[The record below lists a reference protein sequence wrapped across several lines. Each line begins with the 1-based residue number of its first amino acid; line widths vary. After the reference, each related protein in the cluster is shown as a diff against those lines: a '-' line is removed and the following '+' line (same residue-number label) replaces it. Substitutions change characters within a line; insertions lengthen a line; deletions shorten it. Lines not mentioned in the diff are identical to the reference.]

1 MAKSSYLS
9 NVLKSIKYATI
20 DTVAEMNPVIVEQYS
35 SAKDFI
41 QETMDEIKEKASDK
55 NPAASI
61 KGTISKTYRNLKE
74 DLASGNF
81 YNKTRIEEE
90 ENKAMEKVFGIDF
103 SNFDSLDDAFNEND
117 SSDDG
122 FDMDSFG
129 DFDSDSDDEVSSS
142 DKYTANMM
150 AFAMGKT
157 TNAIK
162 KSNSRSTRAI
172 GGLMVETS
180 KFNAD
185 VIMASTERMVTGIS
199 AASGIVHNDLT
210 AMNANLGKVVEFTND
225 ALRTHIQN
233 STTFFETQ
241 KQQMQEQTD
250 LLKEIRDMQ
259 AEIKNG
265 KQKAD
270 DDKVNISDLFGS
282 EGSLDFSAYKKYI
295 KQNKGGLE
303 NTEFGMLTMI
313 PQFAPLL
320 MAGITGSPLSVP
332 MKAMIKKAIPNA
344 VKDAFESINDT
355 IMGSISTA
363 LINLTQAKSGKN
375 GGFFQFL
382 GDMFGLTV
390 PDLKMD
396 LSKYNKDAMQW
407 NGKDHKALTEVIPTW
422 LSKIYSGITGKEE
435 QRFDY
440 EKGKFMSASQIKKK
454 YDNSY
459 NAAVA
464 DANYSINEELEKN
477 IDKIRFSNDKD
488 KKDILAAIDK
498 IEKYNFKKMK
508 NFNPN
513 SKRAEDLD
521 PRTYGIEGPNADK
534 IMQVVRVL
542 YKNVDKRVQLRG
554 SNELLNA
561 ISSYN
566 EDIRDSETAGDSVYN
581 ALFNGSMD
589 ESKLMDTPIMASAKR
604 LDTTNSLLEDILHAI
619 NNPGQKTTTTTVK
632 SNTST
637 VSSSSNNSTSKTTT
651 NIDGT
656 KKKVDPNSFD
666 IDTDDPEKINKML
679 EEAEPEEITET
690 YISQI
695 QKADRASEKL
705 KAFFNGFA
713 LLTKKPAEFLKNTI
727 NTVDVYAYDLF
738 FGNGEEDVHS
748 ISQKLAKGFDDVFAK
763 IKEKTSSTFK
773 AIKDELAKEG
783 GTTANGIFKAL
794 FGIDMDQFSKDFK
807 RAMFGDENKPFFQG
821 MGETIRKGFGEIVDD
836 IFGPVKKY
844 FGKNKDKDA
853 DLLGDLKK
861 AAAGGVDKL
870 SEKYAD
876 SKKQQKEKEEI
887 AKNIAEGNFEGGIV
901 GTGSTIGKMKKEEK
915 KNKKSKYPIQNAAAG
930 LKVTKTGLVAVSEG
944 ERIVPNYMD
953 EASIA
958 GRQIKE
964 NSAINK
970 FRHAM
975 GLGDVE
981 IESFAKG
988 GKRQQKKNAKKAA
1001 NSGGIQYSPDMS
1013 YKQFN
1018 KFYNTLL
1025 SEEEKQEYRA
1035 RFAKDYANRLVES
1048 AKQKGAKTAQDAINM
1063 AQSAIDSAAKKNP
1076 ALADAIKDQVSVV
1089 AKSTFVSNLRKG
1101 LRATKGY
1108 VGQLKDEAVNA
1119 GKAAKEAFF
1128 SDEDELTKSVKYL
1141 AERFAVGKEAK
1152 EAAGDVAK
1160 NWKNYLPKSLAGAG
1174 IGAGLSVLFGLAGG
1188 PLLGAAVGAA
1198 TALTSKSNAVQK
1210 LLFGEKEVDEEGNV
1224 TGRKGN
1230 LFSKQISTAVQK
1242 YAPDMAKSGALG
1254 GLIASLPFMPGG
1266 PVTGIMVGSAI
1277 GFAKN
1282 NEQIKN
1288 TLFGEDSILKNAP
1301 QILKQKLPKMG
1312 LGALTGALMGPFG
1325 LTTNLMVGSALGFA
1339 SDNEKFRGL
1348 LLGTKGID
1356 GKYGGGLI
1364 GFIKNSLS
1372 VPVKG
1377 LGDLIDETREF
1388 FNKEIFEPL
1397 KRAGKVLFRQFENI
1411 FYWIGDKVADTF
1423 TTHVWKPIG
1432 NLIAIKL
1439 IQPLEKVAGFLFK
1452 LPKFLGKNMIKIA
1465 MSPIKM
1471 ISDRLEARQ
1480 LSKVGGAGG
1489 TAQDRILQRQQMLG
1503 RYEENATRK
1512 RRGPLKGVR
1521 QARAQWKYDRL
1532 QNRLNNSEANLQ
1544 DQFMASSDMDRDQL
1558 EQMLLVNETLGK
1570 LGKDGDNKKAISRY
1584 AKATLSHTNLNEIL
1598 NSHVARKQL
1607 SEKQRKFIIEEV
1619 SQGRYQEAVKNVAN
1633 YTPMLTVENRLA
1645 LCKKIKEVAEK
1656 VKKGIEIAS
1665 NARAV
1670 KEEWKEK
1677 YGISIGGAAQRRQI
1691 KRQLESMD
1699 LKGDVVENPEKI
1711 TEGLTPETTSE
1722 KFLFGISKDVH
1733 TIAEAFYKKHD
1744 DAVARNAAAAQLN
1757 PEILNGLGE
1766 ELTPIDS
1773 NAGIII
1779 MNREEK
1785 EKKDQEKYQYTED
1798 GMVKMKTNDQGELIP
1813 DEQDSQTRETLKRR
1827 DEQDE
1832 TQKGILKKLTG
1843 IGTGIKEFFGK
1854 KKEKKKTN
1862 IFEKILSTL
1871 GIGFSFLGGGSKI
1884 FGALK
1889 AVGAVAGIGY
1899 IFGKK
1904 VQEKDDKGN
1913 PVFDEYGNP
1922 VYKSIANI
1930 IGSKI
1935 GKILGGVKDWWVDTA
1950 WPAIK
1955 GFATEELLPNISDGW
1970 KNIWSSLTSSE
1981 TSTKVIN
1988 WITKEFVPNF
1998 IKASIEA
2005 LPDILK
2011 AATGAAANVLKGI
2024 FGIKDSSEAS
2034 DDDHSKGHS
2043 NPTGYKN
2050 ESIPNNSNTNSNDN
2064 SQKTTNNSSNSGNQP
2079 KTNSSGSNNK
2089 TTSPKVVSGDITT
2102 LLKNS
2107 TGYKNLIN
2115 KSNSDKI
2122 LSSDDIKNNWN
2133 NVYTLSDGTTHTLGE
2148 LLTTDGYYI
2157 GYDDTNEPIY
2167 SQDLLNRP
2175 SVLYTFT
2182 NGDVDITLSE
2192 KELQENTP
2200 KSTKKGFL
2208 ERIPGALART
2218 VFTKGQVSNV
2228 GLKAMTVAN
2237 AGLHKVTRNI
2247 EGVFGKRIGTP
2258 LKAADKIVENVTNL
2272 PATLVEYSNNVM
2284 ALKAKN
2290 KNASTKEVLEK
2301 AKNMTFH
2308 SAELKEAEKNAKKA
2322 QKKADK
2328 AQKKLDKKKA
2338 KYNITTDAENISD
2351 EDKKVKKKIAKAE
2364 QKAKNAKEVSDKATD
2379 IYKDTESKFN
2389 IDGTSNEKGSQSGV
2403 LKKINEW
2410 LDKHLSNN
2418 KILSKLKEK
2427 INNGITKITKINDMG
2442 NDALEKLIRNFTKKI
2457 VDLLPERIGNWVGKL
2472 GEKIATAMGTAGLSL
2487 IAECVASL
2495 IIGMK
2500 NADANMHVE
2509 KPELPEIIASGIIQ
2523 IITDVLFF
2531 GLIPAD
2537 TMCQIAIDVYGLVF
2551 DISDLRKRQEAME
2564 AVVEK
2569 YKDESGE
2576 DISVYDYLMQDKI
2589 ETKINN
2595 LLHSR
2600 GLDWLTGTFE
2610 GAVQS
2615 TIGLGLGTIKTS
2627 GYAVGAGVGKF
2638 LQSVGQSA
2646 FQSFTQ
2652 GSNFFDN
2659 MGSNLSTNYSNYTD
2673 KLGSYASQTV
2683 DDVGAGFDTAKKAWI
2698 HTVTGKTAKEQE
2710 KEEFEKGKGETE
2722 EEKVAKEKQTQ
2733 ELKNAGIIGGN
2744 DVLFDTNAWQKQ
2756 VSKNNQDLSNYNL
2769 LDTVKSNS
2777 EEYVNLTN
2785 STQKNTKNV
2794 LNMLDG
2800 SWSSISRKTTPFFNS
2815 LSDAMTVAQKA
2826 LSKNIAVA
2834 LGFADADDDDVDFI
2848 ELVKNRKYMDKRTQT
2863 IQDNSTIAS
2872 LFAGYT
2878 GSNSNSEKK
2887 QSEAALKVS
2896 QAAKNG
2902 TLNSSKDSAITSA
2915 TKSLIN
2921 SNTNKTSN
2929 AKTNINVRVSSAPVA
2944 AAFGSGINNND
2955 IKDEVQNTP
2964 PSENEFVSQK
2974 YGKYANKTFGIGTQK
2989 EKVSDAGCAPS
3000 TAVMAINSNLGKR
3013 SRLTMEDALK
3023 HASGYIAD
3031 NGGVTPDYFADEF
3044 KRYGFKTAYVPKSD
3058 DKQKDV
3064 MKHQLMNGK
3073 SIVLM
3078 GRNTS
3083 NNSKKKSPFGPN
3095 YHYVV
3100 ATGMSGDGKYV
3111 YISDPEA
3118 KTPNVKYS
3126 VDEIFNN
3133 TDLSIIPVAAN
3144 GRIADLAGRLKTN
3157 LKQLSG
3163 KKTSGII
3170 FVGDSRT
3177 EGMRDAIGENDKTK
3191 FICKIGKGLDWLKN
3205 TAYKQLKDICD
3216 KYPDYYVVFNF
3227 GINDLGVESY
3237 INYYKDTIAK
3247 NIKNKIIHMSINP
3260 IDSDKAKKAGYQVT
3274 TSDIEAFNKRYKEYA
3289 GSAYLD
3295 TYTYLKSNGF
3305 SASDGIHYNN
3315 DTYKKIYNKT
3325 VDFINGNGGK
3335 ITAGVASGADSVS
3348 DTASSGTTTSSGK
3361 HIKSFS
3367 DLISAIGSIL
3377 SGTWGLSSSESS
3389 DLSGSSSSSSLDG
3402 TSTISTDGVSG
3413 RVSSDP
3419 KVAKLQ
3425 KQLVAQMDSIKG
3437 TLNYSQSQ
3445 RDPETGSGDC
3455 SSTVQW
3461 AYQKV
3466 TGKDIG
3472 SWTGAQNESN
3482 ATTFIEQPHAQSFW
3496 DESKLQLGDILLY
3509 GNDAGGHVEMYH
3521 GNGTTIG
3528 HGGGMGPK
3536 VKNIDYRTGDC
3547 WSAKRLNEFMP
3558 SGKGTG
3564 LFISQKDS
3572 KYRSK
3577 RIGDERVEDAGCAPA
3592 VATMAIDNTKEY
3604 NMDKAIKD
3612 AKQYKSQGEGVTADY
3627 FINTFKKQGYNTIVL
3642 TSKKKI
3648 IKALKQGNNAVLI
3661 GQDANNS
3668 SKRRSP
3674 FGPNSHYVLAT
3685 GISKDEKTIYINDP
3699 ENNQPN
3705 VEYKTNT
3712 VLNSVKVAI
3721 IPVHSKG
3728 GRLDR
3733 YNEQLSKAL
3742 KNYKGRATVQNKI
3755 VIELGKMESQRA
3767 TDKRNGTKWEYSTA
3781 EGQISSTFAGERGN
3795 GNKKECRCNGP
3806 RLVLWALRKA
3816 NMIPSNSNTLTV
3828 SNGRLSGKA
3837 YTDIANNFSI
3847 VNYSKSVKT
3856 LMNDGTLQPGDIVTF
3871 QNSSRIMIYA
3881 GGTTWYDGGSMNCK
3895 NGEYVSWK
3903 ISNYSDAT
3911 VNYIIRQ
3918 KKVANKGS
3926 NTTGTSGTATAGVA
3940 AAADTVDNT
3949 DVTSSSDS
3957 TLDGTNGT
3965 TSSSEDTILDRLVK
3979 SFALL
3984 AEGWGLSSGETDTS
3998 VSESSASSSSSSSST
4013 TVRGDTV
4020 KAKIWNYFKD
4030 KGIPDNGIAGVMGN
4044 IQQESDFTLDS
4055 IESCYKADIQK
4066 AYADD
4071 VSSGKISRSGFLG
4084 NATYNGATYGPG
4096 YGLVQWT
4103 DDERKGGMYDNTVG
4117 KGMRI
4122 DDAQGQLDV
4131 LWSELN
4137 SSYYKPSLDAIK
4149 AGTSVRSAT
4158 EAFMNNYERPN
4169 AKYAN
4174 AEGRVANAEAILKE
4188 MTGKGSGLSSIGIN
4202 GKAGKAIASINTANS
4217 VNKAKDNAR
4226 ISKLLNS
4233 NSGLTSIGVNGRA
4246 GNAIASINRNGS
4258 KSSTPN
4264 LSFGDLVGKG
4274 SGVDLSSTVKSVSS
4288 SKVTRSYS
4296 ADTSSSDVNT
4306 LLGAIIKLL
4315 AQAVDNTASI
4325 QSIADAVVTL
4335 VDTKAAN
4342 VTDVETKK
4350 QLLDTKAQMLNLI
4363 RQQNNA
4369 SASTSLSDLIS
4380 DMEAI
4385 TSR

>member
-35 SAKDFI
+35 SAKDFVQDTI
-41 QETMDEIKEKASDK
+41 DEIKEKASDK
-55 NPAASI
+55 NPTASI

-103 SNFDSLDDAFNEND
+103 SSFDSLDDAFNEND

-122 FDMDSFG
+122 FNMDSFG
-129 DFDSDSDDEVSSS
+129 DFDSDSDDEISSS
-142 DKYTANMM
+142 DKYTANVM
-150 AFAMGKT
+150 ALAMGKT
-157 TNAIK
+157 SNAIK
-162 KSNSRSTRAI
+162 KSNSKSTRAI

-185 VIMASTERMVTGIS
+185 VIMASTERMITGIS

-225 ALRTHIQN
+225 ALRTHIEN

-241 KQQMQEQTD
+241 KQQMQEQTN

-265 KQKAD
+265 KQQTD

-282 EGSLDFSAYKKYI
+282 EGSLDLSSYKKYL

-332 MKAMIKKAIPNA
+332 MKAMIKKAIPTA

-355 IMGSISTA
+355 ISGAISTA
-363 LINLTQAKSGKN
+363 LVNLTQAKSGKN

-396 LSKYNKDAMQW
+396 LSKYNKEAMSW
-407 NGKDHKALTEVIPTW
+407 TGKDHKALTEVIPTW
-422 LSKIYSGITGKEE
+422 LSKIYSGITGREE

-440 EKGKFMSASQIKKK
+440 NKGQFISASQIKKK

-477 IDKIRFSNDKD
+477 IDKIRFSNEKD
-488 KKDILAAIDK
+488 RKDILDAIDK
-498 IEKYNFKKMK
+498 IEKYNFKNMK

-513 SKRAEDLD
+513 SKRAQDLD
-521 PRTYGIEGPNADK
+521 PKTYGISGPNADK
-534 IMQVVRVL
+534 IMQIVRVL
-542 YKNVDKRVQLRG
+542 YKNVDKRTQLKG

-566 EDIRDSETAGDSVYN
+566 EDIRDAETTGDSVYN

-619 NNPGQKTTTTTVK
+619 NNPGSKTTTTTVK
-632 SNTST
+632 SDIST
-637 VSSSSNNSTSKTTT
+637 VTGGKNSTSKTAT

-656 KKKVDPNSFD
+656 KKKIDPNSFD
-666 IDTDDPEKINKML
+666 IDTDDPEKINKIL

-794 FGIDMDQFSKDFK
+794 FGIDMNQFSKDFK
-807 RAMFGDENKPFFQG
+807 RAMFGDESKPFFQG

-853 DLLGDLKK
+853 DLLGDIKK
-861 AAAGGVDKL
+861 AAGAGVDKL
-870 SEKYAD
+870 SDKYAD
-876 SKKQQKEKEEI
+876 SKKKQKEKEEL

-901 GTGSTIGKMKKEEK
+901 GTGSTIGKLKKDEK
-915 KNKKSKYPIQNAAAG
+915 KNKKFKPPIQNAAAG

-944 ERIVPNYMD
+944 ERIVPDYMD

-975 GLGDVE
+975 GLGDVK

-1035 RFAKDYANRLVES
+1035 RFAKDYADRLIEN

-1076 ALADAIKDQVSVV
+1076 ALADAIKDQVNTI
-1089 AKSTFVSNLRKG
+1089 AKSTFVSNIRKG
-1101 LRATKGY
+1101 FRAAKGY
-1108 VGQLKDEAVNA
+1108 VGQLKEEAINT

-1141 AERFAVGKEAK
+1141 AERFAVGKEGK
-1152 EAAGDVAK
+1152 EAAADVAK

-1174 IGAGLSVLFGLAGG
+1174 IGAGLSILFGLAGG
-1188 PLLGAAVGAA
+1188 PILGAAVGAA

-1224 TGRKGN
+1224 IGRKGN

-1266 PVTGIMVGSAI
+1266 PVTGLMIGSAI

-1325 LTTNLMVGSALGFA
+1325 LTTNLMIGSALGFA
-1339 SDNEKFRGL
+1339 SDNEKFKGL

-1372 VPVKG
+1372 IPVKG

-1397 KRAGKVLFRQFENI
+1397 KRAGKVFFRQFQNI

-1432 NLIAIKL
+1432 NLIALKL
-1439 IQPLEKVAGFLFK
+1439 IQPLEKVAGALFNI
-1452 LPKFLGKNMIKIA
+1452 PKFLGKSMIKIA

-1480 LSKVGGAGG
+1480 LSKVGAAGG
-1489 TAQDRILQRQQMLG
+1489 TAQDRIAQRQMMLD
-1503 RYEENATRK
+1503 RYQENVDKT
-1512 RRGPLKGVR
+1512 RRGPLKGLR
-1521 QARAQWKYDRL
+1521 KARAQRKYDKL
-1532 QNRLNNSEANLQ
+1532 QEKLTNSEANRQ
-1544 DQFMASSDMDRDQL
+1544 DVFMADPNMDIDQMR
-1558 EQMLLVNETLGK
+1558 QMLLVNESLGK
-1570 LGKDGDNKKAISRY
+1570 LGGVKNKQKAIKKY
-1584 AKATLSHTNLNEIL
+1584 AKGILSHTNLNEIL
-1598 NSHVARKQL
+1598 NSHVARDQIA
-1607 SEKQRKFIIEEV
+1607 EQQRKLIIKEVAKGEYKKSTEQIMQYTDLPEEN
-1619 SQGRYQEAVKNVAN
+1619 KF
-1633 YTPMLTVENRLA
+1633 A
-1645 LCKKIKEVAEK
+1645 LCAKIKEVALK
-1656 VKKGIEIAS
+1656 VKKGIEIAEK
-1665 NARAV
+1665 ATETRD
-1670 KEEWKEK
+1670 EWKSK
-1677 YGISIGGAAQRRQI
+1677 FGINIGGAAQRRQLE
-1691 KRQLESMD
+1691 RQIESME
-1699 LKGDVVENPEKI
+1699 LKEQKAMPDPEKI

-1722 KFLFGISKDVH
+1722 KYLFGISSDVH
-1733 TIAEAFYKKHD
+1733 TIAKAFINRHD
-1744 DAVARNAAAAQLN
+1744 ALRNAQEQADQIRQNAGVLALPGPTIDNQY
-1757 PEILNGLGE
+1757 
-1766 ELTPIDS
+1766 ELTE
-1773 NAGIII
+1773 NGV
-1779 MNREEK
+1779 
-1785 EKKDQEKYQYTED
+1785 
-1798 GMVKMKTNDQGELIP
+1798 VKMKTNDQGEVIT

-1827 DEQDE
+1827 DDKEE
-1832 TQKGILKKLTG
+1832 TQKGILGKLTG
-1843 IGTGIKEFFGK
+1843 IGTSVLEFFGK
-1854 KKEKKKTN
+1854 KKEKKKPN
-1862 IFEKILSTL
+1862 VFEKILSVL
-1871 GIGFSFLGGGSKI
+1871 GMGFSFLGGSKL
-1884 FGALK
+1884 FTALK
-1889 AVGAVAGIGY
+1889 VAGLATGAAY
-1899 IFGKK
+1899 ILGKDTGVVK
-1904 VQEKDDKGN
+1904 TDENGN
-1913 PVFDEYGNP
+1913 ELHDEYGNP
-1922 VYKSIANI
+1922 IFKTVGEV
-1930 IGSKI
+1930 IGDKI
-1935 GKILGGVKDWWVDTA
+1935 SGIVIGIKDWVVKTA
-1950 WPAIK
+1950 WPGIKNFFLGILPTVKKFVIDEFIPTAITGFK
-1955 GFATEELLPNISDGW
+1955 TVFGGVTDIAESIVDFATTKFIPALVTSFIDHIPDLAAAVGNSILEGLGWKKKEEKTEEVSPTAHTDGFQSQISKSSGTVSSNGIGGTFSSRSGNSNSTGGSSQQYTISD
-1970 KNIWSSLTSSE
+1970 SE
-1981 TSTKVIN
+1981 
-1988 WITKEFVPNF
+1988 
-1998 IKASIEA
+1998 IE
-2005 LPDILK
+2005 
-2011 AATGAAANVLKGI
+2011 
-2024 FGIKDSSEAS
+2024 E
-2034 DDDHSKGHS
+2034 
-2043 NPTGYKN
+2043 
-2050 ESIPNNSNTNSNDN
+2050 
-2064 SQKTTNNSSNSGNQP
+2064 Q
-2079 KTNSSGSNNK
+2079 
-2089 TTSPKVVSGDITT
+2089 
-2102 LLKNS
+2102 LKNS
-2107 TGYKNLIN
+2107 TPYKNVKN
-2115 KSNSDKI
+2115 KDLQQRI
-2122 LSSDDIKNNWN
+2122 LSSKEIKNNWFTSYN
-2133 NVYTLSDGTTHTLGE
+2133 LPDGTSRTLGE
-2148 LLTTDGYYI
+2148 ILTTPGYTI
-2157 GYDDTNEPIY
+2157 GTTNTETIT
-2167 SQDLLNRP
+2167 SDDLLSRP
-2175 SVLYTFT
+2175 GILYVATG
-2182 NGDVDITLSE
+2182 GDVNLTASSE
-2192 KELQENTP
+2192 KQAANT
-2200 KSTKKGFL
+2200 KTATKTQSEKVL
-2208 ERIPGALART
+2208 TATAKTI
-2218 VFTKGQVSNV
+2218 FTKGQIGSGALRVAQAGVSVPHRVTQAIEKKFGAV
-2228 GLKAMTVAN
+2228 GKYMSYVD
-2237 AGLHKVTRNI
+2237 
-2247 EGVFGKRIGTP
+2247 
-2258 LKAADKIVENVTNL
+2258 KAAELGTLAPMKAVEF
-2272 PATLVEYSNNVM
+2272 SNNM
-2284 ALKAKN
+2284 ARAKAGGESTFEALKS
-2290 KNASTKEVLEK
+2290 ASKDTFKTTKKQKKKGEKGLGEKISDGLDK
-2301 AKNMTFH
+2301 AK
-2308 SAELKEAEKNAKKA
+2308 S
-2322 QKKADK
+2322 
-2328 AQKKLDKKKA
+2328 KLTK
-2338 KYNITTDAENISD
+2338 
-2351 EDKKVKKKIAKAE
+2351 
-2364 QKAKNAKEVSDKATD
+2364 
-2379 IYKDTESKFN
+2379 
-2389 IDGTSNEKGSQSGV
+2389 IDGTEAAESTSKGF
-2403 LKKINEW
+2403 INKVKEW
-2410 LDKHLSNN
+2410 LKSKIADN
-2418 KILSKLKEK
+2418 KILSKISEK
-2427 INNGITKITKINDMG
+2427 LNNGICKGKKLTEITN
-2442 NDALEKLIRNFTKKI
+2442 EKLKQMLLNLADTLASKLQGKLTKKI
-2457 VDLLPERIGNWVGKL
+2457 GNASSELLK
-2472 GEKIATAMGTAGLSL
+2472 KIAGAAGTAGLQIIADAVISL
-2487 IAECVASL
+2487 VF
-2495 IIGMK
+2495 GMK
-2500 NADANMHVE
+2500 NADAIMRVE
-2509 KPELPEIIASGIIQ
+2509 KPNVGEIIISGIVNMISQ
-2523 IITDVLFF
+2523 TLLF
-2531 GLIPAD
+2531 GLVEAVDIVD
-2537 TMCQIAIDVYGLVF
+2537 IATTVLERFLGL
-2551 DISDLRKRQEAME
+2551 DDLKKRQAEMQS
-2564 AVVEK
+2564 VVDK
-2569 YKDESGE
+2569 YNDEN
-2576 DISVYDYLMQDKI
+2576 DTNYTVYDYLMKDKI

-2595 LLHSR
+2595 FFHSR
-2600 GLDWLTGTFE
+2600 ALDGLTSTVE
-2610 GAVQS
+2610 GAGQVVVGG
-2615 TIGLGLGTIKTS
+2615 GLNAAKTG
-2627 GYAVGAGVGKF
+2627 GYAIIGGAWNFGKSLF
-2638 LQSVGQSA
+2638 NAAGKSIFG
-2646 FQSFTQ
+2646 
-2652 GSNFFDN
+2652 GSNFFEN
-2659 MGSNLSTNYSNYTD
+2659 MGDELSTNYSNYADTL
-2673 KLGSYASQTV
+2673 KGYA
-2683 DDVGAGFDTAKKAWI
+2683 GDTASAVGEGFEHSAEGWI
-2698 HTVTGKTAKEQE
+2698 HTFTGKTREEQQRE
-2710 KEEFEKGKGETE
+2710 KEASK
-2722 EEKVAKEKQTQ
+2722 ASDKEH
-2733 ELKNAGIIGGN
+2733 GGSGGS
-2744 DVLFDTNAWQKQ
+2744 FGSSS
-2756 VSKNNQDLSNYNL
+2756 SKNNSNIMDAAGMSSTIATASDKSMDLLASTYGLSTSDFLGKTDDYKDQADQNRQAVANLSNTWININ
-2769 LDTVKSNS
+2769 K
-2777 EEYVNLTN
+2777 E
-2785 STQKNTKNV
+2785 
-2794 LNMLDG
+2794 
-2800 SWSSISRKTTPFFNS
+2800 TTPFFDSITN
-2815 LSDAMTVAQKA
+2815 AMSKA
-2826 LSKNIAVA
+2826 TKAVSKNIAVA
-2834 LGFADADDDDVDFI
+2834 LGLADAKDDDVDI
-2848 ELVKNRKYMDKRTQT
+2848 VKIANDDKYLQKRSQT

-2872 LFAGYT
+2872 LFSGFT
-2878 GSNSNSEKK
+2878 GSNSNSTKL
-2887 QSEAALKVS
+2887 QDAAALKVS
-2896 QAAKNG
+2896 QAVKNG
-2902 TLNSSKDSAITSA
+2902 TLVSSSDSAISRT
-2915 TKSLIN
+2915 TKTFVNTLNTTKFSS
-2921 SNTNKTSN
+2921 SNK
-2929 AKTNINVRVSSAPVA
+2929 NINVNVSSAAPRA
-2944 AAFGSGINNND
+2944 AAFGSGINGND
-2955 IKDEVQNTP
+2955 VKEPVANTP

-3000 TAVMAINSNLGKR
+3000 TAVMTINSNLGNK

-3044 KRYGFKTAYVPKSD
+3044 RRYGFKAAYVAKSD
-3058 DKQKDV
+3058 NKQKDV

-3083 NNSKKKSPFGPN
+3083 NRSKKKSPFGPN

-3118 KTPNVKYS
+3118 KTPNVKYA

-3144 GRIADLAGRLKTN
+3144 SRIADLAGRLRTN

-3177 EGMRDAIGENDKTK
+3177 EGMRDAIGEDDKKK
-3191 FICKIGKGLDWLKN
+3191 FICKVGEGLVWLKN
-3205 TAYKQLKDICD
+3205 TAYKQLKEMCD

-3227 GINDLGVESY
+3227 GINDLGVDNY
-3237 INYYKDTIAK
+3237 ISYYKNTIEK
-3247 NIKNKIIHMSINP
+3247 NIKNKIIHMSVNP
-3260 IDSDKAKKAGYQVT
+3260 IDQAKAKSAGYT
-3274 TSDIEAFNKRYKEYA
+3274 DITNDLIKSFNIKYKEYA
-3289 GSAYLD
+3289 GNSYLN
-3295 TYTYLKSNGF
+3295 TFNYLLKEGF
-3305 SASDGIHYNN
+3305 NASDGIHYDNN
-3315 DTYKKIYNKT
+3315 TYKKLYNKV
-3325 VDFINGNGGK
+3325 VDFINNKGDS
-3335 ITAGVASGADSVS
+3335 ISTSSGTSGS
-3348 DTASSGTTTSSGK
+3348 DESGTTTSSSGK

-3377 SGTWGLSSSESS
+3377 SGSWGLSSSESS
-3389 DLSGSSSSSSLDG
+3389 DLSGNSSSSLSG
-3402 TSTISTDGVSG
+3402 NSTISTDGISG
-3413 RVSSDP
+3413 RVSSDS

-3425 KQLVAQMDSIKG
+3425 KQLVAQMKSVEG
-3437 TLNYSQSQ
+3437 TLRYAQGNDKYPGS
-3445 RDPETGSGDC
+3445 RNPEDGSGDC

-3472 SWTGAQNESN
+3472 SWTGAQNTSTE
-3482 ATTFIEQPHAQSFW
+3482 TTPVDEPHLSRAW

-3509 GNDAGGHVEMYH
+3509 GNDAERHVEMYY
-3521 GNGTTIG
+3521 GDGKIIG
-3528 HGGGMGPK
+3528 HGNPSKLGPT
-3536 VKNIDYRTGDC
+3536 VKNIGDISND

-3577 RIGDERVEDAGCAPA
+3577 RIGDETVEQAGCAPA

-3612 AKQYKSQGEGVTADY
+3612 AKQYKSSGDGVTADY

-3648 IKALKQGNNAVLI
+3648 INALKQGNNAVLI
-3661 GQDANNS
+3661 GQDSKNS
-3668 SKRRSP
+3668 SKKRSP

-3685 GISKDEKTIYINDP
+3685 GVSRDEKIIYINDP

-3705 VEYKTNT
+3705 IQYNTNT
-3712 VLNSVKVAI
+3712 VLNAVKVAI

-3728 GRLDR
+3728 GKLNR

-3742 KNYKGRATVQNKI
+3742 KNYKGKAVNVAQSPLTTQLKN
-3755 VIELGKMESQRA
+3755 MESLRA
-3767 TDKRNGTKWEYSTA
+3767 SDVRKKKTWRYTPSSNS
-3781 EGQISSTFAGERGN
+3781 ISSTFSGER
-3795 GNKKECRCNGP
+3795 RATATTYRTNGP
-3806 RLVLWALRKA
+3806 FLVLWALRKA
-3816 NMIPSNSNTLTV
+3816 NIIKSDTGDLYVSGGDLAGSAASAVKEKCNAYKYSNNQYVYNLISDNKIKEGDIVILGSRILVYAGGENWYCADNIGATV
-3828 SNGRLSGKA
+3828 SNNIYKTWLLKESFKRSKPSVVYRLKSVD
-3837 YTDIANNFSI
+3837 TSIANKN
-3847 VNYSKSVKT
+3847 NAANNKSSVT
-3856 LMNDGTLQPGDIVTF
+3856 DGVSTGTDTIDGT
-3871 QNSSRIMIYA
+3871 
-3881 GGTTWYDGGSMNCK
+3881 
-3895 NGEYVSWK
+3895 
-3903 ISNYSDAT
+3903 
-3911 VNYIIRQ
+3911 
-3918 KKVANKGS
+3918 
-3926 NTTGTSGTATAGVA
+3926 
-3940 AAADTVDNT
+3940 
-3949 DVTSSSDS
+3949 SSDS
-3957 TLDGTNGT
+3957 TTAG
-3965 TSSSEDTILDRLVK
+3965 SEDTFLDKLVN

-3984 AEGWGLSSGETDTS
+3984 AEGWGLTSGNTETTD
-3998 VSESSASSSSSSSST
+3998 VSSSSSSSSST
-4013 TVRGDTV
+4013 SVRGDTV

-4030 KGIPDNGIAGVMGN
+4030 KGIPDNGIAGAMGN
-4044 IQQESDFTLDS
+4044 IQSESDFTLDA
-4055 IESCYKADIQK
+4055 IESCYKPDIQK

-4084 NATYNGATYGPG
+4084 NATYNGSTYGPG

-4103 DDERKGGMYDNTVG
+4103 DDERKGGMYDGTVG

-4122 DDAQGQLDV
+4122 DSAQGQLDV

-4137 SSYYKPSLDAIK
+4137 NYYKPSLNAMK
-4149 AGTSVRSAT
+4149 TGSVREAT
-4158 EAFMNNYERPN
+4158 EKFMTDYERPAN
-4169 AKYAN
+4169 QSQSAKD
-4174 AEGRVANAEAILKE
+4174 GRVANAEAILKE
-4188 MTGKGSGLSSIGIN
+4188 MTGKGSGLRSIGI
-4202 GKAGKAIASINTANS
+4202 GTKANSAISSINTANS
-4217 VNKAKDNAR
+4217 VNKAKDKAR
-4226 ISKLLNS
+4226 LSKLLKS

-4246 GNAIASINRNGS
+4246 GNAITSINRNES
-4258 KSSTPN
+4258 KSSIPN
-4264 LSFGDLVGKG
+4264 LKFDDLVGKG
-4274 SGVDLSSTVKSVSS
+4274 SGVDIKSTVKSVSS
-4288 SKVTRSYS
+4288 NRVARSYS
-4296 ADTSSSDVNT
+4296 IDNSSSNDVNT

-4315 AQAVDNTASI
+4315 SQAVDNTASI

-4363 RQQNNA
+4363 RQQNTSN
-4369 SASTSLSDLIS
+4369 ASTSLSDLIT

>member
-35 SAKDFI
+35 SAKDFVQDTI
-41 QETMDEIKEKASDK
+41 DEIKEKASDK
-55 NPAASI
+55 NPTASI

-103 SNFDSLDDAFNEND
+103 SSFDSLDDAFNEND

-122 FDMDSFG
+122 FNMDSFG
-129 DFDSDSDDEVSSS
+129 DFDSDSDDEISSS
-142 DKYTANMM
+142 DKYTANVM
-150 AFAMGKT
+150 ALAMGKT
-157 TNAIK
+157 SNAIK
-162 KSNSRSTRAI
+162 KSNSKSTRAI

-185 VIMASTERMVTGIS
+185 VIMASTERMITGIS

-225 ALRTHIQN
+225 ALRTHIEN

-241 KQQMQEQTD
+241 KQQMQEQTN

-265 KQKAD
+265 KQQTD

-282 EGSLDFSAYKKYI
+282 EGSLDLSSYKKYL

-332 MKAMIKKAIPNA
+332 MKAMIKKAIPTA

-355 IMGSISTA
+355 ISGAISTA
-363 LINLTQAKSGKN
+363 LVNLTQAKSGKN

-396 LSKYNKDAMQW
+396 LSKYNKEAMSWTGQ
-407 NGKDHKALTEVIPTW
+407 DHKALTEVIPTW
-422 LSKIYSGITGKEE
+422 LSKIYSGITGREE

-440 EKGKFMSASQIKKK
+440 NKGQFISVSQIKKK

-477 IDKIRFSNDKD
+477 IDKIRFSNEKD
-488 KKDILAAIDK
+488 RKDILDAIDK
-498 IEKYNFKKMK
+498 IEKYNFKNMK

-513 SKRAEDLD
+513 SKRAQDLD
-521 PRTYGIEGPNADK
+521 PKTYGISGPNADK
-534 IMQVVRVL
+534 IMQIVRVL
-542 YKNVDKRVQLRG
+542 YKNVDKRTQLKG

-566 EDIRDSETAGDSVYN
+566 EDIRDAETTGDSVYN

-619 NNPGQKTTTTTVK
+619 NNPGSKTTTTTVK
-632 SNTST
+632 NDIST
-637 VSSSSNNSTSKTTT
+637 VTGGKNSTSKTAT

-656 KKKVDPNSFD
+656 KKKIDPNSFD

-794 FGIDMDQFSKDFK
+794 FGIDMNQFSKDFK
-807 RAMFGDENKPFFQG
+807 RAMFGDESKPFFQG

-844 FGKNKDKDA
+844 FGKNKNKDA
-853 DLLGDLKK
+853 DLLGDIKK
-861 AAAGGVDKL
+861 AAGAGVDKL
-870 SEKYAD
+870 SDKYAD
-876 SKKQQKEKEEI
+876 SKKKQKEKEEL

-901 GTGSTIGKMKKEEK
+901 GTGSTIGKLKKDEK
-915 KNKKSKYPIQNAAAG
+915 KNKKFKPPIQNAAAG

-975 GLGDVE
+975 GLGDVK

-1035 RFAKDYANRLVES
+1035 RFAKDYADRLIEN

-1076 ALADAIKDQVSVV
+1076 ALADAIKDQVSTI
-1089 AKSTFVSNLRKG
+1089 AKSTFVSNIRKG
-1101 LRATKGY
+1101 FRATQGY
-1108 VGQLKDEAVNA
+1108 VGQLKNEAINA

-1141 AERFAVGKEAK
+1141 AERFAVGKEGK
-1152 EAAGDVAK
+1152 EAAADVAK

-1174 IGAGLSVLFGLAGG
+1174 IGAGLSILFGLAGG
-1188 PLLGAAVGAA
+1188 PILGAAVGAA

-1224 TGRKGN
+1224 IGRKGN

-1266 PVTGIMVGSAI
+1266 PVTGLMIGSAI

-1288 TLFGEDSILKNAP
+1288 TLFGKDSILKNAP
-1301 QILKQKLPKMG
+1301 QIIKKKLPKMG

-1325 LTTNLMVGSALGFA
+1325 LTTNLMIGSALGFA
-1339 SDNEKFRGL
+1339 SDNEKFKGL

-1372 VPVKG
+1372 IPVKG

-1397 KRAGKVLFRQFENI
+1397 KRAGKVFFRQFQNI

-1432 NLIAIKL
+1432 NLIALKL
-1439 IQPLEKVAGFLFK
+1439 IQPLEKVAGALFNI
-1452 LPKFLGKNMIKIA
+1452 PKFLGKSMVKIA

-1480 LSKVGGAGG
+1480 LSKVGAAGG
-1489 TAQDRILQRQQMLG
+1489 TAQDRIAQRQMMLD
-1503 RYEENATRK
+1503 RYQENVDKT
-1512 RRGPLKGVR
+1512 RRGPLKGLR
-1521 QARAQWKYDRL
+1521 KARAQRKYDKL
-1532 QNRLNNSEANLQ
+1532 QEKLTNSEANRQ
-1544 DQFMASSDMDRDQL
+1544 DVFMADPNMDIDQMR
-1558 EQMLLVNETLGK
+1558 QMLLVNESLGK
-1570 LGKDGDNKKAISRY
+1570 LGGAKNKQKAIKRY
-1584 AKATLSHTNLNEIL
+1584 AKGILSHTNLNETL
-1598 NSHVARKQL
+1598 NSHVARDQIA
-1607 SEKQRKFIIEEV
+1607 EQQRKLIIKEVAKGEYKKSTEQIMQYTDLPEED
-1619 SQGRYQEAVKNVAN
+1619 KF
-1633 YTPMLTVENRLA
+1633 A
-1645 LCKKIKEVAEK
+1645 LCAKIKEVALK
-1656 VKKGIEIAS
+1656 VKKGIEIAEK
-1665 NARAV
+1665 ATETRD
-1670 KEEWKEK
+1670 EWRSKF
-1677 YGISIGGAAQRRQI
+1677 GINIGGAAQRRQLE
-1691 KRQLESMD
+1691 RQIESME
-1699 LKGDVVENPEKI
+1699 LKEQKAMPDPEKI

-1722 KFLFGISKDVH
+1722 KYLFGISSDVH
-1733 TIAEAFYKKHD
+1733 TIAKAFINRHD
-1744 DAVARNAAAAQLN
+1744 ALRNAQEQADQIRQNAGVLALPGPTIDNQY
-1757 PEILNGLGE
+1757 
-1766 ELTPIDS
+1766 ELTE
-1773 NAGIII
+1773 N
-1779 MNREEK
+1779 
-1785 EKKDQEKYQYTED
+1785 
-1798 GMVKMKTNDQGELIP
+1798 GMVKMKRNDQGELEP

-1827 DEQDE
+1827 DDKEE
-1832 TQKGILKKLTG
+1832 TQKGILGKLTG
-1843 IGTGIKEFFGK
+1843 IGTSVLEFFGK
-1854 KKEKKKTN
+1854 KKEKKKPN
-1862 IFEKILSTL
+1862 VFEKILSVL
-1871 GIGFSFLGGGSKI
+1871 GMGFSFLGGSKL
-1884 FGALK
+1884 FTALK
-1889 AVGAVAGIGY
+1889 VAGLATGAAY
-1899 IFGKK
+1899 ILGKDTGVVK
-1904 VQEKDDKGN
+1904 TDENGN
-1913 PVFDEYGNP
+1913 ELHDEYGNP
-1922 VYKSIANI
+1922 IFKTVGEV
-1930 IGSKI
+1930 IGDKI
-1935 GKILGGVKDWWVDTA
+1935 SGIVIGIKDWVVKTA
-1950 WPAIK
+1950 WPGIK
-1955 GFATEELLPNISDGW
+1955 NFFLGILPTVKKFVIDEFIPTVITGFKTVFGGVTDIAESIVDFATTKFIPALVTSFIDHIPDLAAAVGNSILEGLGWKKKEEKTEEVSPTAHTDGFQSQISKSSGTVSSNGIGGTFSSRSGNSNSTGGSSQQYTISD
-1970 KNIWSSLTSSE
+1970 SE
-1981 TSTKVIN
+1981 
-1988 WITKEFVPNF
+1988 
-1998 IKASIEA
+1998 IE
-2005 LPDILK
+2005 
-2011 AATGAAANVLKGI
+2011 
-2024 FGIKDSSEAS
+2024 E
-2034 DDDHSKGHS
+2034 
-2043 NPTGYKN
+2043 
-2050 ESIPNNSNTNSNDN
+2050 
-2064 SQKTTNNSSNSGNQP
+2064 Q
-2079 KTNSSGSNNK
+2079 
-2089 TTSPKVVSGDITT
+2089 
-2102 LLKNS
+2102 LKNS
-2107 TGYKNLIN
+2107 TPYKNVKN
-2115 KSNSDKI
+2115 KDLQQRI
-2122 LSSDDIKNNWN
+2122 LSSKEIKNNWFTSYN
-2133 NVYTLSDGTTHTLGE
+2133 LPDGTSCTLGE
-2148 LLTTDGYYI
+2148 ILTTPGYTI
-2157 GYDDTNEPIY
+2157 GTTNTETIT
-2167 SQDLLNRP
+2167 SDDLLSRP
-2175 SVLYTFT
+2175 GILYVATG
-2182 NGDVDITLSE
+2182 GDVNLTASSE
-2192 KELQENTP
+2192 KQAANT
-2200 KSTKKGFL
+2200 KTATKTQSEKVL
-2208 ERIPGALART
+2208 TATAKTI
-2218 VFTKGQVSNV
+2218 FTKGQIGSGALRVAQAGVSVPHRVTQAIEKKFGAV
-2228 GLKAMTVAN
+2228 GKYMSYVN
-2237 AGLHKVTRNI
+2237 
-2247 EGVFGKRIGTP
+2247 
-2258 LKAADKIVENVTNL
+2258 KAAELGTLAPMKAVEF
-2272 PATLVEYSNNVM
+2272 SNNM
-2284 ALKAKN
+2284 ARAKAGGESTFEALKS
-2290 KNASTKEVLEK
+2290 ASKDTFKTTKKQKKKGEKGLGEKISDGLDK
-2301 AKNMTFH
+2301 AK
-2308 SAELKEAEKNAKKA
+2308 S
-2322 QKKADK
+2322 
-2328 AQKKLDKKKA
+2328 KLTK
-2338 KYNITTDAENISD
+2338 
-2351 EDKKVKKKIAKAE
+2351 
-2364 QKAKNAKEVSDKATD
+2364 
-2379 IYKDTESKFN
+2379 
-2389 IDGTSNEKGSQSGV
+2389 IDGTEAAESTSKGF
-2403 LKKINEW
+2403 INKVKEW
-2410 LDKHLSNN
+2410 LKSKIADN
-2418 KILSKLKEK
+2418 KILSKISEK
-2427 INNGITKITKINDMG
+2427 LNNGICKGKKLTEITN
-2442 NDALEKLIRNFTKKI
+2442 EKLKQMLLNLADTLASKLQGKLTKKI
-2457 VDLLPERIGNWVGKL
+2457 GNASSELLK
-2472 GEKIATAMGTAGLSL
+2472 KIAGAAGTAGLQIIADAVISL
-2487 IAECVASL
+2487 VF
-2495 IIGMK
+2495 GMK
-2500 NADANMHVE
+2500 NADAIMRVE
-2509 KPELPEIIASGIIQ
+2509 KPNVGEIIISGIVNMISQ
-2523 IITDVLFF
+2523 TLLF
-2531 GLIPAD
+2531 GLVEAVDIVD
-2537 TMCQIAIDVYGLVF
+2537 IATTVLERFLGL
-2551 DISDLRKRQEAME
+2551 DDLKKRQAEMQS
-2564 AVVEK
+2564 VVDK
-2569 YKDESGE
+2569 YNDEN
-2576 DISVYDYLMQDKI
+2576 DTNYTVYDYLMKDKI

-2595 LLHSR
+2595 FFHSR
-2600 GLDWLTGTFE
+2600 ALDGLTSTVE
-2610 GAVQS
+2610 GAGQVVVGG
-2615 TIGLGLGTIKTS
+2615 GLNAAKTG
-2627 GYAVGAGVGKF
+2627 GYAIIGGAWNFGKSLF
-2638 LQSVGQSA
+2638 NAAGKSIFG
-2646 FQSFTQ
+2646 
-2652 GSNFFDN
+2652 GSNFFEN
-2659 MGSNLSTNYSNYTD
+2659 MGDELSTNYSNYADTL
-2673 KLGSYASQTV
+2673 KGYA
-2683 DDVGAGFDTAKKAWI
+2683 GDTASAIGEGFEHSAEGWI
-2698 HTVTGKTAKEQE
+2698 HTFTGKTREEQQKE
-2710 KEEFEKGKGETE
+2710 KEASKASDE
-2722 EEKVAKEKQTQ
+2722 QH
-2733 ELKNAGIIGGN
+2733 GGSGGS
-2744 DVLFDTNAWQKQ
+2744 FGSSS
-2756 VSKNNQDLSNYNL
+2756 SKNNSNIMDATGMSSTIATASDKSMDLLASTYGLSTSDFLGKTDDYKDQADQNRQAVANLSNTWININ
-2769 LDTVKSNS
+2769 K
-2777 EEYVNLTN
+2777 E
-2785 STQKNTKNV
+2785 
-2794 LNMLDG
+2794 
-2800 SWSSISRKTTPFFNS
+2800 TTPFFDSITN
-2815 LSDAMTVAQKA
+2815 AMSKA
-2826 LSKNIAVA
+2826 TKAVSKNIAVA
-2834 LGFADADDDDVDFI
+2834 LGLADAKDDDVDI
-2848 ELVKNRKYMDKRTQT
+2848 VKIANDDKYLQKRSQT

-2872 LFAGYT
+2872 LFSGFT
-2878 GSNSNSEKK
+2878 GSNSNSTKL
-2887 QSEAALKVS
+2887 QDAAALKVS
-2896 QAAKNG
+2896 QTAKNG
-2902 TLNSSKDSAITSA
+2902 TLVSSSDSAISRTTKTLVNTLNT
-2915 TKSLIN
+2915 TKSSS
-2921 SNTNKTSN
+2921 SNK
-2929 AKTNINVRVSSAPVA
+2929 NINVNVSSAAPRA
-2944 AAFGSGINNND
+2944 AAFGSGINGND
-2955 IKDEVQNTP
+2955 VKEPVANTQ

-3000 TAVMAINSNLGKR
+3000 TAVMSINSNLGNK

-3044 KRYGFKTAYVPKSD
+3044 RRYGFKTAYVAKSD
-3058 DKQKDV
+3058 NKQKDV

-3083 NNSKKKSPFGPN
+3083 NRSKKKSPFGPN

-3118 KTPNVKYS
+3118 KTPNVKYA

-3144 GRIADLAGRLKTN
+3144 SRIADLAGRLRTN

-3177 EGMRDAIGENDKTK
+3177 EGMRDAIGEDDKKK
-3191 FICKIGKGLDWLKN
+3191 FICKVGEGLAWLKN
-3205 TAYKQLKDICD
+3205 TAYKQLKDMCD

-3227 GINDLGVESY
+3227 GINDLGVDNY
-3237 INYYKDTIAK
+3237 ISYYKNTIEK
-3247 NIKNKIIHMSINP
+3247 NIKNKIIHMSVNP
-3260 IDSDKAKKAGYQVT
+3260 IDQAKAKSAGYT
-3274 TSDIEAFNKRYKEYA
+3274 DITNDLIKSFNIKYKEYA
-3289 GSAYLD
+3289 GNSYLN
-3295 TYTYLKSNGF
+3295 TFNYLLKEGF
-3305 SASDGIHYNN
+3305 NASDGIHYDNN
-3315 DTYKKIYNKT
+3315 TYKKLYNKV
-3325 VDFINGNGGK
+3325 VDFINNKGDS
-3335 ITAGVASGADSVS
+3335 ISTSSGTSGS
-3348 DTASSGTTTSSGK
+3348 DESGTTTSSSGK

-3377 SGTWGLSSSESS
+3377 SGSWGLSSSESS
-3389 DLSGSSSSSSLDG
+3389 DLSGNSSSSLSG
-3402 TSTISTDGVSG
+3402 TSTISTDGISG
-3413 RVSSDP
+3413 RVSSDS

-3425 KQLVAQMDSIKG
+3425 KQLVAQMKSVEG
-3437 TLNYSQSQ
+3437 TLRYAQGNDKYPGS
-3445 RDPETGSGDC
+3445 RNPEDGSGDC

-3472 SWTGAQNESN
+3472 SWTGAQNTSTE
-3482 ATTFIEQPHAQSFW
+3482 TTPVDEPHLSRAW

-3509 GNDAGGHVEMYH
+3509 GNDAERHVEMYY
-3521 GNGTTIG
+3521 GDGKIIG
-3528 HGGGMGPK
+3528 HGNPSKLGPT
-3536 VKNIDYRTGDC
+3536 VKNIGDISND

-3577 RIGDERVEDAGCAPA
+3577 RIGDETVEQAGCAPA

-3612 AKQYKSQGEGVTADY
+3612 AKQYKSSGDGVTADY

-3648 IKALKQGNNAVLI
+3648 INALKQGNNAVLI
-3661 GQDANNS
+3661 GQDSKNS
-3668 SKRRSP
+3668 SKKRSP

-3685 GISKDEKTIYINDP
+3685 GVSRDEKIIYINDP

-3705 VEYKTNT
+3705 IQYNTNI
-3712 VLNSVKVAI
+3712 VLNAVKVAI

-3728 GRLDR
+3728 GKLNR

-3742 KNYKGRATVQNKI
+3742 KNYKGKAVNVAQSPLTTQLKN
-3755 VIELGKMESQRA
+3755 MESLRA
-3767 TDKRNGTKWEYSTA
+3767 SDVRKKKIWRYTPSSNS
-3781 EGQISSTFAGERGN
+3781 ISSTFSGER
-3795 GNKKECRCNGP
+3795 RATATTYRTNGP
-3806 RLVLWALRKA
+3806 FLVLWALRKA
-3816 NMIPSNSNTLTV
+3816 NIIKSDTGDLYVSGGDLAGSAASAVKEKCNAYKYSNNQYVYNLISDNKIKEGDIVILGSRILVYAGGENWYCADNIGATV
-3828 SNGRLSGKA
+3828 SNNIYKTWLLKESFKRSKPSVVYRLKSVD
-3837 YTDIANNFSI
+3837 TSIANKN
-3847 VNYSKSVKT
+3847 NAANNKSSVT
-3856 LMNDGTLQPGDIVTF
+3856 DGV
-3871 QNSSRIMIYA
+3871 
-3881 GGTTWYDGGSMNCK
+3881 
-3895 NGEYVSWK
+3895 
-3903 ISNYSDAT
+3903 
-3911 VNYIIRQ
+3911 
-3918 KKVANKGS
+3918 
-3926 NTTGTSGTATAGVA
+3926 TTGTDTIDGT
-3940 AAADTVDNT
+3940 
-3949 DVTSSSDS
+3949 SSDS
-3957 TLDGTNGT
+3957 TTAG
-3965 TSSSEDTILDRLVK
+3965 SEDTFLDKLVN

-3984 AEGWGLSSGETDTS
+3984 AEGWGLTSGNTETTD
-3998 VSESSASSSSSSSST
+3998 VSSSSSSSSST
-4013 TVRGDTV
+4013 SVRGDTV

-4030 KGIPDNGIAGVMGN
+4030 KGIPDNGIAGAMGN
-4044 IQQESDFTLDS
+4044 IQSESDFTLDA
-4055 IESCYKADIQK
+4055 IESCYKPDIQK

-4084 NATYNGATYGPG
+4084 NATYNGSTYGPG

-4103 DDERKGGMYDNTVG
+4103 DDDRKGGMYDGTVG

-4122 DDAQGQLDV
+4122 DSAQGQLDV

-4137 SSYYKPSLDAIK
+4137 NYYKPSLNAMK
-4149 AGTSVRSAT
+4149 TGSVREAT
-4158 EAFMNNYERPN
+4158 EKFMTDYERPAN
-4169 AKYAN
+4169 QSQSAKD
-4174 AEGRVANAEAILKE
+4174 GRVANAEAILKE
-4188 MTGKGSGLSSIGIN
+4188 MTGKGSGLRSIGI
-4202 GKAGKAIASINTANS
+4202 GTKANSAISSINTANS
-4217 VNKAKDNAR
+4217 VNKAKDKAR
-4226 ISKLLNS
+4226 LSKLLKS

-4246 GNAIASINRNGS
+4246 GNAITSINRNES
-4258 KSSTPN
+4258 KSSIPN
-4264 LSFGDLVGKG
+4264 LRFDDLVGKG
-4274 SGVDLSSTVKSVSS
+4274 SGVDLKSTVKSVSS
-4288 SKVTRSYS
+4288 NRVARSYS
-4296 ADTSSSDVNT
+4296 IDNSSSNDVNT

-4315 AQAVDNTASI
+4315 SQAVDNTASI

-4363 RQQNNA
+4363 RQQNTTN
-4369 SASTSLSDLIS
+4369 ASTSLSDLIT

>member
-35 SAKDFI
+35 SAKDFVQDTI
-41 QETMDEIKEKASDK
+41 DEIKEKASDK
-55 NPAASI
+55 NPTASI

-103 SNFDSLDDAFNEND
+103 SSFDSLDDAFNEND
-117 SSDDG
+117 TSNDG
-122 FDMDSFG
+122 FNMDSFG
-129 DFDSDSDDEVSSS
+129 DFDSDSDDEISSS
-142 DKYTANMM
+142 DKYTANVM
-150 AFAMGKT
+150 ALAMGKT
-157 TNAIK
+157 SNAIK
-162 KSNSRSTRAI
+162 KSNSKSTRAI

-185 VIMASTERMVTGIS
+185 IIMASTERMITGIS

-225 ALRTHIQN
+225 ALRTHIEN

-241 KQQMQEQTD
+241 KQQMQEQTN

-265 KQKAD
+265 KQQTD

-282 EGSLDFSAYKKYI
+282 EGSLDLSSYKKYL

-332 MKAMIKKAIPNA
+332 MKAMIKKAIPTA

-355 IMGSISTA
+355 ISGAISTA
-363 LINLTQAKSGKN
+363 LVNLTQAKSGKN

-396 LSKYNKDAMQW
+396 LSKYNKEAMSW
-407 NGKDHKALTEVIPTW
+407 TGKDHKALTEVIPTW
-422 LSKIYSGITGKEE
+422 LSKIYSGITGREE

-440 EKGKFMSASQIKKK
+440 NKGQFISASQIKKK

-477 IDKIRFSNDKD
+477 IDKIRFSNEKD
-488 KKDILAAIDK
+488 RKDILDAIDK
-498 IEKYNFKKMK
+498 IEKYNFKNMK

-513 SKRAEDLD
+513 SKRAQDLD
-521 PRTYGIEGPNADK
+521 PKTYGISGPNADK
-534 IMQVVRVL
+534 IMQIVRVL
-542 YKNVDKRVQLRG
+542 YKNVDKRTQLKG

-566 EDIRDSETAGDSVYN
+566 EDIRDAETTGDSVYN

-619 NNPGQKTTTTTVK
+619 NNPGSKTTTTTVK
-632 SNTST
+632 SDIGT
-637 VSSSSNNSTSKTTT
+637 VTGGKNSTSKTAT

-656 KKKVDPNSFD
+656 KKKIDPNSFD

-794 FGIDMDQFSKDFK
+794 FGIDMNQFSKDFK
-807 RAMFGDENKPFFQG
+807 RAMFGDESKPFFQG

-853 DLLGDLKK
+853 DLLGDIKK
-861 AAAGGVDKL
+861 AAGAGVDKL
-870 SEKYAD
+870 SDKYAD
-876 SKKQQKEKEEI
+876 SKKKQKEKEEL

-901 GTGSTIGKMKKEEK
+901 GTGSTIGKLKKDEK
-915 KNKKSKYPIQNAAAG
+915 KNKKFKPPIQNAAAG

-975 GLGDVE
+975 GLGDVK

-1035 RFAKDYANRLVES
+1035 RFAKDYADRLIEN

-1076 ALADAIKDQVSVV
+1076 ALADAIKDQVNTI
-1089 AKSTFVSNLRKG
+1089 AKSTFASNIRKG
-1101 LRATKGY
+1101 FRAAKGY
-1108 VGQLKDEAVNA
+1108 VGQLKEEAINT

-1141 AERFAVGKEAK
+1141 AERFAVGKEGK
-1152 EAAGDVAK
+1152 EAAADVAK

-1174 IGAGLSVLFGLAGG
+1174 IGAGLSILFGLAGG
-1188 PLLGAAVGAA
+1188 PILGAAVGAA
-1198 TALTSKSNAVQK
+1198 TALTTKSNAVQK
-1210 LLFGEKEVDEEGNV
+1210 LLFGEKEVDKEGNV
-1224 TGRKGN
+1224 IGRKGN

-1282 NEQIKN
+1282 NEQIKE
-1288 TLFGEDSILKNAP
+1288 TLFGKDSILKNAP
-1301 QILKQKLPKMG
+1301 QIIKKKLPKMG

-1325 LTTNLMVGSALGFA
+1325 LTTNLMIGSALGFA
-1339 SDNEKFRGL
+1339 SDNEKFKGL

-1372 VPVKG
+1372 IPVKG

-1397 KRAGKVLFRQFENI
+1397 KRAGKVFFRQFQNI

-1432 NLIAIKL
+1432 NLIALKL
-1439 IQPLEKVAGFLFK
+1439 IQPLEKVAGALFNI
-1452 LPKFLGKNMIKIA
+1452 PKFLGKSMIKIA

-1480 LSKVGGAGG
+1480 LSKVGAAGG
-1489 TAQDRILQRQQMLG
+1489 TAQDRIAQRQMMLD
-1503 RYEENATRK
+1503 RYQENVDKT
-1512 RRGPLKGVR
+1512 RRGPLKGLR
-1521 QARAQWKYDRL
+1521 KARAQRKYDKL
-1532 QNRLNNSEANLQ
+1532 QEKLTNSEANRQ
-1544 DQFMASSDMDRDQL
+1544 DVFMADPNMDIDQMR
-1558 EQMLLVNETLGK
+1558 QMLLVNESLGK
-1570 LGKDGDNKKAISRY
+1570 LGGAKNKQKAIKRY
-1584 AKATLSHTNLNEIL
+1584 AKGILSHTNLNETL
-1598 NSHVARKQL
+1598 NSHVARDQIA
-1607 SEKQRKFIIEEV
+1607 EQQRKLIIKEVAKGEYKKSTEQIMQYTDLPEEN
-1619 SQGRYQEAVKNVAN
+1619 KF
-1633 YTPMLTVENRLA
+1633 A
-1645 LCKKIKEVAEK
+1645 LCAKIKEVALK
-1656 VKKGIEIAS
+1656 VKKGIEIAEK
-1665 NARAV
+1665 ATETRD
-1670 KEEWKEK
+1670 EWRSKF
-1677 YGISIGGAAQRRQI
+1677 GINIGGAAQRRQLE
-1691 KRQLESMD
+1691 RQIESME
-1699 LKGDVVENPEKI
+1699 LKEQKAMPDPEKI

-1722 KFLFGISKDVH
+1722 KYLFGISSDVH
-1733 TIAEAFYKKHD
+1733 TIAKAFINRHD
-1744 DAVARNAAAAQLN
+1744 ALRNAQEQADQIRQNAGVLALPGPTIDNQY
-1757 PEILNGLGE
+1757 
-1766 ELTPIDS
+1766 ELTE
-1773 NAGIII
+1773 N
-1779 MNREEK
+1779 
-1785 EKKDQEKYQYTED
+1785 
-1798 GMVKMKTNDQGELIP
+1798 GMVKMKRNDQGELEP

-1827 DEQDE
+1827 DDKEE
-1832 TQKGILKKLTG
+1832 TQKGILGKLTG
-1843 IGTGIKEFFGK
+1843 IGTSVLEFFGK
-1854 KKEKKKTN
+1854 KKEKKKPN
-1862 IFEKILSTL
+1862 VFEKILSVL
-1871 GIGFSFLGGGSKI
+1871 GMGFSFLGGSKL
-1884 FGALK
+1884 FTALK
-1889 AVGAVAGIGY
+1889 VAGLATGAAY
-1899 IFGKK
+1899 ILGKDTGVVK
-1904 VQEKDDKGN
+1904 TDENGN
-1913 PVFDEYGNP
+1913 ELHDEYGNP
-1922 VYKSIANI
+1922 IFKTVGEV
-1930 IGSKI
+1930 IGDKI
-1935 GKILGGVKDWWVDTA
+1935 SGIVIGIKDWVVKTA
-1950 WPAIK
+1950 WPGIKNFFLGILPTVKKFVIDEFIPTAITGFK
-1955 GFATEELLPNISDGW
+1955 TVFGGVTDIAESIVDFATTKFIPALVTSFIDHIPDLAAAVGNSILEGLGWKKKEEKTEEVSPTAHTDGFQSQISKSSGTVSSNGIGGTFSSRSGNSNSTGGSSQQYTISD
-1970 KNIWSSLTSSE
+1970 SE
-1981 TSTKVIN
+1981 
-1988 WITKEFVPNF
+1988 
-1998 IKASIEA
+1998 IE
-2005 LPDILK
+2005 
-2011 AATGAAANVLKGI
+2011 
-2024 FGIKDSSEAS
+2024 E
-2034 DDDHSKGHS
+2034 
-2043 NPTGYKN
+2043 
-2050 ESIPNNSNTNSNDN
+2050 
-2064 SQKTTNNSSNSGNQP
+2064 Q
-2079 KTNSSGSNNK
+2079 
-2089 TTSPKVVSGDITT
+2089 
-2102 LLKNS
+2102 LKNS
-2107 TGYKNLIN
+2107 TPYKNVKN
-2115 KSNSDKI
+2115 KDLQQRI
-2122 LSSDDIKNNWN
+2122 LSSKEIKNNWFTSYN
-2133 NVYTLSDGTTHTLGE
+2133 LPDGTSRTLGE
-2148 LLTTDGYYI
+2148 ILTTPGYTI
-2157 GYDDTNEPIY
+2157 GTTNTETIT
-2167 SQDLLNRP
+2167 SDDLLSRP
-2175 SVLYTFT
+2175 GILYVATG
-2182 NGDVDITLSE
+2182 GDVNLTASSE
-2192 KELQENTP
+2192 KQAANT
-2200 KSTKKGFL
+2200 KTATKTQSEKVL
-2208 ERIPGALART
+2208 TATAKTI
-2218 VFTKGQVSNV
+2218 FTKGQIGSGALRVAQAGVSVPHRVTQAIEKKFGAV
-2228 GLKAMTVAN
+2228 GKYMSYVN
-2237 AGLHKVTRNI
+2237 
-2247 EGVFGKRIGTP
+2247 
-2258 LKAADKIVENVTNL
+2258 KAAELGTLAPMKAVEF
-2272 PATLVEYSNNVM
+2272 SNNM
-2284 ALKAKN
+2284 ARAKAGGESTFEALKS
-2290 KNASTKEVLEK
+2290 ASKDTFKTTKKQKKKGEKGLGEKISDGLDK
-2301 AKNMTFH
+2301 AK
-2308 SAELKEAEKNAKKA
+2308 S
-2322 QKKADK
+2322 
-2328 AQKKLDKKKA
+2328 KLTK
-2338 KYNITTDAENISD
+2338 
-2351 EDKKVKKKIAKAE
+2351 
-2364 QKAKNAKEVSDKATD
+2364 
-2379 IYKDTESKFN
+2379 
-2389 IDGTSNEKGSQSGV
+2389 IDGTEAAESTSKGF
-2403 LKKINEW
+2403 INKVKEW
-2410 LDKHLSNN
+2410 LKSKIADN
-2418 KILSKLKEK
+2418 KILSKISEK
-2427 INNGITKITKINDMG
+2427 LNNGICKGKKLTEITN
-2442 NDALEKLIRNFTKKI
+2442 EKLKQMLLNLADTLASKLQGKLTKKI
-2457 VDLLPERIGNWVGKL
+2457 GNASSELLK
-2472 GEKIATAMGTAGLSL
+2472 KIAGAAGTAGLQIIADAVISL
-2487 IAECVASL
+2487 VF
-2495 IIGMK
+2495 GMK
-2500 NADANMHVE
+2500 NADAIMRVE
-2509 KPELPEIIASGIIQ
+2509 KPNVGEIIISGIVNMISQ
-2523 IITDVLFF
+2523 TLLF
-2531 GLIPAD
+2531 GLVEAVDIVD
-2537 TMCQIAIDVYGLVF
+2537 IATTVLERFLGL
-2551 DISDLRKRQEAME
+2551 DDLKKRQAEMQS
-2564 AVVEK
+2564 VVDK
-2569 YKDESGE
+2569 YNDEN
-2576 DISVYDYLMQDKI
+2576 DTNYTVYDYLMKDKI

-2595 LLHSR
+2595 FFHSR
-2600 GLDWLTGTFE
+2600 ALDGLTSTVE
-2610 GAVQS
+2610 GAGQVVVGG
-2615 TIGLGLGTIKTS
+2615 GLNAAKTA
-2627 GYAVGAGVGKF
+2627 GYAIIGGAWNFGKSLF
-2638 LQSVGQSA
+2638 NAAGKSIFG
-2646 FQSFTQ
+2646 
-2652 GSNFFDN
+2652 GSNFFEN
-2659 MGSNLSTNYSNYTD
+2659 MGDELSTNYSNYADTL
-2673 KLGSYASQTV
+2673 KGYA
-2683 DDVGAGFDTAKKAWI
+2683 GDTASAVGEGFEHSVEGWI
-2698 HTVTGKTAKEQE
+2698 HTFTGKTREEQQKE
-2710 KEEFEKGKGETE
+2710 KEASKASDE
-2722 EEKVAKEKQTQ
+2722 QH
-2733 ELKNAGIIGGN
+2733 GGSGGS
-2744 DVLFDTNAWQKQ
+2744 FGSSS
-2756 VSKNNQDLSNYNL
+2756 SKNNSNIMDATGMSSTIATASDKSMDLLASTYGLSTSDFLGKTDDYKDQADQNRQAVANLSNTWININ
-2769 LDTVKSNS
+2769 K
-2777 EEYVNLTN
+2777 E
-2785 STQKNTKNV
+2785 
-2794 LNMLDG
+2794 
-2800 SWSSISRKTTPFFNS
+2800 TTPFFDSITN
-2815 LSDAMTVAQKA
+2815 AMNKA
-2826 LSKNIAVA
+2826 TKAVSKNIAVA
-2834 LGFADADDDDVDFI
+2834 LGLADAKDDDVDI
-2848 ELVKNRKYMDKRTQT
+2848 VKIANDDKYLQKRSQT

-2872 LFAGYT
+2872 LFSGFT
-2878 GSNSNSEKK
+2878 GSNSNSTKL
-2887 QSEAALKVS
+2887 QDAAALKVS

-2902 TLNSSKDSAITSA
+2902 TLVNSSDSAISRTTKTLVNTLNT
-2915 TKSLIN
+2915 TKSSS
-2921 SNTNKTSN
+2921 SNK
-2929 AKTNINVRVSSAPVA
+2929 NINVNVSSAAPRA
-2944 AAFGSGINNND
+2944 AAFGSGINGND
-2955 IKDEVQNTP
+2955 VKEPVANTP

-3000 TAVMAINSNLGKR
+3000 TAVMTINSNLGNK

-3044 KRYGFKTAYVPKSD
+3044 RRYGFKAAYVAKSD
-3058 DKQKDV
+3058 NKQKDV

-3083 NNSKKKSPFGPN
+3083 NRSKKKSPFGPN

-3118 KTPNVKYS
+3118 KTPNVKYA

-3144 GRIADLAGRLKTN
+3144 SRIADLAGRLRTN

-3163 KKTSGII
+3163 KKSSGII

-3177 EGMRDAIGENDKTK
+3177 EGMRDAIGEDDKKK
-3191 FICKIGKGLDWLKN
+3191 FICKVGEGLVWLKN
-3205 TAYKQLKDICD
+3205 TAYKQLKEMCD

-3227 GINDLGVESY
+3227 GINDLGVDNY
-3237 INYYKDTIAK
+3237 ISYYKNTIEK
-3247 NIKNKIIHMSINP
+3247 NIKNKIIHMSVNP
-3260 IDSDKAKKAGYQVT
+3260 IDQAKAKSAGYT
-3274 TSDIEAFNKRYKEYA
+3274 DITNDLIKSFNIKYKEYA
-3289 GSAYLD
+3289 GNSYLN
-3295 TYTYLKSNGF
+3295 TFNYLLKEGF
-3305 SASDGIHYNN
+3305 NASDGIHYDNN
-3315 DTYKKIYNKT
+3315 TYKKLYNKV
-3325 VDFINGNGGK
+3325 VDFINNKGDS
-3335 ITAGVASGADSVS
+3335 ISTSSGTSGS
-3348 DTASSGTTTSSGK
+3348 DESGTTTSSSGK

-3377 SGTWGLSSSESS
+3377 SGSWGLSSSESS
-3389 DLSGSSSSSSLDG
+3389 DLSGNSSSSLSG
-3402 TSTISTDGVSG
+3402 NSTISTDGISG
-3413 RVSSDP
+3413 RVSSDS

-3425 KQLVAQMDSIKG
+3425 KQLVAQMKSVEG
-3437 TLNYSQSQ
+3437 TLRYAQDNDKYPGS
-3445 RDPETGSGDC
+3445 RNPEDGSGDC

-3472 SWTGAQNESN
+3472 SWTGAQNTSTE
-3482 ATTFIEQPHAQSFW
+3482 TTPVDEPHLSRAW

-3509 GNDAGGHVEMYH
+3509 GNDAERHVEMYY
-3521 GNGTTIG
+3521 GDGKIIG
-3528 HGGGMGPK
+3528 HGNPSKLGPT
-3536 VKNIDYRTGDC
+3536 VKNIGDISND

-3577 RIGDERVEDAGCAPA
+3577 RIGDETVEQAGCAPA

-3612 AKQYKSQGEGVTADY
+3612 AKQYKSSGDGVTADY

-3648 IKALKQGNNAVLI
+3648 INALKQGNNAVLI
-3661 GQDANNS
+3661 GQDSKNS
-3668 SKRRSP
+3668 SKKRSP

-3685 GISKDEKTIYINDP
+3685 GVSRDEKIIYINDP

-3705 VEYKTNT
+3705 IQYNTNT
-3712 VLNSVKVAI
+3712 VLNAVKVAI

-3728 GRLDR
+3728 GKLNR

-3742 KNYKGRATVQNKI
+3742 KNYKGKAVNVAQSPLTTQLKN
-3755 VIELGKMESQRA
+3755 MESLRVSDVRKKKIWRY
-3767 TDKRNGTKWEYSTA
+3767 TPSSNS
-3781 EGQISSTFAGERGN
+3781 ISSTFSGER
-3795 GNKKECRCNGP
+3795 RATATTYRTNGP
-3806 RLVLWALRKA
+3806 FLVLWALRKA
-3816 NMIPSNSNTLTV
+3816 NIIKSNTGDLYVSGGDLAGSAASAVKEKCNAYKYSNNQYVYNLISDNKIKEGDIVILGSRILVYAGGENWYCADNISATV
-3828 SNGRLSGKA
+3828 SNNIYKTWLLKESFKRSKPSVVYRLKSVD
-3837 YTDIANNFSI
+3837 TSIANKN
-3847 VNYSKSVKT
+3847 NAANNKSSVT
-3856 LMNDGTLQPGDIVTF
+3856 DGVTTGSDTIDGT
-3871 QNSSRIMIYA
+3871 
-3881 GGTTWYDGGSMNCK
+3881 
-3895 NGEYVSWK
+3895 
-3903 ISNYSDAT
+3903 
-3911 VNYIIRQ
+3911 
-3918 KKVANKGS
+3918 
-3926 NTTGTSGTATAGVA
+3926 
-3940 AAADTVDNT
+3940 
-3949 DVTSSSDS
+3949 SSDS
-3957 TLDGTNGT
+3957 TTAG
-3965 TSSSEDTILDRLVK
+3965 SEDTFLDKLVN

-3984 AEGWGLSSGETDTS
+3984 AEGWGLTSGNTETTD
-3998 VSESSASSSSSSSST
+3998 VSSSSSSSSST
-4013 TVRGDTV
+4013 SVRGDTV

-4030 KGIPDNGIAGVMGN
+4030 KGIPDNGIAGAMGN
-4044 IQQESDFTLDS
+4044 IQSESDFTLDA
-4055 IESCYKADIQK
+4055 IESCYKPDIQK

-4084 NATYNGATYGPG
+4084 NATYNGSTYGPG

-4103 DDERKGGMYDNTVG
+4103 DDDRKGGMYDGTVG

-4122 DDAQGQLDV
+4122 DSAQGQLDV

-4137 SSYYKPSLDAIK
+4137 NYYKPSLNAMK
-4149 AGTSVRSAT
+4149 TGSVREAT
-4158 EAFMNNYERPN
+4158 EKFMTDYERPAN
-4169 AKYAN
+4169 QSQSAKD
-4174 AEGRVANAEAILKE
+4174 GRVANAEAILKE
-4188 MTGKGSGLSSIGIN
+4188 MTGKGSGLRSIGI
-4202 GKAGKAIASINTANS
+4202 GTKANSAISSINTANS
-4217 VNKAKDNAR
+4217 VNKAKDKAR
-4226 ISKLLNS
+4226 LSKLLKS

-4246 GNAIASINRNGS
+4246 GNAITSINRNES
-4258 KSSTPN
+4258 KSSIPN
-4264 LSFGDLVGKG
+4264 LRFDDLVGKG
-4274 SGVDLSSTVKSVSS
+4274 SGVDLKSTVKSVSS
-4288 SKVTRSYS
+4288 NKVARSYS
-4296 ADTSSSDVNT
+4296 IDNSSSNDVNT

-4315 AQAVDNTASI
+4315 SQAVDNTASI

-4363 RQQNNA
+4363 RQQNTTN
-4369 SASTSLSDLIS
+4369 ASTSLSDLIT

>member
-35 SAKDFI
+35 SAKDFVQDTI
-41 QETMDEIKEKASDK
+41 DEIKEKASDK
-55 NPAASI
+55 NPTASI

-103 SNFDSLDDAFNEND
+103 SSFDSLDDAFNEND

-122 FDMDSFG
+122 FNMDSFG
-129 DFDSDSDDEVSSS
+129 DFDSDSDDEISSS
-142 DKYTANMM
+142 DKYTANVM
-150 AFAMGKT
+150 ALAMGKT
-157 TNAIK
+157 SNAIK
-162 KSNSRSTRAI
+162 KSNSKSTRAI

-185 VIMASTERMVTGIS
+185 VIMASTERMITGIS

-225 ALRTHIQN
+225 ALRTHIEN

-241 KQQMQEQTD
+241 KQQMQEQTN

-265 KQKAD
+265 KQQPD

-282 EGSLDFSAYKKYI
+282 EGSLDLSSYKKYL

-332 MKAMIKKAIPNA
+332 MKAMIKKAIPTA

-355 IMGSISTA
+355 ISGAISTA
-363 LINLTQAKSGKN
+363 LVNLTQAKSGKN

-396 LSKYNKDAMQW
+396 LSKYNKEAMSW
-407 NGKDHKALTEVIPTW
+407 TGKDHKALTEVIPTW
-422 LSKIYSGITGKEE
+422 LSKIYSGITGREE

-440 EKGKFMSASQIKKK
+440 NKGQFISASQIKKK

-477 IDKIRFSNDKD
+477 IDKIRFSNEKD
-488 KKDILAAIDK
+488 RKDILDAIDK
-498 IEKYNFKKMK
+498 IEKYNFKNMK

-513 SKRAEDLD
+513 SKRAQDLD
-521 PRTYGIEGPNADK
+521 PKTYGISGPNADK
-534 IMQVVRVL
+534 IMQIVRVL
-542 YKNVDKRVQLRG
+542 YKNVDKRTQLKG

-566 EDIRDSETAGDSVYN
+566 EDIRDAETTGDSVYN

-619 NNPGQKTTTTTVK
+619 NNPGSKTTTTTVK
-632 SNTST
+632 SDIST
-637 VSSSSNNSTSKTTT
+637 VTGGKNSTSKTAT

-656 KKKVDPNSFD
+656 KKKIDPNSFD

-794 FGIDMDQFSKDFK
+794 FGIDMNQFSKDFK
-807 RAMFGDENKPFFQG
+807 RAMFGDESKPFFQG

-853 DLLGDLKK
+853 DLLGDIKK
-861 AAAGGVDKL
+861 AAGAGVDKL
-870 SEKYAD
+870 SDKYAD
-876 SKKQQKEKEEI
+876 SKKKQKEKEEL

-901 GTGSTIGKMKKEEK
+901 GTGSTIGKLKKDEK
-915 KNKKSKYPIQNAAAG
+915 KNKKFKPPIQNAAAG

-975 GLGDVE
+975 GLGDVK

-1035 RFAKDYANRLVES
+1035 RFAKDYADRLIEN

-1076 ALADAIKDQVSVV
+1076 ALADAIKDQVNTI
-1089 AKSTFVSNLRKG
+1089 AKSTFVSNIRKG
-1101 LRATKGY
+1101 FRAAKGY
-1108 VGQLKDEAVNA
+1108 VGQLKEEAINT

-1141 AERFAVGKEAK
+1141 AERFAVGKEGK
-1152 EAAGDVAK
+1152 EAAADVAK

-1174 IGAGLSVLFGLAGG
+1174 IGAGLSILFGLAGG
-1188 PLLGAAVGAA
+1188 PILGAAVGAA
-1198 TALTSKSNAVQK
+1198 TALTTKSNAVQK
-1210 LLFGEKEVDEEGNV
+1210 LLFGEKEVDKEGNV
-1224 TGRKGN
+1224 IGRKGN

-1282 NEQIKN
+1282 NEQIKE
-1288 TLFGEDSILKNAP
+1288 TLFGKDSILKNAP
-1301 QILKQKLPKMG
+1301 QIIKKKLPKMG

-1325 LTTNLMVGSALGFA
+1325 LTTNLMIGSALGFA
-1339 SDNEKFRGL
+1339 SDNEKFKGL

-1372 VPVKG
+1372 IPVKG

-1397 KRAGKVLFRQFENI
+1397 KRAGKVFFRQFQNI

-1432 NLIAIKL
+1432 NLIALKL
-1439 IQPLEKVAGFLFK
+1439 IQPLEKVAGALFNI
-1452 LPKFLGKNMIKIA
+1452 PKFLGKSMIKIA

-1480 LSKVGGAGG
+1480 LSKVGAAGG
-1489 TAQDRILQRQQMLG
+1489 TAQDRIAQRQMMLD
-1503 RYEENATRK
+1503 RYQENVDKT
-1512 RRGPLKGVR
+1512 RRGPLKGLR
-1521 QARAQWKYDRL
+1521 KARAQRKYDKL
-1532 QNRLNNSEANLQ
+1532 QEKLTNSEANRQ
-1544 DQFMASSDMDRDQL
+1544 DVFMADPNMDIDQMR
-1558 EQMLLVNETLGK
+1558 QMLLVNESLGK
-1570 LGKDGDNKKAISRY
+1570 LGGVKNKQKAIKKY
-1584 AKATLSHTNLNEIL
+1584 AKGILSHTNLNEIL
-1598 NSHVARKQL
+1598 NSHVARDQIA
-1607 SEKQRKFIIEEV
+1607 EQQRKLIIKEVAKGEYKKSTEQIMQYTDLPEEN
-1619 SQGRYQEAVKNVAN
+1619 KF
-1633 YTPMLTVENRLA
+1633 A
-1645 LCKKIKEVAEK
+1645 LCAKIKEVALK
-1656 VKKGIEIAS
+1656 VKKGIEIAEK
-1665 NARAV
+1665 ATETRD
-1670 KEEWKEK
+1670 EWKSK
-1677 YGISIGGAAQRRQI
+1677 FGINIGGAAQRRQLE
-1691 KRQLESMD
+1691 RQIESME
-1699 LKGDVVENPEKI
+1699 LKEQKAMPDPEKI

-1722 KFLFGISKDVH
+1722 KYLFGISSDVH
-1733 TIAEAFYKKHD
+1733 TIAKAFINRHD
-1744 DAVARNAAAAQLN
+1744 ALRNAQEQADQIRQNAGVLALPGPTIDNQY
-1757 PEILNGLGE
+1757 
-1766 ELTPIDS
+1766 ELTE
-1773 NAGIII
+1773 N
-1779 MNREEK
+1779 
-1785 EKKDQEKYQYTED
+1785 
-1798 GMVKMKTNDQGELIP
+1798 GMVKMKRNDQGELEP

-1832 TQKGILKKLTG
+1832 TQKGILGKLTG
-1843 IGTGIKEFFGK
+1843 IGTSVLEFFGK
-1854 KKEKKKTN
+1854 KKEKKKPN
-1862 IFEKILSTL
+1862 VFEKILSVL
-1871 GIGFSFLGGGSKI
+1871 GMGFSFLGGSKL
-1884 FGALK
+1884 FTALK
-1889 AVGAVAGIGY
+1889 VAGLATGAAY
-1899 IFGKK
+1899 ILGKDTGVVK
-1904 VQEKDDKGN
+1904 TDENGN
-1913 PVFDEYGNP
+1913 ELHDEYGNP
-1922 VYKSIANI
+1922 IFKTVGEV
-1930 IGSKI
+1930 IGDKI
-1935 GKILGGVKDWWVDTA
+1935 SGIVIGIKDWVVKTA
-1950 WPAIK
+1950 WPNIKIFFLGILPTVKKFVLDEFIPTAITGFK
-1955 GFATEELLPNISDGW
+1955 TVFGGVTDIAESIVDFATTKFIPALVTSFIDHIPDLAAAVGNSILEGLGWKKKEEKTQEVSPTAHTDGFQSQITKSSGTVSSNGIGGTFSSRSGNSNSTGGSSQQYTISD
-1970 KNIWSSLTSSE
+1970 SE
-1981 TSTKVIN
+1981 
-1988 WITKEFVPNF
+1988 
-1998 IKASIEA
+1998 IE
-2005 LPDILK
+2005 
-2011 AATGAAANVLKGI
+2011 
-2024 FGIKDSSEAS
+2024 E
-2034 DDDHSKGHS
+2034 
-2043 NPTGYKN
+2043 
-2050 ESIPNNSNTNSNDN
+2050 
-2064 SQKTTNNSSNSGNQP
+2064 Q
-2079 KTNSSGSNNK
+2079 
-2089 TTSPKVVSGDITT
+2089 
-2102 LLKNS
+2102 LKNS
-2107 TGYKNLIN
+2107 TPYKNVKN
-2115 KSNSDKI
+2115 KDLQQRI
-2122 LSSDDIKNNWN
+2122 LSSKEIKNNWLTSYN
-2133 NVYTLSDGTTHTLGE
+2133 LPDGTSLTLGE
-2148 LLTTDGYYI
+2148 ILTTPGYTI
-2157 GYDDTNEPIY
+2157 GTTNTETIT
-2167 SQDLLNRP
+2167 SDDLLSRP
-2175 SVLYTFT
+2175 GILYVATG
-2182 NGDVDITLSE
+2182 GDVNLTASSE
-2192 KELQENTP
+2192 KQAANT
-2200 KSTKKGFL
+2200 KTATKTQSEKVL
-2208 ERIPGALART
+2208 TATAKTI
-2218 VFTKGQVSNV
+2218 FTKGQIGSGALRVAQAGVSVPHRVTQAIEKKFGAV
-2228 GLKAMTVAN
+2228 GKYMSYVN
-2237 AGLHKVTRNI
+2237 
-2247 EGVFGKRIGTP
+2247 
-2258 LKAADKIVENVTNL
+2258 KAAELGTLAPMKAVEF
-2272 PATLVEYSNNVM
+2272 SNNM
-2284 ALKAKN
+2284 ARAKAGGESTFEALKS
-2290 KNASTKEVLEK
+2290 ASKDTFKTTKKQKKKGEKGLGEKISDGLDK
-2301 AKNMTFH
+2301 AK
-2308 SAELKEAEKNAKKA
+2308 S
-2322 QKKADK
+2322 
-2328 AQKKLDKKKA
+2328 KLTK
-2338 KYNITTDAENISD
+2338 
-2351 EDKKVKKKIAKAE
+2351 
-2364 QKAKNAKEVSDKATD
+2364 
-2379 IYKDTESKFN
+2379 
-2389 IDGTSNEKGSQSGV
+2389 IDGTEATESTSKGF
-2403 LKKINEW
+2403 INKVKEW
-2410 LDKHLSNN
+2410 LKSKIADN
-2418 KILSKLKEK
+2418 KILSKISEK
-2427 INNGITKITKINDMG
+2427 LNNGICKGKKLTEITN
-2442 NDALEKLIRNFTKKI
+2442 EKLKQMLLNLADTLASKLQGKLTKKI
-2457 VDLLPERIGNWVGKL
+2457 GNASSELLK
-2472 GEKIATAMGTAGLSL
+2472 KIAGAAGTAGLQIIADAVISL
-2487 IAECVASL
+2487 VF
-2495 IIGMK
+2495 GMK
-2500 NADANMHVE
+2500 NADAIMRVE
-2509 KPELPEIIASGIIQ
+2509 KPNVGEIIISGIVNMISQ
-2523 IITDVLFF
+2523 TLLF
-2531 GLIPAD
+2531 GLVEAVDIVD
-2537 TMCQIAIDVYGLVF
+2537 IATTVLERFLGL
-2551 DISDLRKRQEAME
+2551 DDLKKRQAEMQS
-2564 AVVEK
+2564 VVDK
-2569 YKDESGE
+2569 YNDEN
-2576 DISVYDYLMQDKI
+2576 DTNYTVYDYLMKDKI

-2595 LLHSR
+2595 FFHSR
-2600 GLDWLTGTFE
+2600 ALDGLTSTVE
-2610 GAVQS
+2610 GAGQVVVGG
-2615 TIGLGLGTIKTS
+2615 GLNAAKTG
-2627 GYAVGAGVGKF
+2627 GYAIIGGAWNFGKSLF
-2638 LQSVGQSA
+2638 NAAGKSIFG
-2646 FQSFTQ
+2646 
-2652 GSNFFDN
+2652 GSNFFEN
-2659 MGSNLSTNYSNYTD
+2659 MGDELSTNYSNYADTL
-2673 KLGSYASQTV
+2673 KGYA
-2683 DDVGAGFDTAKKAWI
+2683 GDTASAVGEGFEHSAEGWI
-2698 HTVTGKTAKEQE
+2698 HTFTGKTREEQQKE
-2710 KEEFEKGKGETE
+2710 KEASK
-2722 EEKVAKEKQTQ
+2722 ASDKEH
-2733 ELKNAGIIGGN
+2733 GGSGGS
-2744 DVLFDTNAWQKQ
+2744 FGSSS
-2756 VSKNNQDLSNYNL
+2756 SKNNSNIMDAAGMSSTIATASDKSMDLLASTYGLSTSDFLGKTDDYKDQADQNRQAVANLSNTWINI
-2769 LDTVKSNS
+2769 DK
-2777 EEYVNLTN
+2777 E
-2785 STQKNTKNV
+2785 
-2794 LNMLDG
+2794 
-2800 SWSSISRKTTPFFNS
+2800 TTPFFDSITN
-2815 LSDAMTVAQKA
+2815 AMSKA
-2826 LSKNIAVA
+2826 TKAVSKNIAVA
-2834 LGFADADDDDVDFI
+2834 LGLADAKDDDVDI
-2848 ELVKNRKYMDKRTQT
+2848 VKIANDDKYLQKRSQT

-2872 LFAGYT
+2872 LFSGFT
-2878 GSNSNSEKK
+2878 GSNSNSTKL
-2887 QSEAALKVS
+2887 QDAAALKVS

-2902 TLNSSKDSAITSA
+2902 TLVSSSDSAISRTTKTLVNTLNT
-2915 TKSLIN
+2915 TKSSS
-2921 SNTNKTSN
+2921 SNK
-2929 AKTNINVRVSSAPVA
+2929 NINVNVSSAAPRA
-2944 AAFGSGINNND
+2944 AAFGSGINGND
-2955 IKDEVQNTP
+2955 VKEPVANTQ

-3000 TAVMAINSNLGKR
+3000 TAVMTINSNLGNK

-3044 KRYGFKTAYVPKSD
+3044 RRYGFKTAYVAKSD
-3058 DKQKDV
+3058 NKQKDV

-3083 NNSKKKSPFGPN
+3083 NRSKKKSPFGPN

-3118 KTPNVKYS
+3118 KTPNVKYA

-3144 GRIADLAGRLKTN
+3144 SRIADLAGRLRTN

-3163 KKTSGII
+3163 KKSSGII

-3177 EGMRDAIGENDKTK
+3177 EGMRDAIGEDDKKK
-3191 FICKIGKGLDWLKN
+3191 FICKVGEGLVWLKN
-3205 TAYKQLKDICD
+3205 TAYKQLKEMCD

-3227 GINDLGVESY
+3227 GINDLGVDNY
-3237 INYYKDTIAK
+3237 ISYYKNTIEK
-3247 NIKNKIIHMSINP
+3247 NIKNKIIHMSVNP
-3260 IDSDKAKKAGYQVT
+3260 IDQAKAKSAGYT
-3274 TSDIEAFNKRYKEYA
+3274 DITNDLIKSFNIKYKEYA
-3289 GSAYLD
+3289 GNSYLN
-3295 TYTYLKSNGF
+3295 TFNYLLKEGF
-3305 SASDGIHYNN
+3305 NASDGIHYDNN
-3315 DTYKKIYNKT
+3315 TYKKLYNKV
-3325 VDFINGNGGK
+3325 VDFINNKGDS
-3335 ITAGVASGADSVS
+3335 ISTSSGTSGS
-3348 DTASSGTTTSSGK
+3348 DESGTTTFSSGK

-3377 SGTWGLSSSESS
+3377 SGSWGLSSSESS
-3389 DLSGSSSSSSLDG
+3389 DLSGNSSSSLSG
-3402 TSTISTDGVSG
+3402 TSTISTDGISG
-3413 RVSSDP
+3413 RVSSDS

-3425 KQLVAQMDSIKG
+3425 KQLVAQMKSVEG
-3437 TLNYSQSQ
+3437 TLRYAQGNDKYPGS
-3445 RDPETGSGDC
+3445 RNPEDGSGDC

-3472 SWTGAQNESN
+3472 SWTGAQNTSTE
-3482 ATTFIEQPHAQSFW
+3482 TTPVDEPHLSRAW

-3509 GNDAGGHVEMYH
+3509 GNDAERHVEMYY
-3521 GNGTTIG
+3521 GDGKIIG
-3528 HGGGMGPK
+3528 HGNPSKLGPT
-3536 VKNIDYRTGDC
+3536 VKNIGDISND

-3577 RIGDERVEDAGCAPA
+3577 RIGDETVEQAGCAPA

-3612 AKQYKSQGEGVTADY
+3612 AKQYKSSGDGVTADY

-3648 IKALKQGNNAVLI
+3648 INALKQGNNAVLI
-3661 GQDANNS
+3661 GQDSKNS
-3668 SKRRSP
+3668 SKKRSP

-3685 GISKDEKTIYINDP
+3685 GVSRDEKIIYINDP

-3705 VEYKTNT
+3705 IQYNTNT
-3712 VLNSVKVAI
+3712 VLNAVKVAI

-3728 GRLDR
+3728 AKLNR

-3742 KNYKGRATVQNKI
+3742 KNYKGKAVNVAQSPLTTQLKN
-3755 VIELGKMESQRA
+3755 MESLRA
-3767 TDKRNGTKWEYSTA
+3767 SDARKKKIWRYTPSSNS
-3781 EGQISSTFAGERGN
+3781 ISSTFSGER
-3795 GNKKECRCNGP
+3795 RATATTYRTNGP
-3806 RLVLWALRKA
+3806 FLVLWALRKA
-3816 NMIPSNSNTLTV
+3816 NIIKSDTGDLYVSGGDLAGSAASAVKEKCNAYKYSNNQYVYNLISDNKIKEGDIVILGSRILVYAGGENWYCADNIGATV
-3828 SNGRLSGKA
+3828 SNNIYKTWLLKESFKRSKPSVVYRLKSVD
-3837 YTDIANNFSI
+3837 TSIANKN
-3847 VNYSKSVKT
+3847 NAANNKSSVT
-3856 LMNDGTLQPGDIVTF
+3856 DGV
-3871 QNSSRIMIYA
+3871 
-3881 GGTTWYDGGSMNCK
+3881 
-3895 NGEYVSWK
+3895 
-3903 ISNYSDAT
+3903 
-3911 VNYIIRQ
+3911 
-3918 KKVANKGS
+3918 
-3926 NTTGTSGTATAGVA
+3926 TTGTDTIDGT
-3940 AAADTVDNT
+3940 
-3949 DVTSSSDS
+3949 SSDS
-3957 TLDGTNGT
+3957 TTAG
-3965 TSSSEDTILDRLVK
+3965 SEDTFLDKLVN

-3984 AEGWGLSSGETDTS
+3984 AEGWGLTSGNTESTD
-3998 VSESSASSSSSSSST
+3998 VSSSSSSSSST
-4013 TVRGDTV
+4013 SVRGDTV

-4030 KGIPDNGIAGVMGN
+4030 KGIPDNGIAGAMGN
-4044 IQQESDFTLDS
+4044 IQSESDFTLDA
-4055 IESCYKADIQK
+4055 IESCYKPDIQK

-4084 NATYNGATYGPG
+4084 NATYNGSTYGPG

-4103 DDERKGGMYDNTVG
+4103 DDDRKGGMYDGTVG

-4122 DDAQGQLDV
+4122 DSAQGQLDV

-4137 SSYYKPSLDAIK
+4137 NYYKPSLNAMK
-4149 AGTSVRSAT
+4149 TGSVREAT
-4158 EAFMNNYERPN
+4158 EKFMTDYERPAN
-4169 AKYAN
+4169 QSQSAKD
-4174 AEGRVANAEAILKE
+4174 GRVANAEAILKE
-4188 MTGKGSGLSSIGIN
+4188 MTGKGSGLRSIGI
-4202 GKAGKAIASINTANS
+4202 GTKANSAISSINTANS
-4217 VNKAKDNAR
+4217 VNKAKDKAR
-4226 ISKLLNS
+4226 LSKLLKS

-4246 GNAIASINRNGS
+4246 GNAITSINRNES
-4258 KSSTPN
+4258 KSSIPN
-4264 LSFGDLVGKG
+4264 LKFDDLVGKG
-4274 SGVDLSSTVKSVSS
+4274 SGVDIKSTVKSVSS
-4288 SKVTRSYS
+4288 NRVARSYS
-4296 ADTSSSDVNT
+4296 IDNSSSNDVNT

-4315 AQAVDNTASI
+4315 SQAVDNTASI

-4363 RQQNNA
+4363 RQQNTSN
-4369 SASTSLSDLIS
+4369 ASTSLSDLIT

>member
-35 SAKDFI
+35 SAKDFVQDTI
-41 QETMDEIKEKASDK
+41 DEIKEKASDK
-55 NPAASI
+55 NPTASI

-103 SNFDSLDDAFNEND
+103 SSFDSLDDAFNEND

-122 FDMDSFG
+122 FNMDSFG
-129 DFDSDSDDEVSSS
+129 DFDSDSDDEISSS
-142 DKYTANMM
+142 DKYTANVM
-150 AFAMGKT
+150 ALAMGKT
-157 TNAIK
+157 SNAIK
-162 KSNSRSTRAI
+162 KSNSKSTRAI

-185 VIMASTERMVTGIS
+185 VIMASTERMITGIS

-225 ALRTHIQN
+225 ALRTHIEN

-241 KQQMQEQTD
+241 KQQMQEQTN

-265 KQKAD
+265 KQQPD

-282 EGSLDFSAYKKYI
+282 EGSLDLSSYKKYL

-332 MKAMIKKAIPNA
+332 MKAMIKKAIPTA

-355 IMGSISTA
+355 ISGAISTA
-363 LINLTQAKSGKN
+363 LVNLTQAKSGKN

-396 LSKYNKDAMQW
+396 LSKYNKEAMSW
-407 NGKDHKALTEVIPTW
+407 TGKDHKALTEVIPTW
-422 LSKIYSGITGKEE
+422 LSKIYSGITGREE

-440 EKGKFMSASQIKKK
+440 NKGQFISASQIKKK

-477 IDKIRFSNDKD
+477 IDKIRFSNEKD
-488 KKDILAAIDK
+488 RKDILDAIDK
-498 IEKYNFKKMK
+498 IEKYNFKNMK

-513 SKRAEDLD
+513 SKRAQDLD
-521 PRTYGIEGPNADK
+521 PKTYGISGPNADK
-534 IMQVVRVL
+534 IMQIVRVL
-542 YKNVDKRVQLRG
+542 YKNVDKRTQLKG

-566 EDIRDSETAGDSVYN
+566 EDIRDAETTGDSVYN

-619 NNPGQKTTTTTVK
+619 NNPGSKNTTTTVK
-632 SNTST
+632 SDIST
-637 VSSSSNNSTSKTTT
+637 VTGGKNSTSKTAT

-656 KKKVDPNSFD
+656 KKKIDPNSFD

-794 FGIDMDQFSKDFK
+794 FGIDMNQFSKDFK
-807 RAMFGDENKPFFQG
+807 RAMFGDESKPFFQG

-853 DLLGDLKK
+853 DLLGDIKK
-861 AAAGGVDKL
+861 AAGAGVDKL
-870 SEKYAD
+870 SDKYAD
-876 SKKQQKEKEEI
+876 SKKKQKEKEEL

-901 GTGSTIGKMKKEEK
+901 GTGSTIGKLKKDEK
-915 KNKKSKYPIQNAAAG
+915 KNKKFKPPIQNAAAG

-975 GLGDVE
+975 GLGDVK

-1035 RFAKDYANRLVES
+1035 RFAKDYADRLIEN

-1076 ALADAIKDQVSVV
+1076 ALADAIKDQVNTI
-1089 AKSTFVSNLRKG
+1089 AKSTFVSNIRKG
-1101 LRATKGY
+1101 FRAAKGY
-1108 VGQLKDEAVNA
+1108 VGQLKEEAINT

-1141 AERFAVGKEAK
+1141 AERFAVGKEGK
-1152 EAAGDVAK
+1152 EAAADVAK

-1174 IGAGLSVLFGLAGG
+1174 IGAGLSILFGLAGG
-1188 PLLGAAVGAA
+1188 PILGAAVGAA
-1198 TALTSKSNAVQK
+1198 TALTTKSNAVQK
-1210 LLFGEKEVDEEGNV
+1210 LLFGEKEVDKEGNV
-1224 TGRKGN
+1224 IGRKGN

-1282 NEQIKN
+1282 NEQIKE
-1288 TLFGEDSILKNAP
+1288 TLFGKDSILKNAP
-1301 QILKQKLPKMG
+1301 QIIKKKLPKMG

-1325 LTTNLMVGSALGFA
+1325 LTTNLMIGSALGFA
-1339 SDNEKFRGL
+1339 SDNEKFKGL

-1372 VPVKG
+1372 IPVKG

-1397 KRAGKVLFRQFENI
+1397 KRAGKVFFRQFQNI

-1432 NLIAIKL
+1432 NLIALKL
-1439 IQPLEKVAGFLFK
+1439 IQPLEKVAGALFNI
-1452 LPKFLGKNMIKIA
+1452 PKFLGKSMIKIA

-1480 LSKVGGAGG
+1480 LSKVGAAGG
-1489 TAQDRILQRQQMLG
+1489 TAQDRIAQRQMMLD
-1503 RYEENATRK
+1503 RYQENVDKT
-1512 RRGPLKGVR
+1512 RRGPLKGLR
-1521 QARAQWKYDRL
+1521 KARAQRKYDKL
-1532 QNRLNNSEANLQ
+1532 QEKLTNSEANRQ
-1544 DQFMASSDMDRDQL
+1544 DVFMADPNMDIDQMR
-1558 EQMLLVNETLGK
+1558 QMLLVNESLGK
-1570 LGKDGDNKKAISRY
+1570 LGGVKNKQKAIKKY
-1584 AKATLSHTNLNEIL
+1584 AKGILSHTNLNEIL
-1598 NSHVARKQL
+1598 NSHVARDQIA
-1607 SEKQRKFIIEEV
+1607 EQQRKLIIKEVAKGEYKKSTEQIMQYTDLPEEN
-1619 SQGRYQEAVKNVAN
+1619 KF
-1633 YTPMLTVENRLA
+1633 A
-1645 LCKKIKEVAEK
+1645 LCAKIKEVALK
-1656 VKKGIEIAS
+1656 VKKGIEIAEK
-1665 NARAV
+1665 ATETRD
-1670 KEEWKEK
+1670 EWKSK
-1677 YGISIGGAAQRRQI
+1677 FGINIGGAAQRRQLE
-1691 KRQLESMD
+1691 RQIESME
-1699 LKGDVVENPEKI
+1699 LKEQKAMPDPEKI

-1722 KFLFGISKDVH
+1722 KYLFGISSDVH
-1733 TIAEAFYKKHD
+1733 TIAKAFINRHD
-1744 DAVARNAAAAQLN
+1744 ALRNAQEQADQIRQNAGVLALPGPTIDNQY
-1757 PEILNGLGE
+1757 
-1766 ELTPIDS
+1766 ELTE
-1773 NAGIII
+1773 NGV
-1779 MNREEK
+1779 
-1785 EKKDQEKYQYTED
+1785 
-1798 GMVKMKTNDQGELIP
+1798 VKMKTNDQGEVIP

-1827 DEQDE
+1827 DDKEE
-1832 TQKGILKKLTG
+1832 TQKGILGKLTG
-1843 IGTGIKEFFGK
+1843 IGTSVLEFFGK
-1854 KKEKKKTN
+1854 KKEKKKPN
-1862 IFEKILSTL
+1862 VFEKILSVL
-1871 GIGFSFLGGGSKI
+1871 GMGFSFLGGSKL
-1884 FGALK
+1884 FTALK
-1889 AVGAVAGIGY
+1889 VAGLATGAAY
-1899 IFGKK
+1899 ILGKDTGVVK
-1904 VQEKDDKGN
+1904 TDENGN
-1913 PVFDEYGNP
+1913 ELHDEYGNP
-1922 VYKSIANI
+1922 IFKTVGEV
-1930 IGSKI
+1930 IGDKI
-1935 GKILGGVKDWWVDTA
+1935 SGIVIGIKDWVVKTA
-1950 WPAIK
+1950 WPGIKNFFLGILPTVKKFVIDEFIPTAITGFK
-1955 GFATEELLPNISDGW
+1955 TVFGGVTDIAESIVDFATTKFIPALVTSFIDHIPDLAAAVGNSILEGLGWKKKEEKTEEVSPTAHTDGFQSQISKSSGTVSSNGIGGTFSSRSGNSNSTGGSSQQYTISD
-1970 KNIWSSLTSSE
+1970 SE
-1981 TSTKVIN
+1981 
-1988 WITKEFVPNF
+1988 
-1998 IKASIEA
+1998 IE
-2005 LPDILK
+2005 
-2011 AATGAAANVLKGI
+2011 
-2024 FGIKDSSEAS
+2024 E
-2034 DDDHSKGHS
+2034 
-2043 NPTGYKN
+2043 
-2050 ESIPNNSNTNSNDN
+2050 
-2064 SQKTTNNSSNSGNQP
+2064 Q
-2079 KTNSSGSNNK
+2079 
-2089 TTSPKVVSGDITT
+2089 
-2102 LLKNS
+2102 LKNS
-2107 TGYKNLIN
+2107 TPYKNVKN
-2115 KSNSDKI
+2115 KDLQQRI
-2122 LSSDDIKNNWN
+2122 LSSKEIKNNWFTSYN
-2133 NVYTLSDGTTHTLGE
+2133 LPDGTSRTLGE
-2148 LLTTDGYYI
+2148 ILTTPGYTI
-2157 GYDDTNEPIY
+2157 GTTNTETIT
-2167 SQDLLNRP
+2167 SDDLLSRP
-2175 SVLYTFT
+2175 GILYVATG
-2182 NGDVDITLSE
+2182 GDVNLTASSE
-2192 KELQENTP
+2192 KQAANT
-2200 KSTKKGFL
+2200 KTATKTQSEKVL
-2208 ERIPGALART
+2208 TATAKTI
-2218 VFTKGQVSNV
+2218 FTKGQIGSGALRVAQAGVSVPHRVTQAIEKKFGAV
-2228 GLKAMTVAN
+2228 GKYMSYVN
-2237 AGLHKVTRNI
+2237 
-2247 EGVFGKRIGTP
+2247 
-2258 LKAADKIVENVTNL
+2258 KAAELGTLAPMKAVEF
-2272 PATLVEYSNNVM
+2272 SNNM
-2284 ALKAKN
+2284 ARAKAGGESTFEALKS
-2290 KNASTKEVLEK
+2290 ASKDTFKTTKKQKKKGEKGLGEKISDGLDK
-2301 AKNMTFH
+2301 AK
-2308 SAELKEAEKNAKKA
+2308 S
-2322 QKKADK
+2322 
-2328 AQKKLDKKKA
+2328 KLTK
-2338 KYNITTDAENISD
+2338 
-2351 EDKKVKKKIAKAE
+2351 
-2364 QKAKNAKEVSDKATD
+2364 
-2379 IYKDTESKFN
+2379 
-2389 IDGTSNEKGSQSGV
+2389 IDGTEAAESTSKGF
-2403 LKKINEW
+2403 INKVKEW
-2410 LDKHLSNN
+2410 LKSKIADN
-2418 KILSKLKEK
+2418 KILSKISEK
-2427 INNGITKITKINDMG
+2427 LNNGICKGKKLTEITN
-2442 NDALEKLIRNFTKKI
+2442 EKLKQMLLNLADTLASKLQGKLTKKI
-2457 VDLLPERIGNWVGKL
+2457 GNASSELLK
-2472 GEKIATAMGTAGLSL
+2472 KIAGAAGTAGLQIIADAVISL
-2487 IAECVASL
+2487 VF
-2495 IIGMK
+2495 GMK
-2500 NADANMHVE
+2500 NADAIMRVE
-2509 KPELPEIIASGIIQ
+2509 KPNVGEIIISGIVNMISK
-2523 IITDVLFF
+2523 TLLF
-2531 GLIPAD
+2531 GLVEAVDIVD
-2537 TMCQIAIDVYGLVF
+2537 IATTVLERFLGL
-2551 DISDLRKRQEAME
+2551 DDLKKRQAEMQS
-2564 AVVEK
+2564 VVDK
-2569 YKDESGE
+2569 YNDEN
-2576 DISVYDYLMQDKI
+2576 DTNYTVYDYLMKDKI

-2595 LLHSR
+2595 FFHSR
-2600 GLDWLTGTFE
+2600 ALDGLTSTVE
-2610 GAVQS
+2610 GAGQVVVGG
-2615 TIGLGLGTIKTS
+2615 GLNAAKTG
-2627 GYAVGAGVGKF
+2627 GYAIIGGAWNFGKSLF
-2638 LQSVGQSA
+2638 NAAGKSIFG
-2646 FQSFTQ
+2646 
-2652 GSNFFDN
+2652 GSNFFEN
-2659 MGSNLSTNYSNYTD
+2659 MGDELSTNYSNYADTL
-2673 KLGSYASQTV
+2673 KGYA
-2683 DDVGAGFDTAKKAWI
+2683 GDTASAVGEGFEHSAEGWI
-2698 HTVTGKTAKEQE
+2698 HTFTGKTREEQQKE
-2710 KEEFEKGKGETE
+2710 KEASK
-2722 EEKVAKEKQTQ
+2722 ASDKEH
-2733 ELKNAGIIGGN
+2733 GGSGGS
-2744 DVLFDTNAWQKQ
+2744 FGSSS
-2756 VSKNNQDLSNYNL
+2756 SKNNSNIMDAAGMSSTIATASDKSMDLLASTYGLSTSDFLGKTDDYKDQADQNRQAVANLSNTWINI
-2769 LDTVKSNS
+2769 DK
-2777 EEYVNLTN
+2777 E
-2785 STQKNTKNV
+2785 
-2794 LNMLDG
+2794 
-2800 SWSSISRKTTPFFNS
+2800 TTPFFDSITN
-2815 LSDAMTVAQKA
+2815 AMSKA
-2826 LSKNIAVA
+2826 TKAVSKNIAVA
-2834 LGFADADDDDVDFI
+2834 LGLADAKDDDVDI
-2848 ELVKNRKYMDKRTQT
+2848 VKIANDDKYLQKRSQT

-2872 LFAGYT
+2872 LFSGFT
-2878 GSNSNSEKK
+2878 GSNSNSTKI
-2887 QSEAALKVS
+2887 QDAAALKVS

-2902 TLNSSKDSAITSA
+2902 TLVSSSDSAISRTTKTLVNTLNT
-2915 TKSLIN
+2915 TKSSS
-2921 SNTNKTSN
+2921 SNK
-2929 AKTNINVRVSSAPVA
+2929 NINVNVSSAAPRA
-2944 AAFGSGINNND
+2944 AAFGSGINGND
-2955 IKDEVQNTP
+2955 VKEPVANTQ

-3000 TAVMAINSNLGKR
+3000 TAVMTINSNLGNK

-3044 KRYGFKTAYVPKSD
+3044 RRYGFKTAYVAKSD
-3058 DKQKDV
+3058 NKQKDV

-3083 NNSKKKSPFGPN
+3083 NRSKKKSPFGPN

-3118 KTPNVKYS
+3118 KTPNVKYA

-3144 GRIADLAGRLKTN
+3144 SRIADLAGRLRTN

-3163 KKTSGII
+3163 KKSSGII

-3177 EGMRDAIGENDKTK
+3177 EGMRDAIGEDDKKK
-3191 FICKIGKGLDWLKN
+3191 FICKVGEGLVWLKN
-3205 TAYKQLKDICD
+3205 TAYKQLKEMCD

-3227 GINDLGVESY
+3227 GINDLGVDNY
-3237 INYYKDTIAK
+3237 ISYYKNTIEK
-3247 NIKNKIIHMSINP
+3247 NIKNKIIHMSVNP
-3260 IDSDKAKKAGYQVT
+3260 IDQAKAKSAGYT
-3274 TSDIEAFNKRYKEYA
+3274 DITNDLIKSFNIKYKEYA
-3289 GSAYLD
+3289 GNSYLN
-3295 TYTYLKSNGF
+3295 TFNYLLKEGF
-3305 SASDGIHYNN
+3305 NASDGIHYDNN
-3315 DTYKKIYNKT
+3315 TYKKLYNKV
-3325 VDFINGNGGK
+3325 VDFINNKGDS
-3335 ITAGVASGADSVS
+3335 ISTSSGTSGS
-3348 DTASSGTTTSSGK
+3348 DESGTTTFSSGK

-3377 SGTWGLSSSESS
+3377 SGSWGLSSSESS
-3389 DLSGSSSSSSLDG
+3389 DLSGNSSSSLSG
-3402 TSTISTDGVSG
+3402 TSTISTDGISG
-3413 RVSSDP
+3413 RVSSDS

-3425 KQLVAQMDSIKG
+3425 KQLVAQMKSVEG
-3437 TLNYSQSQ
+3437 TLRYAQGNDKYPGS
-3445 RDPETGSGDC
+3445 RNPEDGSGDC

-3472 SWTGAQNESN
+3472 SWTGAQNTSTE
-3482 ATTFIEQPHAQSFW
+3482 TTPVDEPHLSRTW

-3509 GNDAGGHVEMYH
+3509 GNDAERHVEMYY
-3521 GNGTTIG
+3521 GDGKIIG
-3528 HGGGMGPK
+3528 HGNPSKLGPT
-3536 VKNIDYRTGDC
+3536 VKNIGDISND

-3577 RIGDERVEDAGCAPA
+3577 RIGDETVEQAGCAPA

-3612 AKQYKSQGEGVTADY
+3612 AKQYKSSGDGVTADY

-3648 IKALKQGNNAVLI
+3648 INALKQGNNAVLI
-3661 GQDANNS
+3661 GQDSKNS
-3668 SKRRSP
+3668 SKKRSP

-3685 GISKDEKTIYINDP
+3685 GVSRDEKIIYINDP

-3705 VEYKTNT
+3705 IQYNTNT
-3712 VLNSVKVAI
+3712 VLNAVKVAI

-3728 GRLDR
+3728 GKLNR

-3742 KNYKGRATVQNKI
+3742 KNYKGKAVNVAQSPLTTQLKN
-3755 VIELGKMESQRA
+3755 MESLRA
-3767 TDKRNGTKWEYSTA
+3767 SDVRKKKTWRYTPSSNS
-3781 EGQISSTFAGERGN
+3781 ISSTFSGER
-3795 GNKKECRCNGP
+3795 RATATTYRTNGP
-3806 RLVLWALRKA
+3806 FLVLWALRKA
-3816 NMIPSNSNTLTV
+3816 NIIKSDTGDLYVSGGDLAGSAASAVKEKCNAYKYSNNQYVYNLISDNKIKEGDIVILGSRILVYAGGENWYCADNIGATV
-3828 SNGRLSGKA
+3828 SNNIYKTWILKESFKRSKPSVVYRLKSVD
-3837 YTDIANNFSI
+3837 TSIANKN
-3847 VNYSKSVKT
+3847 NAANNKSSVT
-3856 LMNDGTLQPGDIVTF
+3856 DGVTTGSDTIDGT
-3871 QNSSRIMIYA
+3871 
-3881 GGTTWYDGGSMNCK
+3881 
-3895 NGEYVSWK
+3895 
-3903 ISNYSDAT
+3903 
-3911 VNYIIRQ
+3911 
-3918 KKVANKGS
+3918 
-3926 NTTGTSGTATAGVA
+3926 
-3940 AAADTVDNT
+3940 
-3949 DVTSSSDS
+3949 SSDS
-3957 TLDGTNGT
+3957 TTAG
-3965 TSSSEDTILDRLVK
+3965 SEDTFLDKLVN

-3984 AEGWGLSSGETDTS
+3984 AEGWGLTSGNTETTD
-3998 VSESSASSSSSSSST
+3998 VSSSSSSSSST
-4013 TVRGDTV
+4013 SVRGDTV

-4030 KGIPDNGIAGVMGN
+4030 KGIPDNGIAGAMGN
-4044 IQQESDFTLDS
+4044 IQSESDFTLDA
-4055 IESCYKADIQK
+4055 IESCYKPDIQK

-4084 NATYNGATYGPG
+4084 NATYNGSTYGPG

-4103 DDERKGGMYDNTVG
+4103 DDDRKGGMYDGTVG

-4122 DDAQGQLDV
+4122 DSAQGQLDV

-4137 SSYYKPSLDAIK
+4137 NYYKPSLNAMK
-4149 AGTSVRSAT
+4149 TGSVREAT
-4158 EAFMNNYERPN
+4158 EKFMTDYERPAN
-4169 AKYAN
+4169 QSQSAKD
-4174 AEGRVANAEAILKE
+4174 GRVANAEAILKE
-4188 MTGKGSGLSSIGIN
+4188 MTGKGSGLGLIGI
-4202 GKAGKAIASINTANS
+4202 GTKANSAISSINTANS
-4217 VNKAKDNAR
+4217 VNKAKDKAR
-4226 ISKLLNS
+4226 LSKLLKS

-4246 GNAIASINRNGS
+4246 GNAITSINRNES
-4258 KSSTPN
+4258 KSSIPN
-4264 LSFGDLVGKG
+4264 LKFDDLVGKG
-4274 SGVDLSSTVKSVSS
+4274 SGVDIKSTVKSVSS
-4288 SKVTRSYS
+4288 NRVARSYS
-4296 ADTSSSDVNT
+4296 IDNSSSNDVNT

-4315 AQAVDNTASI
+4315 SQAVDNTASI

-4350 QLLDTKAQMLNLI
+4350 QLLNTKAQMLNLI
-4363 RQQNNA
+4363 RQQNTSN
-4369 SASTSLSDLIS
+4369 ASTSLSDLIT

>member
-35 SAKDFI
+35 SAKDFVQDTI
-41 QETMDEIKEKASDK
+41 DEIKEKASDK
-55 NPAASI
+55 NPTASI

-103 SNFDSLDDAFNEND
+103 SSFDSLDDAFNEND

-122 FDMDSFG
+122 FNMDSFG
-129 DFDSDSDDEVSSS
+129 DFDSDSDDEISSS
-142 DKYTANMM
+142 DKYTANVM
-150 AFAMGKT
+150 ALAMGKT
-157 TNAIK
+157 SNAIK
-162 KSNSRSTRAI
+162 KSNSKSTRAI

-185 VIMASTERMVTGIS
+185 VIMASTERMITGIS

-225 ALRTHIQN
+225 ALRTHIEN

-241 KQQMQEQTD
+241 KQQMQEQTN

-265 KQKAD
+265 KQQPD

-282 EGSLDFSAYKKYI
+282 EGSLDLSSYKKYL

-332 MKAMIKKAIPNA
+332 MKAMIKKAIPTA

-355 IMGSISTA
+355 ISGAISTA
-363 LINLTQAKSGKN
+363 LVNLTQAKSGKN

-396 LSKYNKDAMQW
+396 LSKYNKEAMSW
-407 NGKDHKALTEVIPTW
+407 TGKDHKALTEVIPTW
-422 LSKIYSGITGKEE
+422 LSKIYSGITGREE

-440 EKGKFMSASQIKKK
+440 NKGQFISASQIKKK

-477 IDKIRFSNDKD
+477 IDKIRFSNEKD
-488 KKDILAAIDK
+488 RKDILDAIDK
-498 IEKYNFKKMK
+498 IEKYNFKNMK

-513 SKRAEDLD
+513 SKRAQDLD
-521 PRTYGIEGPNADK
+521 PKTYGISGPNADK
-534 IMQVVRVL
+534 IMQIVRVL
-542 YKNVDKRVQLRG
+542 YKNVDKRTQLKG

-566 EDIRDSETAGDSVYN
+566 EDIRDAETTGDSVYN

-619 NNPGQKTTTTTVK
+619 NNPGSKTTTTTVK
-632 SNTST
+632 SDIST
-637 VSSSSNNSTSKTTT
+637 VTGGKNSTSKTAT

-656 KKKVDPNSFD
+656 KKKIDPNSFD
-666 IDTDDPEKINKML
+666 IDTDDPEKINKIL

-794 FGIDMDQFSKDFK
+794 FGIDMNQFSKDFK
-807 RAMFGDENKPFFQG
+807 RAMFGDESKPFFQG

-853 DLLGDLKK
+853 DLLGDIKK
-861 AAAGGVDKL
+861 AAGAGVDKL
-870 SEKYAD
+870 SDKYAD
-876 SKKQQKEKEEI
+876 SKKKQKEKEEL

-901 GTGSTIGKMKKEEK
+901 GTGSTIGKLKKDEK
-915 KNKKSKYPIQNAAAG
+915 KNKKFKPPIQNAAAG

-944 ERIVPNYMD
+944 ERIVPDYMD

-975 GLGDVE
+975 GLGDVK

-1035 RFAKDYANRLVES
+1035 RFAKDYADRLIEN

-1076 ALADAIKDQVSVV
+1076 ALADAIKDQVNTI
-1089 AKSTFVSNLRKG
+1089 AKSTFVSNIRKG
-1101 LRATKGY
+1101 FRAAKGY
-1108 VGQLKDEAVNA
+1108 VGQLKEEAINT

-1141 AERFAVGKEAK
+1141 AERFAVGKEGK
-1152 EAAGDVAK
+1152 EAAADVAK

-1174 IGAGLSVLFGLAGG
+1174 IGAGLSILFGLAGG
-1188 PLLGAAVGAA
+1188 PILGAAVGAA

-1210 LLFGEKEVDEEGNV
+1210 LLFGEKEVDKEGNV
-1224 TGRKGN
+1224 IGRKGN

-1282 NEQIKN
+1282 NEQIKE
-1288 TLFGEDSILKNAP
+1288 TLFGKDSILKNAP
-1301 QILKQKLPKMG
+1301 QIIKKKLPKMG
-1312 LGALTGALMGPFG
+1312 LGALTGALLGPFG
-1325 LTTNLMVGSALGFA
+1325 LTTNLMIGSALGFA
-1339 SDNEKFRGL
+1339 SDNEKFKGL

-1372 VPVKG
+1372 IPVKG

-1397 KRAGKVLFRQFENI
+1397 KRAGKVFFRQFQNI
-1411 FYWIGDKVADTF
+1411 FYWIGDKVADAF

-1432 NLIAIKL
+1432 NLIALKL
-1439 IQPLEKVAGFLFK
+1439 IQPLEKVAGALFNI
-1452 LPKFLGKNMIKIA
+1452 PKFLGKSMIKIA

-1480 LSKVGGAGG
+1480 LSKVGAAGG
-1489 TAQDRILQRQQMLG
+1489 TAQDRIAQRQMMLD
-1503 RYEENATRK
+1503 RYQENVDKT
-1512 RRGPLKGVR
+1512 RRGPLKGLR
-1521 QARAQWKYDRL
+1521 KARAQRKYDKL
-1532 QNRLNNSEANLQ
+1532 QEKLTNSEANRQ
-1544 DQFMASSDMDRDQL
+1544 DVFMANPNMDIDQMR
-1558 EQMLLVNETLGK
+1558 QMLLVNESLGK
-1570 LGKDGDNKKAISRY
+1570 LGGVKNKQKAIKKY
-1584 AKATLSHTNLNEIL
+1584 AKGILSHTNLNEIL
-1598 NSHVARKQL
+1598 NSHVARDQIA
-1607 SEKQRKFIIEEV
+1607 EQQRKLIIKEVAKGEYKKSTEQIMQYTDLPEEN
-1619 SQGRYQEAVKNVAN
+1619 KF
-1633 YTPMLTVENRLA
+1633 A
-1645 LCKKIKEVAEK
+1645 LCAKIKEVALK
-1656 VKKGIEIAS
+1656 VKKGIEIAEK
-1665 NARAV
+1665 ATETRD
-1670 KEEWKEK
+1670 EWKSK
-1677 YGISIGGAAQRRQI
+1677 FGINIGGAAQRRQLE
-1691 KRQLESMD
+1691 RQIESME
-1699 LKGDVVENPEKI
+1699 LKEQKAMPDPEKI

-1722 KFLFGISKDVH
+1722 KYLFGISSDVH
-1733 TIAEAFYKKHD
+1733 TIAKAFINRHD
-1744 DAVARNAAAAQLN
+1744 ALRNAQEQADQIRQNAGVLALPGPTIDNQY
-1757 PEILNGLGE
+1757 
-1766 ELTPIDS
+1766 ELTE
-1773 NAGIII
+1773 N
-1779 MNREEK
+1779 
-1785 EKKDQEKYQYTED
+1785 
-1798 GMVKMKTNDQGELIP
+1798 GMVKMKRNDQGELEP

-1832 TQKGILKKLTG
+1832 TQKGILGKLTG
-1843 IGTGIKEFFGK
+1843 IGTSVLEFFGK
-1854 KKEKKKTN
+1854 DKEEKKPN
-1862 IFEKILSTL
+1862 VFEKILSTL
-1871 GIGFSFLGGGSKI
+1871 GIGFSLLSGGTKI
-1884 FGALK
+1884 GTVLK
-1889 AVGAVAGIGY
+1889 AAGLLAGTAY
-1899 IFGKK
+1899 LFGKK
-1904 VQEKDDKGN
+1904 IPEKDSEGN
-1913 PVFDEYGNP
+1913 PVYDEYGNP

-1930 IGSKI
+1930 IWDKVSPI
-1935 GKILGGVKDWWVDTA
+1935 FGKIKDWLTETA

-1955 GFATEELLPNISDGW
+1955 TFTIKEVLPAIGNGLKTIWDGLDTIGDKVLDWTFDKLIPGIIDNLPTILEKVAGKAKDLICKILGIKTSDIEDATSTSDNEQTTKDLGYSKADNGSAVVMNPTTAVNK
-1970 KNIWSSLTSSE
+1970 KNQFKSSNAATTTNNLDG
-1981 TSTKVIN
+1981 TSTK
-1988 WITKEFVPNF
+1988 ITSAAQVTE
-1998 IKASIEA
+1998 
-2005 LPDILK
+2005 ILK
-2011 AATGAAANVLKGI
+2011 ST
-2024 FGIKDSSEAS
+2024 E
-2034 DDDHSKGHS
+2034 
-2043 NPTGYKN
+2043 GYKN
-2050 ESIPNNSNTNSNDN
+2050 IESDAVEKKITNS
-2064 SQKTTNNSSNSGNQP
+2064 K
-2079 KTNSSGSNNK
+2079 
-2089 TTSPKVVSGDITT
+2089 DIA
-2102 LLKNS
+2102 K
-2107 TGYKNLIN
+2107 
-2115 KSNSDKI
+2115 
-2122 LSSDDIKNNWN
+2122 NWN
-2133 NVYTLSDGTTHTLGE
+2133 KAYTLPDGTTHTLSE
-2148 LLTTDGYYI
+2148 VLTTPGYKV
-2157 GYDDTNEPIY
+2157 GTSKSGDVY
-2167 SQDLLNRP
+2167 SEDLLANP
-2175 SVLYTFT
+2175 NLLNAFT
-2182 NGDVDITLSE
+2182 DGDVADVLSTNQ
-2192 KELQENTP
+2192 ELEDNSTHYETTP
-2200 KSTKKGFL
+2200 FERLPKAFL
-2208 ERIPGALART
+2208 IQAI
-2218 VFTKGQVSNV
+2218 TKGQLPNT
-2228 GLKAMTVAN
+2228 GLKVAETFN
-2237 AGLHKVTRNI
+2237 RAYHKVTQA
-2247 EGVFGKRIGTP
+2247 GIGLMPSIIPKTAKM
-2258 LKAADKIVENVTNL
+2258 LAIGADR
-2272 PATLVEYSNNVM
+2272 LVEAGTNIPLMVAQKSNTFFKNKANGM
-2284 ALKAKN
+2284 TTKEALSNALKNSSK
-2290 KNASTKEVLEK
+2290 KKE
-2301 AKNMTFH
+2301 
-2308 SAELKEAEKNAKKA
+2308 KEAAKKA
-2322 QKKADK
+2322 
-2328 AQKKLDKKKA
+2328 
-2338 KYNITTDAENISD
+2338 
-2351 EDKKVKKKIAKAE
+2351 
-2364 QKAKNAKEVSDKATD
+2364 AT
-2379 IYKDTESKFN
+2379 KTVTN
-2389 IDGTSNEKGSQSGV
+2389 
-2403 LKKINEW
+2403 KINQAAIDKVYLNTSDVLGDTTIGKITKW
-2410 LDKHLSNN
+2410 LSSKLSDSKILN
-2418 KILSKLKEK
+2418 KIKEK
-2427 INNGITKITKINDMG
+2427 INNAVCKATNFKDITNQ
-2442 NDALEKLIRNFTKKI
+2442 KLASLMTEVAKKI
-2457 VDLLPERIGNWVGKL
+2457 SMFIL
-2472 GEKIATAMGTAGLSL
+2472 GSADKDTIIMKAGEHIAEAAGTAGTQIIATAVIALVDGMLSAHGYFEVKEANL
-2487 IAECVASL
+2487 AEV
-2495 IIGMK
+2495 IIGGL
-2500 NADANMHVE
+2500 ANVISQT
-2509 KPELPEIIASGIIQ
+2509 L
-2523 IITDVLFF
+2523 LF
-2531 GLIPAD
+2531 GLIEPQDIIPTICDVLANSGY
-2537 TMCQIAIDVYGLVF
+2537 IDLE
-2551 DISDLRKRQEAME
+2551 DLKKRQEQVE
-2564 AVVEK
+2564 IAVAEYNAK
-2569 YKDESGE
+2569 NQTKLSA
-2576 DISVYDYLMQDKI
+2576 YDYLMKDTIKG
-2589 ETKINN
+2589 KINEFVKN
-2595 LLHSR
+2595 TS
-2600 GLDWLTGTFE
+2600 
-2610 GAVQS
+2610 
-2615 TIGLGLGTIKTS
+2615 IGQVLSSDVDIATD
-2627 GYAVGAGVGKF
+2627 AAG
-2638 LQSVGQSA
+2638 SIPNA
-2646 FQSFTQ
+2646 A
-2652 GSNFFDN
+2652 
-2659 MGSNLSTNYSNYTD
+2659 
-2673 KLGSYASQTV
+2673 KLA
-2683 DDVGAGFDTAKKAWI
+2683 
-2698 HTVTGKTAKEQE
+2698 
-2710 KEEFEKGKGETE
+2710 GKGFFSYLTE
-2722 EEKVAKEKQTQ
+2722 VIPGTLEDTGYQ
-2733 ELKNAGIIGGN
+2733 GGN
-2744 DVLFDTNAWQKQ
+2744 FLA
-2756 VSKNNQDLSNYNL
+2756 
-2769 LDTVKSNS
+2769 
-2777 EEYVNLTN
+2777 NLTN
-2785 STQKNTKNV
+2785 RTQMWKDELANSSEANSLKETFTEAYSKRSEMWNKV
-2794 LNMLDG
+2794 LNKKETNTTGYNALADVAGIPNSANQYSFDSLMINGLTPADKSLDVV
-2800 SWSSISRKTTPFFNS
+2800 SSAYGLSTTDFTGETSDYKEQANKNRETVANFTGTWNKIDKETAPFFNS

-2834 LGFADADDDDVDFI
+2834 LGLADANDEDVDFI
-2848 ELVKNRKYMDKRTQT
+2848 KLVNDKKYMDKRTQT

-2878 GSNSNSEKK
+2878 GSNSNSTKK
-2887 QSEAALKVS
+2887 QTEAALKVS
-2896 QAAKNG
+2896 QKAKNG
-2902 TLNSSKDSAITSA
+2902 NSLRSSKDSAITGV
-2915 TKSLIN
+2915 TKSLIQSNFKN
-2921 SNTNKTSN
+2921 SNANTNV
-2929 AKTNINVRVSSAPVA
+2929 NVKVSSTPSNA
-2944 AAFGSGINNND
+2944 AAFGSGIKGND
-2955 IKDEVQNTP
+2955 LKEPIANAQP
-2964 PSENEFVSQK
+2964 AENEFVSQK

-3000 TAVMAINSNLGKR
+3000 TAVMSINSNLGNK

-3044 KRYGFKTAYVPKSD
+3044 RRYGFKAAYVAKSD
-3058 DKQKDV
+3058 NKQKDV

-3083 NNSKKKSPFGPN
+3083 NRSKKKSPFGPN

-3118 KTPNVKYS
+3118 KTPNVKYA

-3144 GRIADLAGRLKTN
+3144 GRIADLAGRLRTN

-3191 FICKIGKGLDWLKN
+3191 FICKSSMGLSWLKG
-3205 TAYKQLKDICD
+3205 TAYKQLKELCD

-3227 GINDLGVESY
+3227 GINDLGVDSY
-3237 INYYKDTIAK
+3237 ISYYKDTISK
-3247 NIKNKIIHMSINP
+3247 NIKNKIVHMSINP
-3260 IDSDKAKKAGYQVT
+3260 IDESKAKKNRYEVT
-3274 TSDIEAFNKRYKEYA
+3274 TTEIESFNKKYKEYA
-3289 GSAYLD
+3289 GNSYLD

-3305 SASDGIHYNN
+3305 NATDGIHYDNN
-3315 DTYKKIYNKT
+3315 TYKKIYNKT

-3335 ITAGVASGADSVS
+3335 ITAGIASAT
-3348 DTASSGTTTSSGK
+3348 DTVNGTAESGGITTSSGK

-3377 SGTWGLSSSESS
+3377 SGSWGLSSSESS
-3389 DLSGSSSSSSLDG
+3389 DLSGNSSSSLSG
-3402 TSTISTDGVSG
+3402 TSTISTDGISG
-3413 RVSSDP
+3413 RVSSDS

-3425 KQLVAQMDSIKG
+3425 KQLVAQMKSVEG
-3437 TLNYSQSQ
+3437 TLRYAQGNDKYPGS
-3445 RDPETGSGDC
+3445 RNPEDGSGDC

-3472 SWTGAQNESN
+3472 SWTGAQNTSTE
-3482 ATTFIEQPHAQSFW
+3482 TTPVDEPHLSRAW

-3509 GNDAGGHVEMYH
+3509 GNDAERHVEMYY
-3521 GNGTTIG
+3521 GDGKIIG
-3528 HGGGMGPK
+3528 HGNPSKLGPT
-3536 VKNIDYRTGDC
+3536 VKNIGDISND

-3577 RIGDERVEDAGCAPA
+3577 RIGDETVEQAGCAPA

-3612 AKQYKSQGEGVTADY
+3612 AKQYKSSGDGVTADY

-3648 IKALKQGNNAVLI
+3648 INALKQGNNAVLI
-3661 GQDANNS
+3661 GQDSKNS
-3668 SKRRSP
+3668 SKKRSP

-3685 GISKDEKTIYINDP
+3685 GVSRDEKIIYINDP

-3705 VEYKTNT
+3705 IQYNTNI
-3712 VLNSVKVAI
+3712 VLNAVKVAI

-3728 GRLDR
+3728 GKLNR

-3742 KNYKGRATVQNKI
+3742 KNYKGKAVNVAQSPLTTQLKN
-3755 VIELGKMESQRA
+3755 MESLRA
-3767 TDKRNGTKWEYSTA
+3767 SDVRKKKIWRYTPSSSS
-3781 EGQISSTFAGERGN
+3781 ISSTFSGER
-3795 GNKKECRCNGP
+3795 RATATTYRTNGP
-3806 RLVLWALRKA
+3806 FLVLWALRKA
-3816 NMIPSNSNTLTV
+3816 NIIKSDTGDLYVSGGDLAGSAASAVKEKCNAYKYSNNQYVYNLISDNKIKEGDIVILGSRILVYAGGENWYCADNIGATV
-3828 SNGRLSGKA
+3828 SNNIYKTWLLKESFKRSKPSVVYRLKSVD
-3837 YTDIANNFSI
+3837 TSIANKN
-3847 VNYSKSVKT
+3847 NAANNKSSVT
-3856 LMNDGTLQPGDIVTF
+3856 DGVSTGTDTIDGT
-3871 QNSSRIMIYA
+3871 
-3881 GGTTWYDGGSMNCK
+3881 
-3895 NGEYVSWK
+3895 
-3903 ISNYSDAT
+3903 
-3911 VNYIIRQ
+3911 
-3918 KKVANKGS
+3918 
-3926 NTTGTSGTATAGVA
+3926 
-3940 AAADTVDNT
+3940 
-3949 DVTSSSDS
+3949 SSDS
-3957 TLDGTNGT
+3957 TTAG
-3965 TSSSEDTILDRLVK
+3965 SEDTFLDKLVN

-3984 AEGWGLSSGETDTS
+3984 AEGWGLTSGNTETTD
-3998 VSESSASSSSSSSST
+3998 VSSSSSSSSST
-4013 TVRGDTV
+4013 SVRGDTV

-4030 KGIPDNGIAGVMGN
+4030 KGIPDNGIAGAMGN
-4044 IQQESDFTLDS
+4044 IQSESDFTLDA
-4055 IESCYKADIQK
+4055 IESCYKPDIQK

-4084 NATYNGATYGPG
+4084 NATYNGSTYGPG

-4103 DDERKGGMYDNTVG
+4103 DDDRKGGMYDGTVG

-4122 DDAQGQLDV
+4122 DSAQGQLDV

-4137 SSYYKPSLDAIK
+4137 NYYKPSLNAMK
-4149 AGTSVRSAT
+4149 TGSVREAT
-4158 EAFMNNYERPN
+4158 EKFMTDYERPDN
-4169 AKYAN
+4169 QSQSAKD
-4174 AEGRVANAEAILKE
+4174 GRVANAEAILKE
-4188 MTGKGSGLSSIGIN
+4188 MTGKGSGLRSIGI
-4202 GKAGKAIASINTANS
+4202 GTKANSAISSINTANS
-4217 VNKAKDNAR
+4217 VNKAKDKAR
-4226 ISKLLNS
+4226 LSKLLKS

-4246 GNAIASINRNGS
+4246 GNAITSINRNES
-4258 KSSTPN
+4258 KSYTPN
-4264 LSFGDLVGKG
+4264 LRFDDLVGKG
-4274 SGVDLSSTVKSVSS
+4274 SGVDLKSTVKSVSS
-4288 SKVTRSYS
+4288 NKVARSYS
-4296 ADTSSSDVNT
+4296 IDNSSSNDVNT

-4315 AQAVDNTASI
+4315 SQAVDNTASI

-4363 RQQNNA
+4363 RQQNTSN
-4369 SASTSLSDLIS
+4369 ASTSLSDLIT

>member
-35 SAKDFI
+35 SAKDFVQDTI
-41 QETMDEIKEKASDK
+41 DEIKEKASDK
-55 NPAASI
+55 NPTASI

-103 SNFDSLDDAFNEND
+103 SSFDSLDDAFNEND

-122 FDMDSFG
+122 FNMDSFG
-129 DFDSDSDDEVSSS
+129 DFDSDSDDEISSS
-142 DKYTANMM
+142 DKYTANVM
-150 AFAMGKT
+150 ALAMGKT
-157 TNAIK
+157 SNAIK
-162 KSNSRSTRAI
+162 KSNSKSTRAI

-185 VIMASTERMVTGIS
+185 VIMASTERMITGIS

-225 ALRTHIQN
+225 ALRTHIEN

-241 KQQMQEQTD
+241 KQQMQEQTN

-265 KQKAD
+265 KQQPD

-282 EGSLDFSAYKKYI
+282 EGSLDLSSYKKYL

-332 MKAMIKKAIPNA
+332 MKAMIKKAIPTA

-355 IMGSISTA
+355 ISGAISTA
-363 LINLTQAKSGKN
+363 LVNLTQAKSGKN

-396 LSKYNKDAMQW
+396 LSKYNKEAMSW
-407 NGKDHKALTEVIPTW
+407 TGKDHKALTEVIPTW
-422 LSKIYSGITGKEE
+422 LSKIYSGITGREE

-440 EKGKFMSASQIKKK
+440 NKGQFISASQIKKK

-477 IDKIRFSNDKD
+477 IDKIRFSNEKD
-488 KKDILAAIDK
+488 RKDILDAIDK
-498 IEKYNFKKMK
+498 IEKYNFKNMK

-513 SKRAEDLD
+513 SKRAQDLD
-521 PRTYGIEGPNADK
+521 PKTYGISGPNADK
-534 IMQVVRVL
+534 IMQIVRVL
-542 YKNVDKRVQLRG
+542 YKNVDKRTQLKG

-566 EDIRDSETAGDSVYN
+566 EDIRDAETTGDSVYN

-619 NNPGQKTTTTTVK
+619 NNPGSKTTTTTVK
-632 SNTST
+632 SDIST
-637 VSSSSNNSTSKTTT
+637 VTGGKNSTSKTAT

-656 KKKVDPNSFD
+656 KKKIDPNSFD

-794 FGIDMDQFSKDFK
+794 FGIDMNQFSKDFK
-807 RAMFGDENKPFFQG
+807 RAMFGDESKPFFQG

-853 DLLGDLKK
+853 DLLGDIKK
-861 AAAGGVDKL
+861 AAGAGVDKL
-870 SEKYAD
+870 SDKYAD
-876 SKKQQKEKEEI
+876 SKKKQKEKEEL

-901 GTGSTIGKMKKEEK
+901 GTGSTIGKLKKDEK
-915 KNKKSKYPIQNAAAG
+915 KNKKFKPPIQNAAAG

-975 GLGDVE
+975 GLGDVK

-1035 RFAKDYANRLVES
+1035 RFAKDYADRLIEN

-1076 ALADAIKDQVSVV
+1076 ALADAIKDQVNTI
-1089 AKSTFVSNLRKG
+1089 AKSTFVSNIRKG
-1101 LRATKGY
+1101 FRAAKGY
-1108 VGQLKDEAVNA
+1108 VGQLKEEAINT

-1141 AERFAVGKEAK
+1141 AERFAVGKEGK
-1152 EAAGDVAK
+1152 EAAADVAK

-1174 IGAGLSVLFGLAGG
+1174 IGAGLSILFGLAGG
-1188 PLLGAAVGAA
+1188 PILGAAVGAA
-1198 TALTSKSNAVQK
+1198 TALTTKSNAVQK
-1210 LLFGEKEVDEEGNV
+1210 LLFGEKEVDKEGNV
-1224 TGRKGN
+1224 IGRKGN

-1282 NEQIKN
+1282 NEQIKE
-1288 TLFGEDSILKNAP
+1288 TLFGKDSILKNAP
-1301 QILKQKLPKMG
+1301 QIIKKKLPKMG

-1325 LTTNLMVGSALGFA
+1325 LTTNLMIGSALGFA
-1339 SDNEKFRGL
+1339 SDNEKFKGL

-1372 VPVKG
+1372 IPVKG

-1397 KRAGKVLFRQFENI
+1397 KRAGKVFFRQFQNI

-1432 NLIAIKL
+1432 NLIALKL
-1439 IQPLEKVAGFLFK
+1439 IQPLEKVAGALFNI
-1452 LPKFLGKNMIKIA
+1452 PKFLGKSMIKIA

-1480 LSKVGGAGG
+1480 LSKVGAAGG
-1489 TAQDRILQRQQMLG
+1489 TAQDRIAQRQMMLD
-1503 RYEENATRK
+1503 RYQENVDKT
-1512 RRGPLKGVR
+1512 RRGPLKGLR
-1521 QARAQWKYDRL
+1521 KARAQRKYDKL
-1532 QNRLNNSEANLQ
+1532 QEKLTNSEANRQ
-1544 DQFMASSDMDRDQL
+1544 DVFMADPNMDIDQMR
-1558 EQMLLVNETLGK
+1558 QMLLVNESLGK
-1570 LGKDGDNKKAISRY
+1570 LGGVKNKQKAIKKY
-1584 AKATLSHTNLNEIL
+1584 AKGILSNTNLNEIL
-1598 NSHVARKQL
+1598 NSHVARDQIA
-1607 SEKQRKFIIEEV
+1607 EQQRKLIIKEVAKGEYKKSTEQIMQYTDLPEE
-1619 SQGRYQEAVKNVAN
+1619 KKI
-1633 YTPMLTVENRLA
+1633 A
-1645 LCKKIKEVAEK
+1645 LCAKIKEVALK
-1656 VKKGIEIAS
+1656 VKKGIEIAEK
-1665 NARAV
+1665 ATETRD
-1670 KEEWKEK
+1670 EWKSK
-1677 YGISIGGAAQRRQI
+1677 FGINIGGAAQRRQLE
-1691 KRQLESMD
+1691 RQIESME
-1699 LKGDVVENPEKI
+1699 LKEQKAMPDPEKI

-1722 KFLFGISKDVH
+1722 KYLFGISSDVH
-1733 TIAEAFYKKHD
+1733 TIAKAFINRHD
-1744 DAVARNAAAAQLN
+1744 ALRNAQEQADQIRQNAGVLALPGPTIDNQY
-1757 PEILNGLGE
+1757 
-1766 ELTPIDS
+1766 ELTE
-1773 NAGIII
+1773 N
-1779 MNREEK
+1779 
-1785 EKKDQEKYQYTED
+1785 
-1798 GMVKMKTNDQGELIP
+1798 GMVKMKRNDQGELEP

-1832 TQKGILKKLTG
+1832 TQKGILGKLTG
-1843 IGTGIKEFFGK
+1843 IGTSVLEFFGK
-1854 KKEKKKTN
+1854 KKEKKKPN
-1862 IFEKILSTL
+1862 VFEKILSVL
-1871 GIGFSFLGGGSKI
+1871 GMGFSFLGGSKL
-1884 FGALK
+1884 FTALK
-1889 AVGAVAGIGY
+1889 VAGLATGAAY
-1899 IFGKK
+1899 ILGKDTGVVK
-1904 VQEKDDKGN
+1904 TDENGN
-1913 PVFDEYGNP
+1913 ELHDEYGNP
-1922 VYKSIANI
+1922 IFKTVGEI
-1930 IGSKI
+1930 IGDKI
-1935 GKILGGVKDWWVDTA
+1935 SGIVIGIKDWVVKTA
-1950 WPAIK
+1950 WPGIKNFFLGILPTVKKFVLDEFIPTAITGFK
-1955 GFATEELLPNISDGW
+1955 TVFGGVTDIAESIVDFATTKFIPALVTSFIDHIPDLAAAVGNSILEGLGWKKKEEKTQEVSPTAHTDGFQSQITKSSGTVSSNGIGGTFSSRSGNSNSTGGSSQQYTISD
-1970 KNIWSSLTSSE
+1970 SE
-1981 TSTKVIN
+1981 
-1988 WITKEFVPNF
+1988 
-1998 IKASIEA
+1998 IE
-2005 LPDILK
+2005 
-2011 AATGAAANVLKGI
+2011 
-2024 FGIKDSSEAS
+2024 E
-2034 DDDHSKGHS
+2034 
-2043 NPTGYKN
+2043 
-2050 ESIPNNSNTNSNDN
+2050 
-2064 SQKTTNNSSNSGNQP
+2064 Q
-2079 KTNSSGSNNK
+2079 
-2089 TTSPKVVSGDITT
+2089 
-2102 LLKNS
+2102 LKNS
-2107 TGYKNLIN
+2107 TPYKNVKN
-2115 KSNSDKI
+2115 KDLQQRI
-2122 LSSDDIKNNWN
+2122 LSSKEIKNNWLTSYN
-2133 NVYTLSDGTTHTLGE
+2133 LPDGTSRTLGE
-2148 LLTTDGYYI
+2148 ILTTPGYTI
-2157 GYDDTNEPIY
+2157 GTTNTETIT
-2167 SQDLLNRP
+2167 SDDLLSRP
-2175 SVLYTFT
+2175 GILYVATG
-2182 NGDVDITLSE
+2182 GDVNLTASSE
-2192 KELQENTP
+2192 KQAANT
-2200 KSTKKGFL
+2200 KTATKTQSEKVL
-2208 ERIPGALART
+2208 TATAKTI
-2218 VFTKGQVSNV
+2218 FTKGQIGSGALRVAQAGVSVPHRVTQAIEKKFGAV
-2228 GLKAMTVAN
+2228 GKYMSYVD
-2237 AGLHKVTRNI
+2237 
-2247 EGVFGKRIGTP
+2247 
-2258 LKAADKIVENVTNL
+2258 KAAELGTLAPMKAVEF
-2272 PATLVEYSNNVM
+2272 SNNM
-2284 ALKAKN
+2284 ARAKAGGESTFEALKS
-2290 KNASTKEVLEK
+2290 ASKDTFKTTKKQKKKGEKGLGEKISDGLDK
-2301 AKNMTFH
+2301 AK
-2308 SAELKEAEKNAKKA
+2308 S
-2322 QKKADK
+2322 
-2328 AQKKLDKKKA
+2328 KLTK
-2338 KYNITTDAENISD
+2338 
-2351 EDKKVKKKIAKAE
+2351 
-2364 QKAKNAKEVSDKATD
+2364 
-2379 IYKDTESKFN
+2379 
-2389 IDGTSNEKGSQSGV
+2389 IDGTEATESTSKGF
-2403 LKKINEW
+2403 INKVKEW
-2410 LDKHLSNN
+2410 LKSKIADN
-2418 KILSKLKEK
+2418 KILSKISEK
-2427 INNGITKITKINDMG
+2427 LNNGICKGKKLTEITN
-2442 NDALEKLIRNFTKKI
+2442 EKLKQMLLNLADTLASKLQGKLTKKI
-2457 VDLLPERIGNWVGKL
+2457 GNASSELLK
-2472 GEKIATAMGTAGLSL
+2472 KIAGAAGTAGLQIIADAVISL
-2487 IAECVASL
+2487 VF
-2495 IIGMK
+2495 GMK
-2500 NADANMHVE
+2500 NADAIMRVE
-2509 KPELPEIIASGIIQ
+2509 KPNVGEIIISGIVNMISQ
-2523 IITDVLFF
+2523 TLLF
-2531 GLIPAD
+2531 GLVEAVDIVD
-2537 TMCQIAIDVYGLVF
+2537 IATTVLERFLGL
-2551 DISDLRKRQEAME
+2551 DDLKKRQAEMQS
-2564 AVVEK
+2564 VVDK
-2569 YKDESGE
+2569 YNDEN
-2576 DISVYDYLMQDKI
+2576 DTNYTVYDYLMKDKI

-2595 LLHSR
+2595 FFHSR
-2600 GLDWLTGTFE
+2600 ALDGLTSTVE
-2610 GAVQS
+2610 GAGQVVVGG
-2615 TIGLGLGTIKTS
+2615 GLNAAKTG
-2627 GYAVGAGVGKF
+2627 GYAIIGGAWNFGKSLF
-2638 LQSVGQSA
+2638 NAAGKSIFG
-2646 FQSFTQ
+2646 
-2652 GSNFFDN
+2652 GSNFFEN
-2659 MGSNLSTNYSNYTD
+2659 MGDELSTNYSNYADTL
-2673 KLGSYASQTV
+2673 KGYA
-2683 DDVGAGFDTAKKAWI
+2683 GDTASAVGEGFEHSAEGWI
-2698 HTVTGKTAKEQE
+2698 HTFTGKTREEQQKE
-2710 KEEFEKGKGETE
+2710 KEASK
-2722 EEKVAKEKQTQ
+2722 ASDKEH
-2733 ELKNAGIIGGN
+2733 GGSGGS
-2744 DVLFDTNAWQKQ
+2744 FGSSS
-2756 VSKNNQDLSNYNL
+2756 SKNNSNIMDAAGMSSTIATASDKSMDLLASTYGLSTSDFLGKTDDYKDQADQNRQAVANLSNTWINI
-2769 LDTVKSNS
+2769 DK
-2777 EEYVNLTN
+2777 E
-2785 STQKNTKNV
+2785 
-2794 LNMLDG
+2794 
-2800 SWSSISRKTTPFFNS
+2800 TTPFFDSITN
-2815 LSDAMTVAQKA
+2815 AMSKA
-2826 LSKNIAVA
+2826 TKAVSKNIAVA
-2834 LGFADADDDDVDFI
+2834 LGLADAKDDDVDI
-2848 ELVKNRKYMDKRTQT
+2848 VKIANDDKYLQKRSQT

-2872 LFAGYT
+2872 LFSGFT
-2878 GSNSNSEKK
+2878 GSNSNSTKL
-2887 QSEAALKVS
+2887 QDAAALKVS

-2902 TLNSSKDSAITSA
+2902 TLVSSSDSAISRTTKTLVNTLNT
-2915 TKSLIN
+2915 TKSSS
-2921 SNTNKTSN
+2921 SNK
-2929 AKTNINVRVSSAPVA
+2929 NINVNVSSAAPRA
-2944 AAFGSGINNND
+2944 AAFGSGINGND
-2955 IKDEVQNTP
+2955 VKEPVANTQ

-3000 TAVMAINSNLGKR
+3000 TAVMTINSNLGNK

-3044 KRYGFKTAYVPKSD
+3044 RRYGFKTAYVAKSD
-3058 DKQKDV
+3058 NKQKDV

-3083 NNSKKKSPFGPN
+3083 NRSKKKSPFGPN

-3118 KTPNVKYS
+3118 KTPNVKYA

-3144 GRIADLAGRLKTN
+3144 SRIADLAGRLRTN

-3163 KKTSGII
+3163 KKSSGII

-3177 EGMRDAIGENDKTK
+3177 EGMRDAIGEDDKKK
-3191 FICKIGKGLDWLKN
+3191 FICKVGEGLVWLKN
-3205 TAYKQLKDICD
+3205 TAYKQLKEMCD

-3227 GINDLGVESY
+3227 GINDLGVDNY
-3237 INYYKDTIAK
+3237 ISYYKNTIEK
-3247 NIKNKIIHMSINP
+3247 NIKNKIIHMSVNP
-3260 IDSDKAKKAGYQVT
+3260 IDQAKAKSAGYT
-3274 TSDIEAFNKRYKEYA
+3274 DITNDLIKSFNIKYKEYA
-3289 GSAYLD
+3289 GNSYLN
-3295 TYTYLKSNGF
+3295 TFNYLLKEGF
-3305 SASDGIHYNN
+3305 NASDGIHYDNN
-3315 DTYKKIYNKT
+3315 TYKKLYNKV
-3325 VDFINGNGGK
+3325 VDFINNKGDS
-3335 ITAGVASGADSVS
+3335 ISTSSGTSGS
-3348 DTASSGTTTSSGK
+3348 DESGTTTSSSGK

-3377 SGTWGLSSSESS
+3377 SGSWGLSSSESS
-3389 DLSGSSSSSSLDG
+3389 DLSGNSSSSLSG
-3402 TSTISTDGVSG
+3402 NSTISTDGISG
-3413 RVSSDP
+3413 RVSSDS

-3425 KQLVAQMDSIKG
+3425 KQLVAQMKSVEG
-3437 TLNYSQSQ
+3437 TLRYAQGNDKYPGS
-3445 RDPETGSGDC
+3445 RNPEDGSGDC

-3472 SWTGAQNESN
+3472 SWTGAQNTSTE
-3482 ATTFIEQPHAQSFW
+3482 TTPVDEPHLSRAW

-3509 GNDAGGHVEMYH
+3509 GNDAERHVEMYY
-3521 GNGTTIG
+3521 GDGKIIG
-3528 HGGGMGPK
+3528 HGNPSKLGPT
-3536 VKNIDYRTGDC
+3536 VKNIGDISND

-3577 RIGDERVEDAGCAPA
+3577 RIGDETVEQAGCAPA

-3612 AKQYKSQGEGVTADY
+3612 AKQYKSSGDGVTADY

-3648 IKALKQGNNAVLI
+3648 INALKQGNNAVLI
-3661 GQDANNS
+3661 GQDSKNS
-3668 SKRRSP
+3668 SKKRSP

-3685 GISKDEKTIYINDP
+3685 GVSRDEKIIYINDP

-3705 VEYKTNT
+3705 IQYNTNT
-3712 VLNSVKVAI
+3712 VLNAVKVAI

-3728 GRLDR
+3728 GKLNR

-3742 KNYKGRATVQNKI
+3742 KNYKGKAVNVAQSPLTTQLKN
-3755 VIELGKMESQRA
+3755 MESLRA
-3767 TDKRNGTKWEYSTA
+3767 SDARKKKIWRYTPSSNS
-3781 EGQISSTFAGERGN
+3781 ISSTFSGER
-3795 GNKKECRCNGP
+3795 RATATTYRTNGP
-3806 RLVLWALRKA
+3806 FLVLWALRKA
-3816 NMIPSNSNTLTV
+3816 NIIKSDTGDLYVSGGDLAGSAASAVKEKCNAYKYSNNQYVYNLISDNKIKEGDIVILGSRILVYAGGENWYCADNIGATV
-3828 SNGRLSGKA
+3828 SNNIYKTWLLKESFKRSKPSVVYRLKSVD
-3837 YTDIANNFSI
+3837 TSIANKN
-3847 VNYSKSVKT
+3847 NAANNKSSVT
-3856 LMNDGTLQPGDIVTF
+3856 DGVSTGTDTIDGT
-3871 QNSSRIMIYA
+3871 
-3881 GGTTWYDGGSMNCK
+3881 
-3895 NGEYVSWK
+3895 
-3903 ISNYSDAT
+3903 
-3911 VNYIIRQ
+3911 
-3918 KKVANKGS
+3918 
-3926 NTTGTSGTATAGVA
+3926 
-3940 AAADTVDNT
+3940 
-3949 DVTSSSDS
+3949 SSDS
-3957 TLDGTNGT
+3957 TTVG
-3965 TSSSEDTILDRLVK
+3965 SEDTFLDKLVN

-3984 AEGWGLSSGETDTS
+3984 AEGWGLTSGNTETTD
-3998 VSESSASSSSSSSST
+3998 VSSSSSSSSST
-4013 TVRGDTV
+4013 SVRGDTV

-4030 KGIPDNGIAGVMGN
+4030 KGIPDNGIAGAMGN
-4044 IQQESDFTLDS
+4044 IQSESDFTLDA
-4055 IESCYKADIQK
+4055 IESCYKPDIQK

-4084 NATYNGATYGPG
+4084 NATYNGSTYGPG

-4103 DDERKGGMYDNTVG
+4103 DDDRKGGMYDGTVG

-4122 DDAQGQLDV
+4122 DSAQGQLDV

-4137 SSYYKPSLDAIK
+4137 NYYKPSLNAMK
-4149 AGTSVRSAT
+4149 TGSVREAT
-4158 EAFMNNYERPN
+4158 EKFMTDYERPAN
-4169 AKYAN
+4169 QSQSAKD
-4174 AEGRVANAEAILKE
+4174 GRVANAEAILKE
-4188 MTGKGSGLSSIGIN
+4188 MTGKGSGLRSIGI
-4202 GKAGKAIASINTANS
+4202 GTKANSAISSINTANS
-4217 VNKAKDNAR
+4217 VNKAKDKAR
-4226 ISKLLNS
+4226 LSKLLKS

-4246 GNAIASINRNGS
+4246 GNAITSINRNES
-4258 KSSTPN
+4258 KSSIPN
-4264 LSFGDLVGKG
+4264 LRFDDLVGKG
-4274 SGVDLSSTVKSVSS
+4274 SGVDLKSTVKSVSS
-4288 SKVTRSYS
+4288 NRVARSYS
-4296 ADTSSSDVNT
+4296 IDNSSSNDVNT

-4315 AQAVDNTASI
+4315 SQAVDNTASI

-4363 RQQNNA
+4363 RQQNTTN
-4369 SASTSLSDLIS
+4369 ASTSLSDLII

>member
-35 SAKDFI
+35 SAKDFVQDTI
-41 QETMDEIKEKASDK
+41 DEIKEKASDK
-55 NPAASI
+55 NPTASI
-61 KGTISKTYRNLKE
+61 KGTILKTYRNLKE

-103 SNFDSLDDAFNEND
+103 SSFDSLDDAFNEND

-122 FDMDSFG
+122 FNMDSFG
-129 DFDSDSDDEVSSS
+129 DFDSDSDDEISSS
-142 DKYTANMM
+142 DKYTANVM
-150 AFAMGKT
+150 ALAMGKT
-157 TNAIK
+157 SNAIK
-162 KSNSRSTRAI
+162 KSNSKSTRAI

-185 VIMASTERMVTGIS
+185 VIMASTERMITGIS

-225 ALRTHIQN
+225 ALRTHIEN

-241 KQQMQEQTD
+241 KQQMQEQTN

-265 KQKAD
+265 KQQPD

-282 EGSLDFSAYKKYI
+282 EGSLDLSSYKKYL

-332 MKAMIKKAIPNA
+332 MKAMIKKAIPTA

-355 IMGSISTA
+355 ISGAISTA
-363 LINLTQAKSGKN
+363 LVNLTQAKSGKN

-396 LSKYNKDAMQW
+396 LSKYNKEAMSW
-407 NGKDHKALTEVIPTW
+407 TGKDHKALTEVIPTW
-422 LSKIYSGITGKEE
+422 LSKIYSGITGREE

-440 EKGKFMSASQIKKK
+440 NKGQFISASQIKKK

-477 IDKIRFSNDKD
+477 IDKIRFSNEKD
-488 KKDILAAIDK
+488 RKDILDAIDK
-498 IEKYNFKKMK
+498 IEKYNFKNMK

-513 SKRAEDLD
+513 SKRAQDLD
-521 PRTYGIEGPNADK
+521 PKTYGISGPNADK
-534 IMQVVRVL
+534 IMQIVRVL
-542 YKNVDKRVQLRG
+542 YKNVDNRTQLKG

-566 EDIRDSETAGDSVYN
+566 EDIRDAETTGDSVYN

-619 NNPGQKTTTTTVK
+619 NNPGSKTTTTTVK
-632 SNTST
+632 SDIST
-637 VSSSSNNSTSKTTT
+637 VTGGKNSTSKTAT

-656 KKKVDPNSFD
+656 KKKIDPNSFD

-794 FGIDMDQFSKDFK
+794 FGIDMNQFSKDFK
-807 RAMFGDENKPFFQG
+807 RAMFGDESKPFFQG

-853 DLLGDLKK
+853 DLLGDIKK
-861 AAAGGVDKL
+861 AAGAGVDKL
-870 SEKYAD
+870 SDKYAD
-876 SKKQQKEKEEI
+876 SKKKQKEKEEL

-901 GTGSTIGKMKKEEK
+901 GTGSTIGKLKKYEK
-915 KNKKSKYPIQNAAAG
+915 KNKKFKPPIQNAAAG

-975 GLGDVE
+975 GLGDVK

-1035 RFAKDYANRLVES
+1035 RFAKDYADRLIEN

-1076 ALADAIKDQVSVV
+1076 ALADAIKDQVNTI
-1089 AKSTFVSNLRKG
+1089 AKSTFVSNIRKG
-1101 LRATKGY
+1101 FRAAKGY
-1108 VGQLKDEAVNA
+1108 VGQLKEEAINT

-1141 AERFAVGKEAK
+1141 AERFAVGKEGK
-1152 EAAGDVAK
+1152 EAAADVAK

-1174 IGAGLSVLFGLAGG
+1174 IGAGLSILFGLAGG
-1188 PLLGAAVGAA
+1188 PILGAAVGAA
-1198 TALTSKSNAVQK
+1198 TALTTKSNAVQK
-1210 LLFGEKEVDEEGNV
+1210 LLFGEKEVDKEGNV
-1224 TGRKGN
+1224 IGRKGN

-1266 PVTGIMVGSAI
+1266 PVTGLMIGSAI

-1325 LTTNLMVGSALGFA
+1325 LTTNLMIGSALGFA
-1339 SDNEKFRGL
+1339 SDNEKFKGL

-1372 VPVKG
+1372 IPVKG

-1397 KRAGKVLFRQFENI
+1397 KRAGKVFFRQFQNI

-1432 NLIAIKL
+1432 NLIALKL
-1439 IQPLEKVAGFLFK
+1439 IQPLEKVAGALFNI
-1452 LPKFLGKNMIKIA
+1452 PKFLGKSMIKIA

-1480 LSKVGGAGG
+1480 LSKVGAAGG
-1489 TAQDRILQRQQMLG
+1489 TAQDRIAQRQMMLD
-1503 RYEENATRK
+1503 RYQENVDKT
-1512 RRGPLKGVR
+1512 RRGPLKGLR
-1521 QARAQWKYDRL
+1521 KARAQRKYDKL
-1532 QNRLNNSEANLQ
+1532 QEKLTNSEANRQ
-1544 DQFMASSDMDRDQL
+1544 DVFMADPNMDIDQMR
-1558 EQMLLVNETLGK
+1558 QMLLVNESLGK
-1570 LGKDGDNKKAISRY
+1570 LGGVKNKQKAIKKY
-1584 AKATLSHTNLNEIL
+1584 AKGILSHTNLNEIL
-1598 NSHVARKQL
+1598 NSHVARDQIA
-1607 SEKQRKFIIEEV
+1607 EQQRKLIIKEVAKGEYKKSTEQIMQYTDLPEEN
-1619 SQGRYQEAVKNVAN
+1619 KF
-1633 YTPMLTVENRLA
+1633 A
-1645 LCKKIKEVAEK
+1645 LCAKIKEVALK
-1656 VKKGIEIAS
+1656 VKKGIEIAEK
-1665 NARAV
+1665 ATETRD
-1670 KEEWKEK
+1670 EWKSK
-1677 YGISIGGAAQRRQI
+1677 FGINIGGAAQRRQLEHQI
-1691 KRQLESMD
+1691 ESME
-1699 LKGDVVENPEKI
+1699 LKEQKAMPDPEKI

-1722 KFLFGISKDVH
+1722 KYLFGISSDVH
-1733 TIAEAFYKKHD
+1733 TIAKAFINRHD
-1744 DAVARNAAAAQLN
+1744 ALRNAQEQADQIRQNAGVLALPGPTIDNQY
-1757 PEILNGLGE
+1757 
-1766 ELTPIDS
+1766 ELTE
-1773 NAGIII
+1773 N
-1779 MNREEK
+1779 
-1785 EKKDQEKYQYTED
+1785 
-1798 GMVKMKTNDQGELIP
+1798 GMVKMKRNDQGELEP

-1832 TQKGILKKLTG
+1832 TQKGILGKLTG
-1843 IGTGIKEFFGK
+1843 IGTSVLEFFGK
-1854 KKEKKKTN
+1854 KKEKKKPN
-1862 IFEKILSTL
+1862 VFEKILSVL
-1871 GIGFSFLGGGSKI
+1871 GMGFSFLGGSKL
-1884 FGALK
+1884 FTALK
-1889 AVGAVAGIGY
+1889 VAGLATGAAY
-1899 IFGKK
+1899 ILGKDTGVVK
-1904 VQEKDDKGN
+1904 TDENGN
-1913 PVFDEYGNP
+1913 ELHDEYGNP
-1922 VYKSIANI
+1922 IFKTVGEV
-1930 IGSKI
+1930 IGDKI
-1935 GKILGGVKDWWVDTA
+1935 SGIVIGIKDWVVKTA
-1950 WPAIK
+1950 WPNIKIFFLGILPTVKKFILDEFIPTAITGFK
-1955 GFATEELLPNISDGW
+1955 TVFGGVTDIAESIVDFATTKFIPALVTSFIDHIPDLAAAVGNSILEGLGWKKKEEKTEEVSPTAHTDGFQSQITKSSGTVSSNGMGGTFSSRSGNSNSTGGSSQQYTISD
-1970 KNIWSSLTSSE
+1970 SE
-1981 TSTKVIN
+1981 
-1988 WITKEFVPNF
+1988 
-1998 IKASIEA
+1998 IE
-2005 LPDILK
+2005 
-2011 AATGAAANVLKGI
+2011 
-2024 FGIKDSSEAS
+2024 E
-2034 DDDHSKGHS
+2034 
-2043 NPTGYKN
+2043 
-2050 ESIPNNSNTNSNDN
+2050 
-2064 SQKTTNNSSNSGNQP
+2064 Q
-2079 KTNSSGSNNK
+2079 
-2089 TTSPKVVSGDITT
+2089 
-2102 LLKNS
+2102 LKNS
-2107 TGYKNLIN
+2107 TPYKNVKN
-2115 KSNSDKI
+2115 KDLQQRILNSKE
-2122 LSSDDIKNNWN
+2122 IKNNWLTSYN
-2133 NVYTLSDGTTHTLGE
+2133 LPDGTSRTLGE
-2148 LLTTDGYYI
+2148 ILTTPGYTI
-2157 GYDDTNEPIY
+2157 GTTNTETIT
-2167 SQDLLNRP
+2167 SDDLLSRP
-2175 SVLYTFT
+2175 GILYVATG
-2182 NGDVDITLSE
+2182 GDVNITASSE
-2192 KELQENTP
+2192 KQAANT
-2200 KSTKKGFL
+2200 KTATKTQSEKVL
-2208 ERIPGALART
+2208 TATAKTI
-2218 VFTKGQVSNV
+2218 FTKGQIGSGALRVAQAGVSVPHRVTQAIEKKFGAV
-2228 GLKAMTVAN
+2228 GKYMSYVD
-2237 AGLHKVTRNI
+2237 
-2247 EGVFGKRIGTP
+2247 
-2258 LKAADKIVENVTNL
+2258 KAAELGTLAPMKAVEF
-2272 PATLVEYSNNVM
+2272 SNNM
-2284 ALKAKN
+2284 ARAKAGGESTFEALKS
-2290 KNASTKEVLEK
+2290 ASKDTFKTTKKQKKKGEKGLGEKISDGLDK
-2301 AKNMTFH
+2301 AK
-2308 SAELKEAEKNAKKA
+2308 S
-2322 QKKADK
+2322 
-2328 AQKKLDKKKA
+2328 KLTK
-2338 KYNITTDAENISD
+2338 
-2351 EDKKVKKKIAKAE
+2351 
-2364 QKAKNAKEVSDKATD
+2364 
-2379 IYKDTESKFN
+2379 
-2389 IDGTSNEKGSQSGV
+2389 IDGTEATESTSKGF
-2403 LKKINEW
+2403 INKVKEW
-2410 LDKHLSNN
+2410 LKSKIADN
-2418 KILSKLKEK
+2418 KILSKISEK
-2427 INNGITKITKINDMG
+2427 LNNGICKGKKLTEITN
-2442 NDALEKLIRNFTKKI
+2442 EKLKQMLLNLADTLASKLQGKLTKKI
-2457 VDLLPERIGNWVGKL
+2457 GNASSELLK
-2472 GEKIATAMGTAGLSL
+2472 KIAGAAGTAGLQIIADAVISL
-2487 IAECVASL
+2487 VF
-2495 IIGMK
+2495 GMK
-2500 NADANMHVE
+2500 NADAIMRVE
-2509 KPELPEIIASGIIQ
+2509 KPNVGEIIISGIVNMISQ
-2523 IITDVLFF
+2523 TLLF
-2531 GLIPAD
+2531 GLVEAVDIVD
-2537 TMCQIAIDVYGLVF
+2537 IATTVLERFLGL
-2551 DISDLRKRQEAME
+2551 DDLKKRQAEMQS
-2564 AVVEK
+2564 VVDK
-2569 YKDESGE
+2569 YNDEN
-2576 DISVYDYLMQDKI
+2576 DTNYTVYDYLMKDKI

-2595 LLHSR
+2595 FFHSR
-2600 GLDWLTGTFE
+2600 ALDGLTSTVE
-2610 GAVQS
+2610 GAGQVVVGG
-2615 TIGLGLGTIKTS
+2615 GLNAAKTG
-2627 GYAVGAGVGKF
+2627 GYAIIGGAWNFGKSLF
-2638 LQSVGQSA
+2638 NAAGKSIFG
-2646 FQSFTQ
+2646 
-2652 GSNFFDN
+2652 GSNFFEN
-2659 MGSNLSTNYSNYTD
+2659 MGDELSTNYSNYADTL
-2673 KLGSYASQTV
+2673 KGYA
-2683 DDVGAGFDTAKKAWI
+2683 GDTASAVGEGFEHTAEGWI
-2698 HTVTGKTAKEQE
+2698 HTFTGKTREEQQKE
-2710 KEEFEKGKGETE
+2710 KEASKASDE
-2722 EEKVAKEKQTQ
+2722 EHR
-2733 ELKNAGIIGGN
+2733 GSGGS
-2744 DVLFDTNAWQKQ
+2744 FGSSS
-2756 VSKNNQDLSNYNL
+2756 SKNDSNIMDAAGMSSTIATASDKSMDLLASTYGLSTSDFLGKTDDYKDQADQNRQAVANLSNTWININ
-2769 LDTVKSNS
+2769 K
-2777 EEYVNLTN
+2777 E
-2785 STQKNTKNV
+2785 
-2794 LNMLDG
+2794 
-2800 SWSSISRKTTPFFNS
+2800 TTPFFDSITN
-2815 LSDAMTVAQKA
+2815 AMSKA
-2826 LSKNIAVA
+2826 TKAVSKNIAVA
-2834 LGFADADDDDVDFI
+2834 LGLADAKDDDVDI
-2848 ELVKNRKYMDKRTQT
+2848 VKIANDDKYLQKRSQT

-2872 LFAGYT
+2872 LFSGFT
-2878 GSNSNSEKK
+2878 GSNSNSTKL
-2887 QSEAALKVS
+2887 QDVAALKVS

-2902 TLNSSKDSAITSA
+2902 TLVSSSDSAISRTTKTLVNTLNT
-2915 TKSLIN
+2915 TKSSS
-2921 SNTNKTSN
+2921 SNK
-2929 AKTNINVRVSSAPVA
+2929 NINVNVSSAAPRA
-2944 AAFGSGINNND
+2944 AAFGSGINGND
-2955 IKDEVQNTP
+2955 VKEPVANTQ

-3000 TAVMAINSNLGKR
+3000 TAVMAINSNLGNK

-3044 KRYGFKTAYVPKSD
+3044 RRYGFKAAYVAKSD
-3058 DKQKDV
+3058 NKQKDV

-3083 NNSKKKSPFGPN
+3083 NRSKKKSPFGPN

-3118 KTPNVKYS
+3118 KTPNVKYA

-3144 GRIADLAGRLKTN
+3144 SRIADLAGRLRTN

-3177 EGMRDAIGENDKTK
+3177 EGMRDAIGEDDKKK
-3191 FICKIGKGLDWLKN
+3191 FICKVGEGLAWLKN
-3205 TAYKQLKDICD
+3205 TAYRQLKEMCD

-3227 GINDLGVESY
+3227 GINDLGVDNY
-3237 INYYKDTIAK
+3237 ISYYKNTIEK
-3247 NIKNKIIHMSINP
+3247 NIKNKIIHMSVNP
-3260 IDSDKAKKAGYQVT
+3260 IDQAKAKNAGYT
-3274 TSDIEAFNKRYKEYA
+3274 DITNDLIKSFNIKYKEYA
-3289 GSAYLD
+3289 GNSYLN
-3295 TYTYLKSNGF
+3295 TFNYLLKEGF
-3305 SASDGIHYNN
+3305 NASDGIHYDNN
-3315 DTYKKIYNKT
+3315 TYKKLYNKV
-3325 VDFINGNGGK
+3325 VDFINNKGDS
-3335 ITAGVASGADSVS
+3335 ISTSSGTSGS
-3348 DTASSGTTTSSGK
+3348 DESGTTTSSSGK

-3377 SGTWGLSSSESS
+3377 SGSWGLSSSESS
-3389 DLSGSSSSSSLDG
+3389 DLSGNSSSSLSG
-3402 TSTISTDGVSG
+3402 TSTISTDGISG
-3413 RVSSDP
+3413 RVSSDS

-3425 KQLVAQMDSIKG
+3425 KQLVAQMKSVEG
-3437 TLNYSQSQ
+3437 TLRYAQGNDKYPGS
-3445 RDPETGSGDC
+3445 RNPEDGSGDC

-3472 SWTGAQNESN
+3472 SWTGAQNTSTE
-3482 ATTFIEQPHAQSFW
+3482 TTPVDEPHLSRAW

-3509 GNDAGGHVEMYH
+3509 GNDAERHVEMYY
-3521 GNGTTIG
+3521 GDGKIIG
-3528 HGGGMGPK
+3528 HGNPSKLGPT
-3536 VKNIDYRTGDC
+3536 VKNIGDISND

-3577 RIGDERVEDAGCAPA
+3577 RIGDETVEQAGCAPA

-3612 AKQYKSQGEGVTADY
+3612 AKQYKSSGDGVTADY

-3648 IKALKQGNNAVLI
+3648 INALKQGNNAVLI
-3661 GQDANNS
+3661 GQDSKNS
-3668 SKRRSP
+3668 SKKRSP

-3685 GISKDEKTIYINDP
+3685 GVSRDEKIIYINDP

-3705 VEYKTNT
+3705 IQYNTNT
-3712 VLNSVKVAI
+3712 VLNAVKVAI

-3728 GRLDR
+3728 GKLNR

-3742 KNYKGRATVQNKI
+3742 KNYKGKAVNVAQSPLTTQLKN
-3755 VIELGKMESQRA
+3755 MESLRA
-3767 TDKRNGTKWEYSTA
+3767 SDVRKKKIWRYTPSSNS
-3781 EGQISSTFAGERGN
+3781 ISSTFSGER
-3795 GNKKECRCNGP
+3795 RATATTYRTNGP
-3806 RLVLWALRKA
+3806 FLVLWALRKA
-3816 NMIPSNSNTLTV
+3816 NIIKSDTGDLYVSGGDLAGSAASAVKEKCNAYKYSNNQYVYNLISDNKIKEGDIVILGSRILVYAGGENWYCADNIGATV
-3828 SNGRLSGKA
+3828 SNNIYKTWLLKESFKRSKPSVVYRLKSVD
-3837 YTDIANNFSI
+3837 TSIANKNNA
-3847 VNYSKSVKT
+3847 VNNKSSVT
-3856 LMNDGTLQPGDIVTF
+3856 DGV
-3871 QNSSRIMIYA
+3871 
-3881 GGTTWYDGGSMNCK
+3881 
-3895 NGEYVSWK
+3895 
-3903 ISNYSDAT
+3903 
-3911 VNYIIRQ
+3911 
-3918 KKVANKGS
+3918 
-3926 NTTGTSGTATAGVA
+3926 TTGTDTIDGT
-3940 AAADTVDNT
+3940 
-3949 DVTSSSDS
+3949 SSDS
-3957 TLDGTNGT
+3957 TTAG
-3965 TSSSEDTILDRLVK
+3965 SEDTFLDKLVN

-3984 AEGWGLSSGETDTS
+3984 AEGWGLTSGNTESTD
-3998 VSESSASSSSSSSST
+3998 VSSSSSSSSST
-4013 TVRGDTV
+4013 SVRGDTV

-4030 KGIPDNGIAGVMGN
+4030 KGIPDNGIAGAMGN
-4044 IQQESDFTLDS
+4044 IQSESDFTLDA
-4055 IESCYKADIQK
+4055 IESCYKPDIQK

-4084 NATYNGATYGPG
+4084 NATYNGSTYGPG

-4103 DDERKGGMYDNTVG
+4103 DDDRKGGMYDGTVG

-4122 DDAQGQLDV
+4122 DSAQGQLDV

-4137 SSYYKPSLDAIK
+4137 NYYKPSLNAMK
-4149 AGTSVRSAT
+4149 TGSVREAT
-4158 EAFMNNYERPN
+4158 EKFMTDYERPAN
-4169 AKYAN
+4169 QSQSAKD
-4174 AEGRVANAEAILKE
+4174 GRVANAEAILKE
-4188 MTGKGSGLSSIGIN
+4188 MTGKGSGLRSIGI
-4202 GKAGKAIASINTANS
+4202 GTKANSAISSINTANS
-4217 VNKAKDNAR
+4217 VNKAKDKAR
-4226 ISKLLNS
+4226 LSKLLKS

-4246 GNAIASINRNGS
+4246 GNAITSINRNES
-4258 KSSTPN
+4258 KSSIPD
-4264 LSFGDLVGKG
+4264 LRFDDLVGKG
-4274 SGVDLSSTVKSVSS
+4274 SGIDLKSTVKSVSS
-4288 SKVTRSYS
+4288 NKVVRSYS
-4296 ADTSSSDVNT
+4296 IDNSSSNDVNT

-4315 AQAVDNTASI
+4315 SQAVDNTASI

-4363 RQQNNA
+4363 RQQNTTN
-4369 SASTSLSDLIS
+4369 ASTSLSDLIT

>member
-35 SAKDFI
+35 SAKDFVQDTI
-41 QETMDEIKEKASDK
+41 DEIKEKASDK
-55 NPAASI
+55 NPTASI

-103 SNFDSLDDAFNEND
+103 SSFDSLDDAFNEND

-122 FDMDSFG
+122 FNMDSFG
-129 DFDSDSDDEVSSS
+129 DFDSDSDDEISSS
-142 DKYTANMM
+142 DKYTANVM
-150 AFAMGKT
+150 ALAMGKT
-157 TNAIK
+157 SNAIK
-162 KSNSRSTRAI
+162 KSNSKSTRAI

-185 VIMASTERMVTGIS
+185 VIMASTERMITGIS

-225 ALRTHIQN
+225 ALRTHIEN

-241 KQQMQEQTD
+241 KQQMQEQTN

-265 KQKAD
+265 KQQPD

-282 EGSLDFSAYKKYI
+282 EGSLDLSSYKKYL

-332 MKAMIKKAIPNA
+332 MKAMIKKAIPTA

-355 IMGSISTA
+355 ISGAISTA
-363 LINLTQAKSGKN
+363 LVNLTQAKSGKN

-396 LSKYNKDAMQW
+396 LSKYNKEAMSW
-407 NGKDHKALTEVIPTW
+407 TGKDHKALTEVIPTW
-422 LSKIYSGITGKEE
+422 LSKIYSGITGREE

-440 EKGKFMSASQIKKK
+440 NKGQFISASQIKKK

-477 IDKIRFSNDKD
+477 IDKIRFSNEKD
-488 KKDILAAIDK
+488 RKDILDAIDK
-498 IEKYNFKKMK
+498 IEKYNFKNMK

-513 SKRAEDLD
+513 SKRAQDLD
-521 PRTYGIEGPNADK
+521 PKTYGISGPNADK
-534 IMQVVRVL
+534 IMQIVRVL
-542 YKNVDKRVQLRG
+542 YKNVDKRTQLKG

-566 EDIRDSETAGDSVYN
+566 EDIRDAETTGDSVYN

-619 NNPGQKTTTTTVK
+619 NNPGSKTTTTTVK
-632 SNTST
+632 SDIST
-637 VSSSSNNSTSKTTT
+637 VTGGKNSTSKTAT

-656 KKKVDPNSFD
+656 KKKIDPNSFD

-794 FGIDMDQFSKDFK
+794 FGIDMNQFSKDFK
-807 RAMFGDENKPFFQG
+807 RAMFGDESKPFFQG

-853 DLLGDLKK
+853 DLLGDIKK
-861 AAAGGVDKL
+861 AAGAGVDKL
-870 SEKYAD
+870 SDKYAD
-876 SKKQQKEKEEI
+876 SKKKQKEKEEL

-901 GTGSTIGKMKKEEK
+901 GTGSTIGKLKKDEK
-915 KNKKSKYPIQNAAAG
+915 KNKKFKPPIQNAAAG

-975 GLGDVE
+975 GLGDVK

-1035 RFAKDYANRLVES
+1035 RFAKDYADRLIEN

-1076 ALADAIKDQVSVV
+1076 ALADAIKDQVNTI
-1089 AKSTFVSNLRKG
+1089 AKSTFVSNIRKG
-1101 LRATKGY
+1101 FRAAKGY
-1108 VGQLKDEAVNA
+1108 VGQLKEEAINT

-1141 AERFAVGKEAK
+1141 AERFAVGKEGK
-1152 EAAGDVAK
+1152 EAAADVAK

-1174 IGAGLSVLFGLAGG
+1174 IGAGLSILFGLAGG
-1188 PLLGAAVGAA
+1188 PILGAAVGAA
-1198 TALTSKSNAVQK
+1198 TALTTKSNAVQK
-1210 LLFGEKEVDEEGNV
+1210 LLFGEKEVDKEGNV
-1224 TGRKGN
+1224 IGRKGN

-1282 NEQIKN
+1282 NEQIKE
-1288 TLFGEDSILKNAP
+1288 TLFGKDSILKNAP
-1301 QILKQKLPKMG
+1301 QIIKKKLPKMG

-1325 LTTNLMVGSALGFA
+1325 LTTNLMIGSALGFA
-1339 SDNEKFRGL
+1339 SDNEKFKGL

-1372 VPVKG
+1372 IPVKG

-1397 KRAGKVLFRQFENI
+1397 KRAGKVFFRQFQNI

-1432 NLIAIKL
+1432 NLIALKL
-1439 IQPLEKVAGFLFK
+1439 IQPLEKVAGALFNI
-1452 LPKFLGKNMIKIA
+1452 PKFLGKSMIKIA

-1480 LSKVGGAGG
+1480 LSKVGAAGG
-1489 TAQDRILQRQQMLG
+1489 TAQDRIAQRQMMLD
-1503 RYEENATRK
+1503 RYQENVDKT
-1512 RRGPLKGVR
+1512 RRGPLKGLR
-1521 QARAQWKYDRL
+1521 KARAQRKYDKL
-1532 QNRLNNSEANLQ
+1532 QEKLTNSEANRQ
-1544 DQFMASSDMDRDQL
+1544 DVFMADPNMDIDQMR
-1558 EQMLLVNETLGK
+1558 QMLLVNESLGK
-1570 LGKDGDNKKAISRY
+1570 LGGVKNKQKAIKKY
-1584 AKATLSHTNLNEIL
+1584 AKGILSNTNLNEIL
-1598 NSHVARKQL
+1598 NSHVARDQIA
-1607 SEKQRKFIIEEV
+1607 EQQRKLIIKEVAKGEYKKSTEQIMQYTDLPEEN
-1619 SQGRYQEAVKNVAN
+1619 KF
-1633 YTPMLTVENRLA
+1633 A
-1645 LCKKIKEVAEK
+1645 LCAKIKEVALK
-1656 VKKGIEIAS
+1656 VKKGIEIAEK
-1665 NARAV
+1665 ATETRD
-1670 KEEWKEK
+1670 EWRSKF
-1677 YGISIGGAAQRRQI
+1677 GINIGGAAQRRQLE
-1691 KRQLESMD
+1691 RQIESME
-1699 LKGDVVENPEKI
+1699 LKEQKAMPDPEKI

-1722 KFLFGISKDVH
+1722 KYLFGISSDVH
-1733 TIAEAFYKKHD
+1733 TIAKAFINRHD
-1744 DAVARNAAAAQLN
+1744 ALRNAQEQADQIRQNAGVLALPGPTIDNQY
-1757 PEILNGLGE
+1757 
-1766 ELTPIDS
+1766 ELTE
-1773 NAGIII
+1773 N
-1779 MNREEK
+1779 
-1785 EKKDQEKYQYTED
+1785 
-1798 GMVKMKTNDQGELIP
+1798 GMVKMKRNDQGELEP

-1827 DEQDE
+1827 DDKEE
-1832 TQKGILKKLTG
+1832 TQKGILGKLTG
-1843 IGTGIKEFFGK
+1843 IGTSVLEFFGK
-1854 KKEKKKTN
+1854 KKEKKKPN
-1862 IFEKILSTL
+1862 VFEKILSVL
-1871 GIGFSFLGGGSKI
+1871 GMGFSFLGGSKL
-1884 FGALK
+1884 FTALK
-1889 AVGAVAGIGY
+1889 VAGLATGAAY
-1899 IFGKK
+1899 ILGKDTGVVK
-1904 VQEKDDKGN
+1904 TDENGN
-1913 PVFDEYGNP
+1913 ELHDEYGNP
-1922 VYKSIANI
+1922 IFKTVGEV
-1930 IGSKI
+1930 IGDKI
-1935 GKILGGVKDWWVDTA
+1935 SGIVIGIKDWVVKTA
-1950 WPAIK
+1950 WPGIKNFFLGILPTVKKFVIDEFIPTAITGFK
-1955 GFATEELLPNISDGW
+1955 TVFGGVTDIAESIVDFATTKFIPALVTSFIDHIPDLAAAVGNSILEGLGWKKKEEKTEEVSPTAHTDGFQSQISKSSGTVSSNGIGGTFSSRSGNSNSTGGSSQQYTISD
-1970 KNIWSSLTSSE
+1970 SE
-1981 TSTKVIN
+1981 
-1988 WITKEFVPNF
+1988 
-1998 IKASIEA
+1998 IE
-2005 LPDILK
+2005 
-2011 AATGAAANVLKGI
+2011 
-2024 FGIKDSSEAS
+2024 E
-2034 DDDHSKGHS
+2034 
-2043 NPTGYKN
+2043 
-2050 ESIPNNSNTNSNDN
+2050 
-2064 SQKTTNNSSNSGNQP
+2064 Q
-2079 KTNSSGSNNK
+2079 
-2089 TTSPKVVSGDITT
+2089 
-2102 LLKNS
+2102 LKNS
-2107 TGYKNLIN
+2107 TPYKNVKN
-2115 KSNSDKI
+2115 KDLQQRI
-2122 LSSDDIKNNWN
+2122 LSSKEIKNNWFTSYN
-2133 NVYTLSDGTTHTLGE
+2133 LPDGTSRTLGE
-2148 LLTTDGYYI
+2148 ILTTPGYTI
-2157 GYDDTNEPIY
+2157 GTTNTETIT
-2167 SQDLLNRP
+2167 SDDLLSRP
-2175 SVLYTFT
+2175 GILYVATG
-2182 NGDVDITLSE
+2182 GDVNLTASSE
-2192 KELQENTP
+2192 KQAANT
-2200 KSTKKGFL
+2200 KTATKTQSEKVL
-2208 ERIPGALART
+2208 TATAKTI
-2218 VFTKGQVSNV
+2218 FTKGQIGSGALRVAQAGVSVPHRVTQAIEKKFGAV
-2228 GLKAMTVAN
+2228 GKYMSYVD
-2237 AGLHKVTRNI
+2237 
-2247 EGVFGKRIGTP
+2247 
-2258 LKAADKIVENVTNL
+2258 KAAELGTLAPMKAVEF
-2272 PATLVEYSNNVM
+2272 SNNM
-2284 ALKAKN
+2284 ARAKAGGESTFEALKS
-2290 KNASTKEVLEK
+2290 ASKDTFKTTKKQKKKGEKGLGEKISDGLDK
-2301 AKNMTFH
+2301 AK
-2308 SAELKEAEKNAKKA
+2308 S
-2322 QKKADK
+2322 
-2328 AQKKLDKKKA
+2328 KLTK
-2338 KYNITTDAENISD
+2338 
-2351 EDKKVKKKIAKAE
+2351 
-2364 QKAKNAKEVSDKATD
+2364 
-2379 IYKDTESKFN
+2379 
-2389 IDGTSNEKGSQSGV
+2389 IDGTEAAESTSKGF
-2403 LKKINEW
+2403 INKVKEW
-2410 LDKHLSNN
+2410 LKSKIADN
-2418 KILSKLKEK
+2418 KILSKISEK
-2427 INNGITKITKINDMG
+2427 LNNGICKGKKLTEITN
-2442 NDALEKLIRNFTKKI
+2442 EKLKQMLLNLADTLASKLQGKLTKKI
-2457 VDLLPERIGNWVGKL
+2457 GNASSELLK
-2472 GEKIATAMGTAGLSL
+2472 KIAGAAGTAGLQIIADAVISL
-2487 IAECVASL
+2487 VF
-2495 IIGMK
+2495 GMK
-2500 NADANMHVE
+2500 NADAIMRVE
-2509 KPELPEIIASGIIQ
+2509 KPNVGEIIISGIVNMISQ
-2523 IITDVLFF
+2523 TLLF
-2531 GLIPAD
+2531 GLVEAVDIVD
-2537 TMCQIAIDVYGLVF
+2537 IATTVLERFLGL
-2551 DISDLRKRQEAME
+2551 DDLKKRQAEMQS
-2564 AVVEK
+2564 VVDK
-2569 YKDESGE
+2569 YNDEN
-2576 DISVYDYLMQDKI
+2576 DTNYTVYDYLMKDKI

-2595 LLHSR
+2595 FFHSR
-2600 GLDWLTGTFE
+2600 ALDGLTSTVE
-2610 GAVQS
+2610 GAGQVVVGG
-2615 TIGLGLGTIKTS
+2615 GLNAAKTG
-2627 GYAVGAGVGKF
+2627 GYAIIGGAWNFGKSLF
-2638 LQSVGQSA
+2638 NAAGKSIFG
-2646 FQSFTQ
+2646 
-2652 GSNFFDN
+2652 GSNFFEN
-2659 MGSNLSTNYSNYTD
+2659 MGDELSTNYSNYADTL
-2673 KLGSYASQTV
+2673 KGYA
-2683 DDVGAGFDTAKKAWI
+2683 GDTASAVGEGFEHSAEGWI
-2698 HTVTGKTAKEQE
+2698 HTFTGKTREEQQKE
-2710 KEEFEKGKGETE
+2710 KEASKASDE
-2722 EEKVAKEKQTQ
+2722 EH
-2733 ELKNAGIIGGN
+2733 GGSGGS
-2744 DVLFDTNAWQKQ
+2744 FGSSS
-2756 VSKNNQDLSNYNL
+2756 SKNNSNIMDAAGMSSTIATASDKSMDLLASTYGLSTSDFLGKTDDYKDQADQNRQAVANLSNTWININ
-2769 LDTVKSNS
+2769 K
-2777 EEYVNLTN
+2777 E
-2785 STQKNTKNV
+2785 
-2794 LNMLDG
+2794 
-2800 SWSSISRKTTPFFNS
+2800 TTPFFDSITN
-2815 LSDAMTVAQKA
+2815 AMSKA
-2826 LSKNIAVA
+2826 TKAVSKNIAVA
-2834 LGFADADDDDVDFI
+2834 LGLADAKDDDVDI
-2848 ELVKNRKYMDKRTQT
+2848 VKIANDDKYLQKRSQT

-2872 LFAGYT
+2872 LFSGFT
-2878 GSNSNSEKK
+2878 GSNSNSTKL
-2887 QSEAALKVS
+2887 QDAAALKVS

-2902 TLNSSKDSAITSA
+2902 TLVSSSDSAISRTTKTLVNTLNT
-2915 TKSLIN
+2915 TKSS
-2921 SNTNKTSN
+2921 SNNK
-2929 AKTNINVRVSSAPVA
+2929 NINVNVSSAAPRA
-2944 AAFGSGINNND
+2944 AAFGSGINGND
-2955 IKDEVQNTP
+2955 VKEPVANTQ

-3000 TAVMAINSNLGKR
+3000 TAVMTINSNLGNK

-3044 KRYGFKTAYVPKSD
+3044 RRYGFKTAYVAKSD
-3058 DKQKDV
+3058 NKQKDV

-3083 NNSKKKSPFGPN
+3083 NRSKKKSPFGPN

-3118 KTPNVKYS
+3118 KTPNVKYA

-3144 GRIADLAGRLKTN
+3144 SRIADLAGRLRTN

-3163 KKTSGII
+3163 KKSSGII

-3177 EGMRDAIGENDKTK
+3177 EGMRDAIGEDDKKK
-3191 FICKIGKGLDWLKN
+3191 FICKVGEGLVWLKN
-3205 TAYKQLKDICD
+3205 TAYKQLKEMCD

-3227 GINDLGVESY
+3227 GINDLGVDNY
-3237 INYYKDTIAK
+3237 ISYYKNTIEK
-3247 NIKNKIIHMSINP
+3247 NIKNKIIHMSVNP
-3260 IDSDKAKKAGYQVT
+3260 IDQAKAKSAGYT
-3274 TSDIEAFNKRYKEYA
+3274 DITNDLIKSFNIKYKEYA
-3289 GSAYLD
+3289 GNSYLN
-3295 TYTYLKSNGF
+3295 TFNYLLKEGF
-3305 SASDGIHYNN
+3305 NASDGIHYDNN
-3315 DTYKKIYNKT
+3315 TYKKLYNKV
-3325 VDFINGNGGK
+3325 VDFINNKGDS
-3335 ITAGVASGADSVS
+3335 ISTSSGTSGS
-3348 DTASSGTTTSSGK
+3348 DESGTTTSSSGK

-3377 SGTWGLSSSESS
+3377 SGSWGLSSSESS
-3389 DLSGSSSSSSLDG
+3389 DLSGNSSSSLSG
-3402 TSTISTDGVSG
+3402 NSTISTDGISG
-3413 RVSSDP
+3413 RVSSDS

-3425 KQLVAQMDSIKG
+3425 KQLVAQMKSVEG
-3437 TLNYSQSQ
+3437 TLRYAQGNDKYPGS
-3445 RDPETGSGDC
+3445 RNPEDGSGDC

-3472 SWTGAQNESN
+3472 SWTGAQNTSTE
-3482 ATTFIEQPHAQSFW
+3482 TTPVDEPHLSRAW

-3509 GNDAGGHVEMYH
+3509 GNDAERHVEMYY
-3521 GNGTTIG
+3521 GDGKIIG
-3528 HGGGMGPK
+3528 HGNPSKLGPT
-3536 VKNIDYRTGDC
+3536 VKNIGDISND

-3577 RIGDERVEDAGCAPA
+3577 RIGDETVEQAGCAPA

-3612 AKQYKSQGEGVTADY
+3612 AKQYKSSGDGVTADY

-3648 IKALKQGNNAVLI
+3648 INALKQGNNAVLI
-3661 GQDANNS
+3661 GQDSKNS
-3668 SKRRSP
+3668 SKKRSP

-3685 GISKDEKTIYINDP
+3685 GVSRDEKIIYINDP

-3705 VEYKTNT
+3705 IQYNTNT
-3712 VLNSVKVAI
+3712 VLNAVKVAI

-3728 GRLDR
+3728 GKLNR

-3742 KNYKGRATVQNKI
+3742 KNYKGKAVNVAQSPLTTQLKN
-3755 VIELGKMESQRA
+3755 MESLRA
-3767 TDKRNGTKWEYSTA
+3767 SDVRKKKTWRYTPSSNS
-3781 EGQISSTFAGERGN
+3781 ISSTFSGER
-3795 GNKKECRCNGP
+3795 RATATTYRTNGP
-3806 RLVLWALRKA
+3806 FLVLWALRKA
-3816 NMIPSNSNTLTV
+3816 NIIKSDTGDLYVSGGDLAGSAASAVKEKCNAYKYSNNQYVYNLISDNKIKEGDIVILGSRILVYAGGENWYCADNIGATV
-3828 SNGRLSGKA
+3828 SNNIYKTWLLKESFKRSKPSVVYRLKSVD
-3837 YTDIANNFSI
+3837 TSIANKN
-3847 VNYSKSVKT
+3847 NAANNKSSVT
-3856 LMNDGTLQPGDIVTF
+3856 DGVSTGTDTIDGT
-3871 QNSSRIMIYA
+3871 
-3881 GGTTWYDGGSMNCK
+3881 
-3895 NGEYVSWK
+3895 
-3903 ISNYSDAT
+3903 
-3911 VNYIIRQ
+3911 
-3918 KKVANKGS
+3918 
-3926 NTTGTSGTATAGVA
+3926 
-3940 AAADTVDNT
+3940 
-3949 DVTSSSDS
+3949 SSDS
-3957 TLDGTNGT
+3957 TTAG
-3965 TSSSEDTILDRLVK
+3965 SEDTFLDKLVN

-3984 AEGWGLSSGETDTS
+3984 AEGWGLTSGNTETTD
-3998 VSESSASSSSSSSST
+3998 VSSSSSSSSST
-4013 TVRGDTV
+4013 SVRGDTV

-4030 KGIPDNGIAGVMGN
+4030 KGIPDNGIAGAMGN
-4044 IQQESDFTLDS
+4044 IQSESDFTLDA
-4055 IESCYKADIQK
+4055 IESCYKPDIQK

-4084 NATYNGATYGPG
+4084 NATYNGSTYGPG

-4103 DDERKGGMYDNTVG
+4103 DDDRKGGMYDGTVG

-4122 DDAQGQLDV
+4122 DSAQGQLDV

-4137 SSYYKPSLDAIK
+4137 NYYKPSLNAMK
-4149 AGTSVRSAT
+4149 TGSVREAT
-4158 EAFMNNYERPN
+4158 EKFMTDYERPAN
-4169 AKYAN
+4169 QSQSAKD
-4174 AEGRVANAEAILKE
+4174 GRVANAEAILKE
-4188 MTGKGSGLSSIGIN
+4188 MTGKGSGLRSIGI
-4202 GKAGKAIASINTANS
+4202 GTKANSAISSINTANS
-4217 VNKAKDNAR
+4217 VNKAKDKAR
-4226 ISKLLNS
+4226 LSKLLKS

-4246 GNAIASINRNGS
+4246 GNAITSINRNES
-4258 KSSTPN
+4258 KSSIPN
-4264 LSFGDLVGKG
+4264 LKFDDLVGKG
-4274 SGVDLSSTVKSVSS
+4274 SGVDIKSTVKSVSS
-4288 SKVTRSYS
+4288 NRVARSYS
-4296 ADTSSSDVNT
+4296 IDNSSSNDVNT

-4315 AQAVDNTASI
+4315 SQAVDNTASI

-4363 RQQNNA
+4363 RQQNTTN
-4369 SASTSLSDLIS
+4369 ASTSLSDLIT

>member
-35 SAKDFI
+35 SAKDFVQDTI
-41 QETMDEIKEKASDK
+41 DEIKEKASDK
-55 NPAASI
+55 NPTASI

-103 SNFDSLDDAFNEND
+103 SSFDSLDDAFNEND

-122 FDMDSFG
+122 FNMDSFG
-129 DFDSDSDDEVSSS
+129 DFDSDSDDEISSS
-142 DKYTANMM
+142 DKYTANVM
-150 AFAMGKT
+150 ALAMGKT
-157 TNAIK
+157 SNAIK
-162 KSNSRSTRAI
+162 KSNSKSTRAI

-185 VIMASTERMVTGIS
+185 VIMASTERMITGIS

-225 ALRTHIQN
+225 ALRTHIEN

-241 KQQMQEQTD
+241 KQQMQEQTN

-265 KQKAD
+265 KQQPD

-282 EGSLDFSAYKKYI
+282 EGSLDLSSYKKYL

-332 MKAMIKKAIPNA
+332 MKAMIKKAIPTA

-355 IMGSISTA
+355 ISGAISTA
-363 LINLTQAKSGKN
+363 LVNLTQAKSGKN

-396 LSKYNKDAMQW
+396 LSKYNKEAMSW
-407 NGKDHKALTEVIPTW
+407 TGKDHKALTEVIPTW
-422 LSKIYSGITGKEE
+422 LSKIYSGITGREE

-440 EKGKFMSASQIKKK
+440 NKGQFISASQIKKK

-477 IDKIRFSNDKD
+477 IDKIRFSNEKD
-488 KKDILAAIDK
+488 RKDILDAIDK
-498 IEKYNFKKMK
+498 IEKYNFKNMK

-513 SKRAEDLD
+513 SKRAQDLD
-521 PRTYGIEGPNADK
+521 PKTYGISGPNADK
-534 IMQVVRVL
+534 IMQIVRVL
-542 YKNVDKRVQLRG
+542 YKNVDKRTQLKG

-566 EDIRDSETAGDSVYN
+566 EDIRDAETTGDSVYN

-619 NNPGQKTTTTTVK
+619 NNPGSKTTTTTVK
-632 SNTST
+632 SDIST
-637 VSSSSNNSTSKTTT
+637 VTGGKNSTSKTAT

-656 KKKVDPNSFD
+656 KKKIDPNSFD

-794 FGIDMDQFSKDFK
+794 FGIDMNQFSKDFK
-807 RAMFGDENKPFFQG
+807 RAMFGDESKPFFQG

-853 DLLGDLKK
+853 DLLGDIKK
-861 AAAGGVDKL
+861 AAGAGVDKL
-870 SEKYAD
+870 SDKYAD
-876 SKKQQKEKEEI
+876 SKKKQKEKEEL

-901 GTGSTIGKMKKEEK
+901 GTGSTIGKLKKDEK
-915 KNKKSKYPIQNAAAG
+915 KNKKFKPPIQNAAAG

-975 GLGDVE
+975 GLGDVK

-1035 RFAKDYANRLVES
+1035 RFAKDYADRLIEN

-1076 ALADAIKDQVSVV
+1076 ALADAIKDQVNTI
-1089 AKSTFVSNLRKG
+1089 AKSTFVSNIRKG
-1101 LRATKGY
+1101 FRAAKGY
-1108 VGQLKDEAVNA
+1108 VGQLKEEAINT

-1141 AERFAVGKEAK
+1141 AERFAVGKEGK
-1152 EAAGDVAK
+1152 EAAADVAK

-1174 IGAGLSVLFGLAGG
+1174 IGAGLSILFGLAGG
-1188 PLLGAAVGAA
+1188 PILGAAVGAA
-1198 TALTSKSNAVQK
+1198 TALTTKSNAVQK
-1210 LLFGEKEVDEEGNV
+1210 LLFGEKEVDKEGNV
-1224 TGRKGN
+1224 IGRKGN

-1282 NEQIKN
+1282 NEQIKE
-1288 TLFGEDSILKNAP
+1288 TLFGKDSILKNAP
-1301 QILKQKLPKMG
+1301 QIIKKKLPKMG

-1325 LTTNLMVGSALGFA
+1325 LTTNLMIGSALGFA
-1339 SDNEKFRGL
+1339 SDNEKFKGL

-1372 VPVKG
+1372 IPVKG

-1397 KRAGKVLFRQFENI
+1397 KRAGKVFFRQFQNI

-1432 NLIAIKL
+1432 NLIALKL
-1439 IQPLEKVAGFLFK
+1439 IQPLEKVAGALFNI
-1452 LPKFLGKNMIKIA
+1452 PKFLGKSMIKIA

-1480 LSKVGGAGG
+1480 LSKVGAAGG
-1489 TAQDRILQRQQMLG
+1489 TAQDRIAQRQMMLD
-1503 RYEENATRK
+1503 RYQENVDKT
-1512 RRGPLKGVR
+1512 RRGPLKGLR
-1521 QARAQWKYDRL
+1521 KARAQRKYDKL
-1532 QNRLNNSEANLQ
+1532 QEKLTNSEANRQ
-1544 DQFMASSDMDRDQL
+1544 DVFMADPNMDIDQMR
-1558 EQMLLVNETLGK
+1558 QMLLVNESLGK
-1570 LGKDGDNKKAISRY
+1570 LGGVKNKQKAIKKY
-1584 AKATLSHTNLNEIL
+1584 AKGILSHTNLNEIL
-1598 NSHVARKQL
+1598 NSHVARDQIA
-1607 SEKQRKFIIEEV
+1607 EQQRKLIIKEVAKGEYKKSTEQIMQYTDLPEEN
-1619 SQGRYQEAVKNVAN
+1619 KF
-1633 YTPMLTVENRLA
+1633 A
-1645 LCKKIKEVAEK
+1645 LCAKIKEVALK
-1656 VKKGIEIAS
+1656 VKKGIEIAEK
-1665 NARAV
+1665 ATETRD
-1670 KEEWKEK
+1670 EWKSK
-1677 YGISIGGAAQRRQI
+1677 FGINIGGAAQRRQLE
-1691 KRQLESMD
+1691 RQIESME
-1699 LKGDVVENPEKI
+1699 LKEQKAMPDPEKI

-1722 KFLFGISKDVH
+1722 KYLFGISSDVH
-1733 TIAEAFYKKHD
+1733 TIAKAFINRHD
-1744 DAVARNAAAAQLN
+1744 ALRNAQEQADQIRQNAGVLALPGPTIDNQY
-1757 PEILNGLGE
+1757 
-1766 ELTPIDS
+1766 ELTE
-1773 NAGIII
+1773 N
-1779 MNREEK
+1779 
-1785 EKKDQEKYQYTED
+1785 
-1798 GMVKMKTNDQGELIP
+1798 GMVKMKRNDQGELEP

-1827 DEQDE
+1827 DDKEE
-1832 TQKGILKKLTG
+1832 TQKGILGKLTG
-1843 IGTGIKEFFGK
+1843 IGTSVLEFFGK
-1854 KKEKKKTN
+1854 KKEKKKPN
-1862 IFEKILSTL
+1862 VFEKILSVL
-1871 GIGFSFLGGGSKI
+1871 GMGFSFLGGSKL
-1884 FGALK
+1884 FTALK
-1889 AVGAVAGIGY
+1889 VAGLATGAAY
-1899 IFGKK
+1899 ILGKDTGVVK
-1904 VQEKDDKGN
+1904 TDENGN
-1913 PVFDEYGNP
+1913 ELHDEYGNP
-1922 VYKSIANI
+1922 IFKTVGEV
-1930 IGSKI
+1930 IGDKI
-1935 GKILGGVKDWWVDTA
+1935 SGIVIGIKDWVVKTA
-1950 WPAIK
+1950 WPGIKNFFLGILPTVKKFVIDEFIPTAITGFK
-1955 GFATEELLPNISDGW
+1955 TVFGGVTDIAESIVDFATTKFIPALVTSFIDHIPDLAAAVGNSILEGLGWKKKEEKTEEVSPTAHTDGFQSQISKSSGTVSSNGIGGTFSSRSGNSNSTGGSSQQYTISD
-1970 KNIWSSLTSSE
+1970 SE
-1981 TSTKVIN
+1981 
-1988 WITKEFVPNF
+1988 
-1998 IKASIEA
+1998 IE
-2005 LPDILK
+2005 
-2011 AATGAAANVLKGI
+2011 
-2024 FGIKDSSEAS
+2024 E
-2034 DDDHSKGHS
+2034 
-2043 NPTGYKN
+2043 
-2050 ESIPNNSNTNSNDN
+2050 
-2064 SQKTTNNSSNSGNQP
+2064 Q
-2079 KTNSSGSNNK
+2079 
-2089 TTSPKVVSGDITT
+2089 
-2102 LLKNS
+2102 LKNS
-2107 TGYKNLIN
+2107 TPYKNVKN
-2115 KSNSDKI
+2115 KDLQQRI
-2122 LSSDDIKNNWN
+2122 LSSKEIKNNWFTSYN
-2133 NVYTLSDGTTHTLGE
+2133 LPDGTSRTLGE
-2148 LLTTDGYYI
+2148 ILTTPGYTI
-2157 GYDDTNEPIY
+2157 GTTNTETIT
-2167 SQDLLNRP
+2167 SDDLLSRP
-2175 SVLYTFT
+2175 GILYVATG
-2182 NGDVDITLSE
+2182 GDVNLTASSE
-2192 KELQENTP
+2192 KQAANT
-2200 KSTKKGFL
+2200 KTATKTQSEKVL
-2208 ERIPGALART
+2208 TATAKTI
-2218 VFTKGQVSNV
+2218 FTKGQIGSGALRVAQAGVSVPHRVTQAIEKKFGAV
-2228 GLKAMTVAN
+2228 GKYMSYVD
-2237 AGLHKVTRNI
+2237 
-2247 EGVFGKRIGTP
+2247 
-2258 LKAADKIVENVTNL
+2258 KAAELGTLAPMKAVEF
-2272 PATLVEYSNNVM
+2272 SNNM
-2284 ALKAKN
+2284 ARAKAGGESTFEALKS
-2290 KNASTKEVLEK
+2290 ASKDTFKTTKKQKKKGEKGLGEKISDGLDK
-2301 AKNMTFH
+2301 AK
-2308 SAELKEAEKNAKKA
+2308 S
-2322 QKKADK
+2322 
-2328 AQKKLDKKKA
+2328 KLTK
-2338 KYNITTDAENISD
+2338 
-2351 EDKKVKKKIAKAE
+2351 
-2364 QKAKNAKEVSDKATD
+2364 
-2379 IYKDTESKFN
+2379 
-2389 IDGTSNEKGSQSGV
+2389 IDGTEAAESTSKGF
-2403 LKKINEW
+2403 INKVKEW
-2410 LDKHLSNN
+2410 LKSKIADN
-2418 KILSKLKEK
+2418 KILSKISEK
-2427 INNGITKITKINDMG
+2427 LNNGICKGKKLTEITN
-2442 NDALEKLIRNFTKKI
+2442 EKLKQMLLNLADTLASKLQGKLTKKI
-2457 VDLLPERIGNWVGKL
+2457 GNASSELLK
-2472 GEKIATAMGTAGLSL
+2472 KIAGAAGTAGLQIIADAVISL
-2487 IAECVASL
+2487 VF
-2495 IIGMK
+2495 GMK
-2500 NADANMHVE
+2500 NADAIMRVE
-2509 KPELPEIIASGIIQ
+2509 KPNVGEIIISGIVNMISQ
-2523 IITDVLFF
+2523 TLLF
-2531 GLIPAD
+2531 GLVEAVDIVD
-2537 TMCQIAIDVYGLVF
+2537 IATTVLERFLGL
-2551 DISDLRKRQEAME
+2551 DDLKKRQAEMQS
-2564 AVVEK
+2564 VVDK
-2569 YKDESGE
+2569 YNDEN
-2576 DISVYDYLMQDKI
+2576 DTNYTVYDYLMKDKI

-2595 LLHSR
+2595 FFHSR
-2600 GLDWLTGTFE
+2600 ALDGLTSTVE
-2610 GAVQS
+2610 GAGQVVVGG
-2615 TIGLGLGTIKTS
+2615 GLNAAKTG
-2627 GYAVGAGVGKF
+2627 GYAIIGGAWNFGKSLF
-2638 LQSVGQSA
+2638 NAAGKSIFG
-2646 FQSFTQ
+2646 
-2652 GSNFFDN
+2652 GSNFFEN
-2659 MGSNLSTNYSNYTD
+2659 MGDELSTNYSNYADTL
-2673 KLGSYASQTV
+2673 KGYA
-2683 DDVGAGFDTAKKAWI
+2683 GDTASAVGEGFEHTAEGWI
-2698 HTVTGKTAKEQE
+2698 HTFTGKTREEQQKE
-2710 KEEFEKGKGETE
+2710 KEASKASDE
-2722 EEKVAKEKQTQ
+2722 EHR
-2733 ELKNAGIIGGN
+2733 GSGGS
-2744 DVLFDTNAWQKQ
+2744 FGSSS
-2756 VSKNNQDLSNYNL
+2756 SKNDSNIMDAAGMSSTIATASDKSMDLLASTYGLSTSDFLGKTDDYKDQADQNRQAVANLSNTWININ
-2769 LDTVKSNS
+2769 K
-2777 EEYVNLTN
+2777 E
-2785 STQKNTKNV
+2785 
-2794 LNMLDG
+2794 
-2800 SWSSISRKTTPFFNS
+2800 TTPFFDSITN
-2815 LSDAMTVAQKA
+2815 AMSKA
-2826 LSKNIAVA
+2826 TKAVSKNIAVA
-2834 LGFADADDDDVDFI
+2834 LGLADAKDDDVDI
-2848 ELVKNRKYMDKRTQT
+2848 VKIANDDKYLQKRSQT

-2872 LFAGYT
+2872 LFSGFT
-2878 GSNSNSEKK
+2878 GSNSNSTKL
-2887 QSEAALKVS
+2887 QDAAALKVS
-2896 QAAKNG
+2896 QAAKNA
-2902 TLNSSKDSAITSA
+2902 TLVSSSDSAISRTTKTLVNTLNT
-2915 TKSLIN
+2915 TKSSS
-2921 SNTNKTSN
+2921 SNK
-2929 AKTNINVRVSSAPVA
+2929 NINVNVSSAAPRA
-2944 AAFGSGINNND
+2944 AAFGSGINGND
-2955 IKDEVQNTP
+2955 VKEPVANTQ

-3000 TAVMAINSNLGKR
+3000 TAVMVINSNLGNK

-3044 KRYGFKTAYVPKSD
+3044 RRYGFKAAYVAKSD
-3058 DKQKDV
+3058 NKQKDV

-3083 NNSKKKSPFGPN
+3083 NRSKKKSPFGPN

-3118 KTPNVKYS
+3118 KTPNVKYA

-3144 GRIADLAGRLKTN
+3144 SRIADLAGRLRTN

-3177 EGMRDAIGENDKTK
+3177 EGMRDAIGEDDKKK
-3191 FICKIGKGLDWLKN
+3191 FICKVGEGLAWLKN
-3205 TAYKQLKDICD
+3205 TAYRQLKEMCD

-3227 GINDLGVESY
+3227 GINDLGVDNY
-3237 INYYKDTIAK
+3237 ISYYKNTIEK
-3247 NIKNKIIHMSINP
+3247 NIKNKIIHMSVNP
-3260 IDSDKAKKAGYQVT
+3260 IDQAKAKNAGYT
-3274 TSDIEAFNKRYKEYA
+3274 DITNDLIKSFNIKYKEYA
-3289 GSAYLD
+3289 GNSYLN
-3295 TYTYLKSNGF
+3295 TFNYLLKEGF
-3305 SASDGIHYNN
+3305 NASDGIHYDNN
-3315 DTYKKIYNKT
+3315 TYKKLYNKV
-3325 VDFINGNGGK
+3325 VDFINNKGDS
-3335 ITAGVASGADSVS
+3335 ISTSSGTSGS
-3348 DTASSGTTTSSGK
+3348 DESGTTTSSSGK

-3377 SGTWGLSSSESS
+3377 SGSWGLSSSESS
-3389 DLSGSSSSSSLDG
+3389 DLSGNSSSSLSG
-3402 TSTISTDGVSG
+3402 TSTISTDGISG
-3413 RVSSDP
+3413 RVSSDS

-3425 KQLVAQMDSIKG
+3425 KQLVAQMKSVEG
-3437 TLNYSQSQ
+3437 TLRYAQGNDKYPGS
-3445 RDPETGSGDC
+3445 RNPEDGSGDC

-3472 SWTGAQNESN
+3472 SWTGAQNTSTE
-3482 ATTFIEQPHAQSFW
+3482 TTPVDEPHLSRAW

-3509 GNDAGGHVEMYH
+3509 GNDAERHVEMYY
-3521 GNGTTIG
+3521 GDGKIIG
-3528 HGGGMGPK
+3528 HGNPSKLGPT
-3536 VKNIDYRTGDC
+3536 VKNIGDISND

-3577 RIGDERVEDAGCAPA
+3577 RIGDETVEQAGCAPA

-3612 AKQYKSQGEGVTADY
+3612 AKQYKSSGDGVTADY

-3648 IKALKQGNNAVLI
+3648 INALKQGNNAVLI
-3661 GQDANNS
+3661 GQDSKNS
-3668 SKRRSP
+3668 SKKRSP

-3685 GISKDEKTIYINDP
+3685 GVSRDEKIIYINDP

-3705 VEYKTNT
+3705 IQYNTNT
-3712 VLNSVKVAI
+3712 VLNAVKVAI

-3728 GRLDR
+3728 GKLNR

-3742 KNYKGRATVQNKI
+3742 KNYKGKAVNVAQSPLTTQLKN
-3755 VIELGKMESQRA
+3755 MESLRA
-3767 TDKRNGTKWEYSTA
+3767 SDVRKKKIWRYTPSSNS
-3781 EGQISSTFAGERGN
+3781 ISSTFSGER
-3795 GNKKECRCNGP
+3795 RATATTYRTNGP
-3806 RLVLWALRKA
+3806 FLVLWALRKA
-3816 NMIPSNSNTLTV
+3816 NIIKSDTGDLYVSGGDLAGSAASAVKEKCNAYKYSNNQYVYNLISDNKIKEGDIVILGSRILVYAGGENWYCADNIGATV
-3828 SNGRLSGKA
+3828 SNNIYKTWLLKESFKRSKPSVVYRLKSVD
-3837 YTDIANNFSI
+3837 TSIANKNNA
-3847 VNYSKSVKT
+3847 VNNKSSVT
-3856 LMNDGTLQPGDIVTF
+3856 DGV
-3871 QNSSRIMIYA
+3871 
-3881 GGTTWYDGGSMNCK
+3881 
-3895 NGEYVSWK
+3895 
-3903 ISNYSDAT
+3903 
-3911 VNYIIRQ
+3911 
-3918 KKVANKGS
+3918 
-3926 NTTGTSGTATAGVA
+3926 TTGTDTIDGT
-3940 AAADTVDNT
+3940 
-3949 DVTSSSDS
+3949 SSDS
-3957 TLDGTNGT
+3957 TTAG
-3965 TSSSEDTILDRLVK
+3965 SEDTFLDKLVN

-3984 AEGWGLSSGETDTS
+3984 AEGWGLTSGNTESTD
-3998 VSESSASSSSSSSST
+3998 VSSSSSSSSST
-4013 TVRGDTV
+4013 SVRGDTV

-4030 KGIPDNGIAGVMGN
+4030 KGIPDNGIAGAMGN
-4044 IQQESDFTLDS
+4044 IQSESDFTLDA
-4055 IESCYKADIQK
+4055 IESCYKPDIQK

-4084 NATYNGATYGPG
+4084 NATYNGSTYGPG

-4103 DDERKGGMYDNTVG
+4103 DDDRKGGMYDGTVG

-4122 DDAQGQLDV
+4122 DSAQGQLDV

-4137 SSYYKPSLDAIK
+4137 NYYKPSLNAMK
-4149 AGTSVRSAT
+4149 TGSVREAT
-4158 EAFMNNYERPN
+4158 EKFMTDYERPADQSQS
-4169 AKYAN
+4169 AKD
-4174 AEGRVANAEAILKE
+4174 GRVANAEAILKE
-4188 MTGKGSGLSSIGIN
+4188 MTGKGSGLRSIGI
-4202 GKAGKAIASINTANS
+4202 GTKANSAISSINTANS
-4217 VNKAKDNAR
+4217 VNKAKDKAR
-4226 ISKLLNS
+4226 LSKLLKS

-4246 GNAIASINRNGS
+4246 GNAITSINRNES
-4258 KSSTPN
+4258 KSSIPN
-4264 LSFGDLVGKG
+4264 LKFDDLVGKG
-4274 SGVDLSSTVKSVSS
+4274 SGVDIKSTVKSVSS
-4288 SKVTRSYS
+4288 NRVARSYS
-4296 ADTSSSDVNT
+4296 IDNSSSNDVNT

-4315 AQAVDNTASI
+4315 SQAVDNTASI

-4363 RQQNNA
+4363 RQQNTTN
-4369 SASTSLSDLIS
+4369 ASTSLSDLIT

>member
-35 SAKDFI
+35 SAKDFVQDTI
-41 QETMDEIKEKASDK
+41 DEIKEKASDK
-55 NPAASI
+55 NPTASI

-103 SNFDSLDDAFNEND
+103 SSFDSLDDAFNEND

-122 FDMDSFG
+122 FNMDSFG
-129 DFDSDSDDEVSSS
+129 DFDSDSDDEISSS
-142 DKYTANMM
+142 DKYTANVM
-150 AFAMGKT
+150 ALAMGKT
-157 TNAIK
+157 SNAIK
-162 KSNSRSTRAI
+162 KSNSKSTRAI

-185 VIMASTERMVTGIS
+185 VIMASTERMITGIS

-225 ALRTHIQN
+225 ALRTHIEN

-241 KQQMQEQTD
+241 KQQMQEQTN

-265 KQKAD
+265 KQQTD

-282 EGSLDFSAYKKYI
+282 EGSLDLSSYKKYL

-332 MKAMIKKAIPNA
+332 MKAMIKKAIPTA

-355 IMGSISTA
+355 ISGAISTA
-363 LINLTQAKSGKN
+363 LVNLTQAKSGKN

-396 LSKYNKDAMQW
+396 LSKYNKEAMSW
-407 NGKDHKALTEVIPTW
+407 TGKDHKALTEVIPTW
-422 LSKIYSGITGKEE
+422 LSKIYSGITGREE

-440 EKGKFMSASQIKKK
+440 NKGQFISASQIKKK

-477 IDKIRFSNDKD
+477 IDKIRFSNEKD
-488 KKDILAAIDK
+488 RKDILDAIDK
-498 IEKYNFKKMK
+498 IEKYNFKNMK

-513 SKRAEDLD
+513 SKRAQDLD
-521 PRTYGIEGPNADK
+521 PKTYGITGPNADK
-534 IMQVVRVL
+534 IMQIVQVL
-542 YKNVDKRVQLRG
+542 YKNVDKRTQLKG

-566 EDIRDSETAGDSVYN
+566 EDIRDAETTGDSVYN

-619 NNPGQKTTTTTVK
+619 NNPGSKTTTTTVK
-632 SNTST
+632 SDIST
-637 VSSSSNNSTSKTTT
+637 VTGGKNSTSKTAT

-656 KKKVDPNSFD
+656 KKKIDPNSFD

-794 FGIDMDQFSKDFK
+794 FGIDMNQFSKDFK
-807 RAMFGDENKPFFQG
+807 RAMFGDESKPFFQG

-853 DLLGDLKK
+853 DLLGDIKK
-861 AAAGGVDKL
+861 AAGAGVDKL
-870 SEKYAD
+870 SDKYAD
-876 SKKQQKEKEEI
+876 SKKKQKEKEEL

-901 GTGSTIGKMKKEEK
+901 GTGSTIGKLKKDEK
-915 KNKKSKYPIQNAAAG
+915 KNKKFKPPIQNAAAG

-944 ERIVPNYMD
+944 ERIVPDYMD

-975 GLGDVE
+975 GLGDVK
-981 IESFAKG
+981 IESFARG

-1035 RFAKDYANRLVES
+1035 RFAKDYADRLIEN

-1076 ALADAIKDQVSVV
+1076 ALADAIKDQVNTI
-1089 AKSTFVSNLRKG
+1089 AKSTFVSNIRKG
-1101 LRATKGY
+1101 FRAAKGY
-1108 VGQLKDEAVNA
+1108 VGQLKEEAINT

-1141 AERFAVGKEAK
+1141 AERFAVGKEGK
-1152 EAAGDVAK
+1152 EAAADVAK

-1174 IGAGLSVLFGLAGG
+1174 IGAGLSVIFGLAGG
-1188 PLLGAAVGAA
+1188 PILGAAVGAA

-1224 TGRKGN
+1224 IGRKGN

-1266 PVTGIMVGSAI
+1266 PVTGLMIGSAI

-1288 TLFGEDSILKNAP
+1288 TLFGKDSILKNAP
-1301 QILKQKLPKMG
+1301 QIIKKKLPKMG

-1325 LTTNLMVGSALGFA
+1325 LTTNLMIGSALGFA
-1339 SDNEKFRGL
+1339 SDNEKFKGL

-1372 VPVKG
+1372 IPVKG

-1397 KRAGKVLFRQFENI
+1397 KRAGKVFFRQFQNI

-1432 NLIAIKL
+1432 NLIALKL
-1439 IQPLEKVAGFLFK
+1439 IQPLEKVAGALFNI
-1452 LPKFLGKNMIKIA
+1452 PKFLGKSMIKIA

-1480 LSKVGGAGG
+1480 LSKVGAAGG
-1489 TAQDRILQRQQMLG
+1489 TAQDRIAQRQMMLD
-1503 RYEENATRK
+1503 RYQENVDKT
-1512 RRGPLKGVR
+1512 RRGPLKGLR
-1521 QARAQWKYDRL
+1521 KARAQRKYDKL
-1532 QNRLNNSEANLQ
+1532 QEKLTNSEANRQ
-1544 DQFMASSDMDRDQL
+1544 DVFMADPNMDIDQMR
-1558 EQMLLVNETLGK
+1558 QMLLVNESLGK
-1570 LGKDGDNKKAISRY
+1570 LGGVKNKQKAIKKY
-1584 AKATLSHTNLNEIL
+1584 AKGILSHTNLNEIL
-1598 NSHVARKQL
+1598 NSHVARDQIA
-1607 SEKQRKFIIEEV
+1607 EQQRKLIIKEVAKGEYKKSTEQIMQYTDLPEEN
-1619 SQGRYQEAVKNVAN
+1619 KF
-1633 YTPMLTVENRLA
+1633 A
-1645 LCKKIKEVAEK
+1645 LCAKIKEVALK
-1656 VKKGIEIAS
+1656 VKKGIEIAEK
-1665 NARAV
+1665 ATETRD
-1670 KEEWKEK
+1670 EWKSK
-1677 YGISIGGAAQRRQI
+1677 FGINIGGAAQRRQLE
-1691 KRQLESMD
+1691 RQIESME
-1699 LKGDVVENPEKI
+1699 LKEQKAMPDPEKI

-1722 KFLFGISKDVH
+1722 KYLFGISSDVH
-1733 TIAEAFYKKHD
+1733 TIAKAFINRHD
-1744 DAVARNAAAAQLN
+1744 ALRNAQEQADQIRQNAGVLALPGPTIDNQY
-1757 PEILNGLGE
+1757 
-1766 ELTPIDS
+1766 ELTE
-1773 NAGIII
+1773 NGV
-1779 MNREEK
+1779 
-1785 EKKDQEKYQYTED
+1785 
-1798 GMVKMKTNDQGELIP
+1798 VKMKTNDQGEVIP

-1827 DEQDE
+1827 DDKEE
-1832 TQKGILKKLTG
+1832 TQKGILGKLTG
-1843 IGTGIKEFFGK
+1843 IGTSVLEFFGK
-1854 KKEKKKTN
+1854 KKEKKKPN
-1862 IFEKILSTL
+1862 VFEKILSVL
-1871 GIGFSFLGGGSKI
+1871 GMGFSFLGGSKL
-1884 FGALK
+1884 FTALK
-1889 AVGAVAGIGY
+1889 VAGLATGAAY
-1899 IFGKK
+1899 ILGKDTGVVK
-1904 VQEKDDKGN
+1904 TDENGN
-1913 PVFDEYGNP
+1913 ELHDEYGNP
-1922 VYKSIANI
+1922 IFKTVGEV
-1930 IGSKI
+1930 IGDKI
-1935 GKILGGVKDWWVDTA
+1935 SGIVIGIKDWVVKTA
-1950 WPAIK
+1950 WPGIKNFFLGILPTVKKFVIDEFIPTAITGFK
-1955 GFATEELLPNISDGW
+1955 TVFGGVTDIAESIVDFATTKFIPALVTSFIDHIPDLAAAVGNSILEGLGWKKKEEKTEEVSPTAHTDGFQSQISKSSGTVSSNGIGGTFSSRSGNSNSTGGSSQQYTISD
-1970 KNIWSSLTSSE
+1970 SE
-1981 TSTKVIN
+1981 
-1988 WITKEFVPNF
+1988 
-1998 IKASIEA
+1998 IE
-2005 LPDILK
+2005 
-2011 AATGAAANVLKGI
+2011 
-2024 FGIKDSSEAS
+2024 E
-2034 DDDHSKGHS
+2034 
-2043 NPTGYKN
+2043 
-2050 ESIPNNSNTNSNDN
+2050 
-2064 SQKTTNNSSNSGNQP
+2064 Q
-2079 KTNSSGSNNK
+2079 
-2089 TTSPKVVSGDITT
+2089 
-2102 LLKNS
+2102 LKNS
-2107 TGYKNLIN
+2107 TPYKNVKN
-2115 KSNSDKI
+2115 KDLQQRI
-2122 LSSDDIKNNWN
+2122 LSSKEIKNNWFTSYN
-2133 NVYTLSDGTTHTLGE
+2133 LPDGTSRTLGE
-2148 LLTTDGYYI
+2148 ILTTPGYTI
-2157 GYDDTNEPIY
+2157 GTTNTETIT
-2167 SQDLLNRP
+2167 SDDLLSRP
-2175 SVLYTFT
+2175 GILYVATG
-2182 NGDVDITLSE
+2182 GDVNLTASSE
-2192 KELQENTP
+2192 KQAANT
-2200 KSTKKGFL
+2200 KTATKTQSEKVL
-2208 ERIPGALART
+2208 TATAKTI
-2218 VFTKGQVSNV
+2218 FTKGQIGSGALRVAQAGVSVPHRVTQAIEKKFGAV
-2228 GLKAMTVAN
+2228 GKYMSYVD
-2237 AGLHKVTRNI
+2237 
-2247 EGVFGKRIGTP
+2247 
-2258 LKAADKIVENVTNL
+2258 KAAELGTLAPMKAVEF
-2272 PATLVEYSNNVM
+2272 SNNM
-2284 ALKAKN
+2284 ARAKAGGESTFEALKS
-2290 KNASTKEVLEK
+2290 ASKDTFKTTKKQKKKGEKGLGEKISDGLDK
-2301 AKNMTFH
+2301 AK
-2308 SAELKEAEKNAKKA
+2308 S
-2322 QKKADK
+2322 
-2328 AQKKLDKKKA
+2328 KLTK
-2338 KYNITTDAENISD
+2338 
-2351 EDKKVKKKIAKAE
+2351 
-2364 QKAKNAKEVSDKATD
+2364 
-2379 IYKDTESKFN
+2379 
-2389 IDGTSNEKGSQSGV
+2389 IDGTEAAESTSKGF
-2403 LKKINEW
+2403 INKVKEW
-2410 LDKHLSNN
+2410 LKSKIADN
-2418 KILSKLKEK
+2418 KILSKISEK
-2427 INNGITKITKINDMG
+2427 LNNGICKGKKLTEITN
-2442 NDALEKLIRNFTKKI
+2442 EKLKQMLLNLADTLASKLQGKLTKKI
-2457 VDLLPERIGNWVGKL
+2457 GNASSELLK
-2472 GEKIATAMGTAGLSL
+2472 KIAGAAGTAGLQIIADAVISL
-2487 IAECVASL
+2487 VF
-2495 IIGMK
+2495 GMK
-2500 NADANMHVE
+2500 NADAIMRVE
-2509 KPELPEIIASGIIQ
+2509 KPNVGEIIISGIVNMISQ
-2523 IITDVLFF
+2523 TLLF
-2531 GLIPAD
+2531 GLVEAVDIVD
-2537 TMCQIAIDVYGLVF
+2537 IATTVLERFLGL
-2551 DISDLRKRQEAME
+2551 DDLKKRQAEMQS
-2564 AVVEK
+2564 VVDK
-2569 YKDESGE
+2569 YNDEN
-2576 DISVYDYLMQDKI
+2576 DTNYTVYDYLMKDKI

-2595 LLHSR
+2595 FFHSR
-2600 GLDWLTGTFE
+2600 ALDGLTSTVE
-2610 GAVQS
+2610 GAGQVVVGG
-2615 TIGLGLGTIKTS
+2615 GLNAAKTG
-2627 GYAVGAGVGKF
+2627 GYAIIGGAWNFGKSLF
-2638 LQSVGQSA
+2638 NAAGKSIFG
-2646 FQSFTQ
+2646 
-2652 GSNFFDN
+2652 GSNFFEN
-2659 MGSNLSTNYSNYTD
+2659 MGDELSTNYSNYADTL
-2673 KLGSYASQTV
+2673 KGYA
-2683 DDVGAGFDTAKKAWI
+2683 GDTASAVGEGFEHSAEGWI
-2698 HTVTGKTAKEQE
+2698 HTFTGKTREEQQKE
-2710 KEEFEKGKGETE
+2710 KEASKASDE
-2722 EEKVAKEKQTQ
+2722 QH
-2733 ELKNAGIIGGN
+2733 GGSGGS
-2744 DVLFDTNAWQKQ
+2744 FGSSS
-2756 VSKNNQDLSNYNL
+2756 SKNNSNIMDATGMSSTIATASDKSMDLLASTYGLSTSDFLGKTDDYKDQADQNRQAVANLSNTWININ
-2769 LDTVKSNS
+2769 K
-2777 EEYVNLTN
+2777 E
-2785 STQKNTKNV
+2785 
-2794 LNMLDG
+2794 
-2800 SWSSISRKTTPFFNS
+2800 TTPFFDSITN
-2815 LSDAMTVAQKA
+2815 AMSKA
-2826 LSKNIAVA
+2826 TKAVSKNIAVA
-2834 LGFADADDDDVDFI
+2834 LGLADAKDDDVDI
-2848 ELVKNRKYMDKRTQT
+2848 VKIANDDKYLQKRSQT

-2872 LFAGYT
+2872 LFSGFT
-2878 GSNSNSEKK
+2878 GSNSNSTKL
-2887 QSEAALKVS
+2887 QDAAALKVS

-2902 TLNSSKDSAITSA
+2902 TLVSSSDSAISRTTKTFVNTLNT
-2915 TKSLIN
+2915 TKSSS
-2921 SNTNKTSN
+2921 SNK
-2929 AKTNINVRVSSAPVA
+2929 NINVNVSSAAPRA
-2944 AAFGSGINNND
+2944 AAFGSGINGND
-2955 IKDEVQNTP
+2955 VKEPVANTP

-3000 TAVMAINSNLGKR
+3000 TAVMTINSNLGNK

-3044 KRYGFKTAYVPKSD
+3044 RRYGFKAAYVAKSD
-3058 DKQKDV
+3058 NKQKDV

-3083 NNSKKKSPFGPN
+3083 NRSKKKSPFGPN

-3118 KTPNVKYS
+3118 KTPNVKYA

-3144 GRIADLAGRLKTN
+3144 SRIADLAGRLRTN

-3163 KKTSGII
+3163 KKSSGII

-3177 EGMRDAIGENDKTK
+3177 EGMRDAIGEDDKKK
-3191 FICKIGKGLDWLKN
+3191 FICKVGEGLVWLKN
-3205 TAYKQLKDICD
+3205 TAYKQLKEMCD

-3227 GINDLGVESY
+3227 GINDLGVDNY
-3237 INYYKDTIAK
+3237 ISYYKNTIEK
-3247 NIKNKIIHMSINP
+3247 NIKNKIIHMSVNP
-3260 IDSDKAKKAGYQVT
+3260 IDQAKAKSAGYT
-3274 TSDIEAFNKRYKEYA
+3274 DITNDLIKSFNIKYKEYA
-3289 GSAYLD
+3289 GNSYLN
-3295 TYTYLKSNGF
+3295 TFNYLLKEGF
-3305 SASDGIHYNN
+3305 NASDGIHYDNN
-3315 DTYKKIYNKT
+3315 TYKKLYNKV
-3325 VDFINGNGGK
+3325 VDFINNKGDS
-3335 ITAGVASGADSVS
+3335 ISTSSGTSGS
-3348 DTASSGTTTSSGK
+3348 DESGTTTSSSGK

-3377 SGTWGLSSSESS
+3377 SGSWGLSSSESS
-3389 DLSGSSSSSSLDG
+3389 DLSGNSSSSLSG
-3402 TSTISTDGVSG
+3402 NSTISTDGISG
-3413 RVSSDP
+3413 RVSSDS

-3425 KQLVAQMDSIKG
+3425 KQLVAQMKSVEG
-3437 TLNYSQSQ
+3437 TLRYAQGNDKYPGS
-3445 RDPETGSGDC
+3445 RNPEDGSGDC

-3472 SWTGAQNESN
+3472 SWTGAQNTSTE
-3482 ATTFIEQPHAQSFW
+3482 TTPVDEPHLSRAW

-3509 GNDAGGHVEMYH
+3509 GNDAERHVEMYY
-3521 GNGTTIG
+3521 GDGKIIG
-3528 HGGGMGPK
+3528 HGNPSKLGPT
-3536 VKNIDYRTGDC
+3536 VKNIGDISND

-3577 RIGDERVEDAGCAPA
+3577 RIGDETVEQAGCAPA

-3612 AKQYKSQGEGVTADY
+3612 AKQYKSSGDGVTADY

-3648 IKALKQGNNAVLI
+3648 INALKQGNNAVLI
-3661 GQDANNS
+3661 GQDSKNS
-3668 SKRRSP
+3668 SKKRSP

-3685 GISKDEKTIYINDP
+3685 GVSRDEKIIYINDP

-3705 VEYKTNT
+3705 IQYNTNT
-3712 VLNSVKVAI
+3712 VLNAVKVAI

-3728 GRLDR
+3728 GKLNR

-3742 KNYKGRATVQNKI
+3742 KNYKGKAVNVAQSPLTTQLKN
-3755 VIELGKMESQRA
+3755 MESLRA
-3767 TDKRNGTKWEYSTA
+3767 SDVRKKKTWRYTPSSNS
-3781 EGQISSTFAGERGN
+3781 ISSTFSGER
-3795 GNKKECRCNGP
+3795 RATATTYRTNGP
-3806 RLVLWALRKA
+3806 FLVLWALRKA
-3816 NMIPSNSNTLTV
+3816 NIIKSDTGDLYVSGGDLAGSAASAVKEKCNAYKYSNNQYVYNLISDNKIKEGDIVILGSRILVYAGGENWYCADNIGATV
-3828 SNGRLSGKA
+3828 SNNIYKTWLLKESFKRSKPSVVYRLKSVD
-3837 YTDIANNFSI
+3837 TSIANKN
-3847 VNYSKSVKT
+3847 NAANNKSSVT
-3856 LMNDGTLQPGDIVTF
+3856 DGVSTGTDTIDGT
-3871 QNSSRIMIYA
+3871 
-3881 GGTTWYDGGSMNCK
+3881 
-3895 NGEYVSWK
+3895 
-3903 ISNYSDAT
+3903 
-3911 VNYIIRQ
+3911 
-3918 KKVANKGS
+3918 
-3926 NTTGTSGTATAGVA
+3926 
-3940 AAADTVDNT
+3940 
-3949 DVTSSSDS
+3949 SSDS
-3957 TLDGTNGT
+3957 TTAG
-3965 TSSSEDTILDRLVK
+3965 SEDTFLDKLVN

-3984 AEGWGLSSGETDTS
+3984 AEGWGLTSGNTETTD
-3998 VSESSASSSSSSSST
+3998 VSSSSSSSSST
-4013 TVRGDTV
+4013 SVRGDTV

-4030 KGIPDNGIAGVMGN
+4030 KGIPDNGIAGAMGN
-4044 IQQESDFTLDS
+4044 IQSESDFTLDA
-4055 IESCYKADIQK
+4055 IESCYKPDIQK

-4084 NATYNGATYGPG
+4084 NATYNGSTYGPG

-4103 DDERKGGMYDNTVG
+4103 DDDRKGGMYDGTVG

-4122 DDAQGQLDV
+4122 DSAQGQLDV

-4137 SSYYKPSLDAIK
+4137 NYYKPSLNAMK
-4149 AGTSVRSAT
+4149 TGSVREAT
-4158 EAFMNNYERPN
+4158 EKFMTDYERPAN
-4169 AKYAN
+4169 QSQSAKD
-4174 AEGRVANAEAILKE
+4174 GRVANAEAILKE
-4188 MTGKGSGLSSIGIN
+4188 MTGKGSGLRSIGI
-4202 GKAGKAIASINTANS
+4202 GTKANSAISSINTANS
-4217 VNKAKDNAR
+4217 VNKAKDKAR
-4226 ISKLLNS
+4226 LSKLLKS

-4246 GNAIASINRNGS
+4246 GNAITSINRNES
-4258 KSSTPN
+4258 KSSIPN
-4264 LSFGDLVGKG
+4264 LKFDDLVGKG
-4274 SGVDLSSTVKSVSS
+4274 SGVDIKSTVKSVSS
-4288 SKVTRSYS
+4288 NRVARSYS
-4296 ADTSSSDVNT
+4296 IDNSSSNDVNT

-4315 AQAVDNTASI
+4315 SQAVDNTASI

-4363 RQQNNA
+4363 RQQNTSN
-4369 SASTSLSDLIS
+4369 ASTSLSDLIT